1 MSKEVNFFTPE
12 YVSTKTKFYRYMDS
26 LISHKSDSKT
36 ECILLITISYIQLIS
51 GFFCK
56 QVGILKD
63 EESPDNYFILLQRV
77 IRIHDL
83 FSDSF
88 QIYTILLYIIFILLI
103 ILTFLFLRRVR
114 RTGKVASYSFYEII
128 INFFLKIFLY
138 ILYQPILDF
147 CLSLL
152 CLGDKNPHFSDETA
166 KCNVDDIFLFIIM
179 ILIFLYT
186 IFLALFLS
194 LFYNESFLLSNSP
207 ISRINTNYELYLNI
221 NAFIF
226 SIILNFTYSIG
237 NIIFILYN
245 TIMSI
250 VLLNYYLS
258 SRPFYDYAISYLI
271 GFFHMLYA
279 WTSLFTLFF
288 YFIRV
293 YQVSIVYISIL
304 LILLW
309 MYYNMH
315 QTMSDEITLN
325 KPFHQLSDKFT
336 VLYYIRYIID
346 KYKTIETNL
355 SDKAKIIGI
364 IFLHKR
370 ECPLP
375 DCPSK
380 FKKKK
385 FYLPITDE
393 WSNPNKMEFN
403 DRVYLQNFIIF
414 IYDYFLSKN
423 FFDNDILINLSMYYL
438 QTIGNFCKSMQYH
451 QKAGDNT
458 MNIQEKLMHFRAGEQ
473 ISKALIKACRPSNEI
488 ASNLEYVNFSQYFKY
503 QNLAEKLKVNIIR
516 DVHLCKEFWKLLVT
530 KDLKRKILD
539 FNEIFELTDKVRLTK
554 QTIDKLWDDI
564 IGTYNG
570 YNDLFELYENYVESI
585 NDDSLTLR
593 ELLKIKTKNFA
604 MEGIFNYYNTLFSN
618 DTCII
623 ICSGDKNKEGT
634 IEKVSSNI
642 TDFFGYKEE
651 EVKGINIGALMPKM
665 FEKDHTGF
673 MKKYIEIGEKK
684 VVDKTFRTYA
694 KDKDNSLI
702 VINLSIKLFPIL
714 GENIFFC
721 AMMTR
726 EEIEDIILLDG
737 EYNIQIMSRKLYD
750 IFGLNSE
757 LFQDVDIPF
766 WMICREFIRHFQTFM
781 MNNSKVKNFSQKKN
795 MKNNNNNEGYV
806 AQNKDKN
813 VDGKSEIS
821 NDAHSKD
828 ENNKMEV
835 TELDFEINENAE
847 VEWEMTIPNYLRTFQ
862 NNFMTAKTM
871 SFKTIQHNNTHFIN
885 NSFNNSK
892 LTEKMDDNQQDDDQ
906 DETSHLIKKP
916 YTEIKPSKFKP
927 DKSVS
932 INEETNKENINK
944 NNTHNNNIIHKTF
957 TNNNNNNNNYMST
970 DQLKSFQ
977 NEITKYRNLFLSG
990 NKQNI
995 AELIQLLD
1003 KKKSFGDKTYKF
1015 IVSFNQ
1021 LNYGDKK
1028 VAYIIRCIDNK
1039 EGTDSKSSG
1048 HEKEKK
1054 IAGNTTTDLDLNEQ
1068 RKKHFDKIYYLKD
1081 MNEIIKKT
1089 EIQVLR
1095 MRNNIEQLDF
1105 LASGNNKIRDL
1116 IDNYHKEILK
1126 FSRVLGINIVNV
1138 FEDGG
1143 SQASSQSDYTNSI
1156 TKKTRIQ
1163 EIKSHIMKNVNNFY
1177 TLILIKFLFILFMLG
1192 TIVIGII
1199 CIIKFGS
1206 LLSSIEEVDLLHSN
1220 TLKLGFNF
1228 LYFLERI
1235 NSFVALSKIR
1245 NDLNDSITY
1254 KLYLDYKQDNNS
1266 NNLKNR
1272 DDAYDYYIKSEKVN
1286 FDSLIQEL
1294 EDLSYNVMFYFSD
1307 SISDF
1312 SQREYYFQFIPYYKG
1327 MDAESGGE
1335 ISFPLSIEL
1344 YSSILF
1350 RIGKTQKLYFPYK
1363 FPEDDVDNSVKN
1375 VTEYLSFIALDNPYL
1390 TVIPYLLDLLTN
1402 NTRVCSDENN
1412 KGGFDIYIIII
1423 IYSVITVIF
1432 AGIYSFFLYL
1442 TNKNMEEGM
1451 LKLTKIDPRLIGETI
1466 KTIDFFNR
1474 NALSLYIE
1482 LTDKENNNN
1491 NKKKSKTKKEKEK
1504 KKEKENKEKDN
1515 NEEEKIKNKKSKKL
1529 KSLKTMAKE
1538 DNKINDNDKN
1548 KDVKSSRNNN
1558 INNGN
1563 NNNKI
1568 KDDINSKKKKNKKEV
1583 EEAMGYYDVSAHKKL
1598 KILTLSYFQS
1608 LILILIFT
1616 IFLIILIIR
1625 LKNFLSNIKELLL
1638 TKEFFSYDHIVEI
1651 LNLLNMKI
1659 FMSQRITDQ
1668 RNFSLF
1674 SNYVKDS
1681 EDKVINIYNQI
1692 SKHKILNDFYENK
1705 YISSIC
1711 SVLYEESNNNYNL
1724 CKNDNVIGTSSN
1736 VDEVKHIFEQK
1747 LENIWRDYNL
1757 SEQNENYTSFYE
1769 FSTESYGELE
1779 YISTEY
1785 FHKIIDKYCE
1795 VIEESRKQYG
1805 SQEEGNIKMI
1815 VIVMIIFLWIFCL
1828 YVIFIYVNN
1837 LVHLLLIS
1845 RCIFKIIPTRV
1856 INQTKD
1862 LEDWI
1867 DDKY

>member
-1 MSKEVNFFTPE
+1 MSKEVSFFTPE
-12 YVSTKTKFYRYMDS
+12 HVSNKIKFYRYMDT

-56 QVGILKD
+56 QVNILKD

-103 ILTFLFLRRVR
+103 FLSFLFLHRVR
-114 RTGKVASYSFYEII
+114 QTGKVASYSFYEII

-152 CLGDKNPHFSDETA
+152 CLEDKNPHFSDESA
-166 KCNVDDIFLFIIM
+166 KCNVDNIFLFIIM

-186 IFLALFLS
+186 IFLAIFLS
-194 LFYNESFLLSNSP
+194 LYYNESFLLSNSP
-207 ISRINTNYELYLNI
+207 MSRVNTNYELYLNI

-245 TIMSI
+245 TIMSL
-250 VLLNYYLS
+250 VLLNYFLNT
-258 SRPFYDYAISYLI
+258 RPFYDSTISYLI

-279 WTSLFTLFF
+279 WTALFTLFF

-293 YQVSIVYISIL
+293 YQVSIVYITIL

-315 QTMSDEITLN
+315 QKMNDEITLN
-325 KPFHQLSDKFT
+325 KPFHQLSDKFS
-336 VLYYIRYIID
+336 VLLYIRYIIN

-355 SDKAKIIGI
+355 ADKAKIIGI

-380 FKKKK
+380 FLKKK

-414 IYDYFLSKN
+414 IYNYFLSKN

-438 QTIGNFCKSMQYH
+438 QTIGNYCKSMQYH
-451 QKAGDNT
+451 QKTGDNT
-458 MNIQEKLMHFRAGEQ
+458 MNIQERLMHFRAGEQ
-473 ISKALIKACRPSNEI
+473 ISKALIKTCRPSNEI
-488 ASNLEYVNFSQYFKY
+488 ASNLEYVNFSQFFKY
-503 QNLAEKLKVNIIR
+503 QNLAEKFKVNIIR

-564 IGTYNG
+564 IGTYSG
-570 YNDLFELYENYVESI
+570 YNELFELYENYVESI

-593 ELLKIKTKNFA
+593 ELLKIKNKNYA
-604 MEGIFNYYNTLFSN
+604 MEGIFNYYNILFNN

-665 FEKDHTGF
+665 FEREHTNF
-673 MKKYIEIGEKK
+673 MKKHIEIGEKK

-694 KDKDNSLI
+694 KDKNNSLI

-726 EEIEDIILLDG
+726 EEIQDIILLDVD
-737 EYNIQIMSRKLYD
+737 YNIQAMSGKLYD
-750 IFGLNSE
+750 IFGINND

-766 WMICREFIRHFQTFM
+766 WMICKEFIRHYQTFM
-781 MNNSKVKNFSQKKN
+781 MNNSKVKNTNLKKR
-795 MKNNNNNEGYV
+795 NNI
-806 AQNKDKN
+806 
-813 VDGKSEIS
+813 KSEGFMTQVEKEQIDLKKSNIS
-821 NDAHSKD
+821 NDEINKD
-828 ENNKMEV
+828 EKKLEV

-847 VEWEMTIPNYLRTFQ
+847 VEWEISIPAFLRTFQ
-862 NNFMTAKTM
+862 NNYLNAKTM
-871 SFKTIQHNNTHFIN
+871 TIKTINTKHNVEN
-885 NSFNNSK
+885 NIENK
-892 LTEKMDDNQQDDDQ
+892 QEDDQ
-906 DETSHLIKKP
+906 DETSLLIKKD
-916 YTEIKPSKFKP
+916 ENKIKQDNIIK
-927 DKSVS
+927 
-932 INEETNKENINK
+932 EEKKENN
-944 NNTHNNNIIHKTF
+944 
-957 TNNNNNNNNYMST
+957 TNNNNYLSN
-970 DQLKSFQ
+970 DQIKNFH
-977 NEITKYRNLFLSG
+977 NEITKYRNLFSSG
-990 NKQNI
+990 NKAHI
-995 AELIQLLD
+995 SELIQILD
-1003 KKKSFGDKTYKF
+1003 KKKTSHDRTYKF

-1039 EGTDSKSSG
+1039 EGADSKSSSHQNQENNKNMG
-1048 HEKEKK
+1048 
-1054 IAGNTTTDLDLNEQ
+1054 ATTTLITLNEQ
-1068 RKKHFDKIYYLKD
+1068 RRKYFDKSNYLKD
-1081 MNEIIKKT
+1081 MNEILKKS
-1089 EIQVLR
+1089 EIQIVK
-1095 MRNNIEQLDF
+1095 IKTKTEQLDI
-1105 LASGNNKIRDL
+1105 LANNNDTIRNL
-1116 IDNYHKEILK
+1116 IDNFHKEILK
-1126 FSRVLGINIVNV
+1126 FSRVLGINNINV
-1138 FEDGG
+1138 FDENG

-1163 EIKSHIMKNVNNFY
+1163 EIKSHIMNNVNNFY
-1177 TLILIKFLFILFMLG
+1177 TLILIKFLFIVFMLG
-1192 TIVIGII
+1192 TIVIGVVS
-1199 CIIKFGS
+1199 IIKFEA
-1206 LLSSIEEVDLLHSN
+1206 LLSSIEELDIMHSN

-1228 LYFLERI
+1228 IYFLARI

-1245 NDLNDSITY
+1245 NDLNDSIVY
-1254 KLYLDYKQDNNS
+1254 NIYINNREKNTS
-1266 NNLKNR
+1266 FNNL
-1272 DDAYDYYIKSEKVN
+1272 DEAYDYFIKKEKANMDLLVE
-1286 FDSLIQEL
+1286 DL
-1294 EDLSYNVMFYFSD
+1294 EDLSYKVMFYFSD

-1312 SQREYYFQFIPYYKG
+1312 RQREYYFQFIPYYKG
-1327 MDAESGGE
+1327 EDAESGGE

-1350 RIGKTQKLYFPYK
+1350 RLGKTQKLYFPYK
-1363 FPEDDVDNSVKN
+1363 FPINDTDNGVKN

-1390 TVIPYLLDLLTN
+1390 TVIPYLLDLLNN

-1412 KGGFDIYIIII
+1412 KDSFGIYLIII
-1423 IYSVITVIF
+1423 IYSIITIVF
-1432 AGIYSFFLYL
+1432 AGFYSFFLFL
-1442 TNKNMEEGM
+1442 TNRNMEEGM
-1451 LKLTKIDPRLIGETI
+1451 LKLTKIDPKLIGETI
-1466 KTIDFFNR
+1466 KTIEYFNR
-1474 NALSLYIE
+1474 NALNNYIE
-1482 LTDKENNNN
+1482 FTDKENNNKN
-1491 NKKKSKTKKEKEK
+1491 SKEKNIKNKNDENNNKDAKEKDKNKKKTLKKIKTKGKEEDKEK
-1504 KKEKENKEKDN
+1504 
-1515 NEEEKIKNKKSKKL
+1515 
-1529 KSLKTMAKE
+1529 
-1538 DNKINDNDKN
+1538 
-1548 KDVKSSRNNN
+1548 NNN
-1558 INNGN
+1558 IKTSINKN
-1563 NNNKI
+1563 NNNSNDKE
-1568 KDDINSKKKKNKKEV
+1568 KNKENNPKKKKNKNEV
-1583 EEAMGYYDVSAHKKL
+1583 EEALGYYDSNVHKKL

-1616 IFLIILIIR
+1616 IFVIILVVR
-1625 LKNFLSNIKELLL
+1625 LKNFLSNIKDLFIAKDYL
-1638 TKEFFSYDHIVEI
+1638 SYDHVKEI
-1651 LNLLNMKI
+1651 LDLLNMKI
-1659 FMSQRITDQ
+1659 KMSQRNINMED
-1668 RNFSLF
+1668 FSNLT
-1674 SNYVKDS
+1674 NYVKNS
-1681 EDKVINIYNQI
+1681 ENSVISIYNQI
-1692 SKHKILNDFYENK
+1692 SKHKILNEFYEKK

-1711 SVLYEESNNNYNL
+1711 LVLYKESSDEYIK
-1724 CKNDNVIGTSSN
+1724 CKNDNIIGSNSN
-1736 VDEVKHIFEQK
+1736 VEEVKYIFEQK
-1747 LENIWRDYNL
+1747 LENIWREFNL
-1757 SEQNENYTSFYE
+1757 KQQNLNYTSFYE
-1769 FSTESYGELE
+1769 FSTDDYGELE
-1779 YISTEY
+1779 YISIEY

-1795 VIEESRKQYG
+1795 VIEQSREEYG
-1805 SQEEGNIKMI
+1805 TQEEGNIKI
-1815 VIVMIIFLWIFCL
+1815 VIIIMIIFLWMFCL

>member
-1 MSKEVNFFTPE
+1 MSKEVSFFTPE
-12 YVSTKTKFYRYMDS
+12 HVSNKIKFYRYMDT

-56 QVGILKD
+56 QVKILKD
-63 EESPDNYFILLQRV
+63 NESPDNYFILLQRV

-83 FSDSF
+83 FSNSF
-88 QIYTILLYIIFILLI
+88 QIYTILLYIIFILLL
-103 ILTFLFLRRVR
+103 ILTVLFLQRVR
-114 RTGKVASYSFYEII
+114 QTGKVASYSFYEII

-152 CLGDKNPHFSDETA
+152 CLEDKNPHFSDESA
-166 KCNVDDIFLFIIM
+166 KCNVDNIFLFIIM

-186 IFLALFLS
+186 IFLAIFLS

-207 ISRINTNYELYLNI
+207 MSRINTNYELYLNI

-245 TIMSI
+245 TIMSL
-250 VLLNYYLS
+250 VLLNYYLTT
-258 SRPFYDYAISYLI
+258 RPFYDTTISYLI

-279 WTSLFTLFF
+279 WTALFTLFF

-293 YQVSIVYISIL
+293 YQVSIVYITIL

-315 QTMSDEITLN
+315 QKMNDEITLN
-325 KPFHQLSDKFT
+325 KPFHQLSDKFS
-336 VLYYIRYIID
+336 VLLYIRYIIN

-355 SDKAKIIGI
+355 ADKAKIIGI

-380 FKKKK
+380 FLKKK

-438 QTIGNFCKSMQYH
+438 QTIGNYCKSMQYH
-451 QKAGDNT
+451 QKTGDNT
-458 MNIQEKLMHFRAGEQ
+458 MNIQERLMHFRAGEQ
-473 ISKALIKACRPSNEI
+473 ISKALIKTCRPSNEI
-488 ASNLEYVNFSQYFKY
+488 ASNLEYVNFSQFFKY
-503 QNLAEKLKVNIIR
+503 QNLAEKFKVNIIR

-564 IGTYNG
+564 IGTYSG
-570 YNDLFELYENYVESI
+570 YNELFELYENYVESI

-593 ELLKIKTKNFA
+593 ELLKIKNKNYA
-604 MEGIFNYYNTLFSN
+604 MEGIFNYYNILFNN

-665 FEKDHTGF
+665 FEREHTNF
-673 MKKYIEIGEKK
+673 MKKHIEIGEKK

-694 KDKDNSLI
+694 KDKNNSLI

-726 EEIEDIILLDG
+726 EEIKDIILLDVD
-737 EYNIQIMSRKLYD
+737 YNIQAMSEKLYD
-750 IFGLNSE
+750 IFGINND

-766 WMICREFIRHFQTFM
+766 WMICKEFIRHYQTFM
-781 MNNSKVKNFSQKKN
+781 MNNSKVKNTNLKKR
-795 MKNNNNNEGYV
+795 NNI
-806 AQNKDKN
+806 
-813 VDGKSEIS
+813 KSEGFMTQVEKEQIDLKKSNIS
-821 NDAHSKD
+821 NDEINKD
-828 ENNKMEV
+828 EKKLEV

-847 VEWEMTIPNYLRTFQ
+847 VEWEISIPAFLRTFQ
-862 NNFMTAKTM
+862 NNYLNAKTM
-871 SFKTIQHNNTHFIN
+871 TIKTINTKHNVEN
-885 NSFNNSK
+885 NIENK
-892 LTEKMDDNQQDDDQ
+892 QEDDQ
-906 DETSHLIKKP
+906 DETSLLIKKD
-916 YTEIKPSKFKP
+916 ENKIKQDNIIK
-927 DKSVS
+927 
-932 INEETNKENINK
+932 EEKKENN
-944 NNTHNNNIIHKTF
+944 
-957 TNNNNNNNNYMST
+957 TNNNNYLSN
-970 DQLKSFQ
+970 DQIKNFH
-977 NEITKYRNLFLSG
+977 NEITKYRNLFSSG
-990 NKQNI
+990 NKAHI
-995 AELIQLLD
+995 SELIQILD
-1003 KKKSFGDKTYKF
+1003 KKKTSHDRTYKF

-1039 EGTDSKSSG
+1039 EDADSKSSSHQNQENNKNMG
-1048 HEKEKK
+1048 
-1054 IAGNTTTDLDLNEQ
+1054 ATTTLITLNEQ
-1068 RKKHFDKIYYLKD
+1068 RRKYFDKSNYLKD
-1081 MNEIIKKT
+1081 MNEILKKS
-1089 EIQVLR
+1089 EIQIVKIKT
-1095 MRNNIEQLDF
+1095 NIEQLDI
-1105 LASGNNKIRDL
+1105 LANNNDTIRNL
-1116 IDNYHKEILK
+1116 IDNFHKEILK
-1126 FSRVLGINIVNV
+1126 FSRVLGINNINV
-1138 FEDGG
+1138 FDENG

-1163 EIKSHIMKNVNNFY
+1163 EIKSHIMNNVNNFY
-1177 TLILIKFLFILFMLG
+1177 TLILIKFLFIVFMLG
-1192 TIVIGII
+1192 TIVIGVVS
-1199 CIIKFGS
+1199 IIKFEA
-1206 LLSSIEEVDLLHSN
+1206 LLSSIEELDIMHSN

-1228 LYFLERI
+1228 IYFLARI

-1245 NDLNDSITY
+1245 NDLNDSIVY
-1254 KLYLDYKQDNNS
+1254 NIYINNREKNTS
-1266 NNLKNR
+1266 FNNI
-1272 DDAYDYYIKSEKVN
+1272 DEAYDYFIKKEKANMDLLV
-1286 FDSLIQEL
+1286 EYL
-1294 EDLSYNVMFYFSD
+1294 EELSYKVMFYFSD

-1312 SQREYYFQFIPYYKG
+1312 RQREYYFQFIPYYKG
-1327 MDAESGGE
+1327 EDAESGGE

-1350 RIGKTQKLYFPYK
+1350 RLGKTQKLYFPYK
-1363 FPEDDVDNSVKN
+1363 FPINDTDNGVKN

-1390 TVIPYLLDLLTN
+1390 TVIPYLLDLLNN

-1412 KGGFDIYIIII
+1412 KDGFGIYLIII
-1423 IYSVITVIF
+1423 IYSIITIVF
-1432 AGIYSFFLYL
+1432 AGFYSFFLFL
-1442 TNKNMEEGM
+1442 TNRNMEEGM
-1451 LKLTKIDPRLIGETI
+1451 LKLTKIDPKLIGETI
-1466 KTIDFFNR
+1466 KTIEYFNR
-1474 NALSLYIE
+1474 NALNNYIE
-1482 LTDKENNNN
+1482 FTDKENNNKN
-1491 NKKKSKTKKEKEK
+1491 SKEKNIKNKNDENNNKDANEKDKNKKKTLKKIKTKGKEEDKEK
-1504 KKEKENKEKDN
+1504 
-1515 NEEEKIKNKKSKKL
+1515 
-1529 KSLKTMAKE
+1529 
-1538 DNKINDNDKN
+1538 
-1548 KDVKSSRNNN
+1548 NNN
-1558 INNGN
+1558 IKTSINKN
-1563 NNNKI
+1563 NNNSNDKE
-1568 KDDINSKKKKNKKEV
+1568 KNKENNPKKKKNKNEV
-1583 EEAMGYYDVSAHKKL
+1583 EEALGYYDSNVHKKL

-1616 IFLIILIIR
+1616 IFVIILVVR
-1625 LKNFLSNIKELLL
+1625 LKNFLSNIKDLFI
-1638 TKEFFSYDHIVEI
+1638 TKDYLSYDHVKEI
-1651 LNLLNMKI
+1651 LDLLNMKI
-1659 FMSQRITDQ
+1659 KMSQRNVNMED
-1668 RNFSLF
+1668 FSNLT
-1674 SNYVKDS
+1674 NYVKNS
-1681 EDKVINIYNQI
+1681 ENSVISIYNQI
-1692 SKHKILNDFYENK
+1692 SKHKILNEFYEKK

-1711 SVLYEESNNNYNL
+1711 LVLYKESSDEYIK
-1724 CKNDNVIGTSSN
+1724 CKNDNIIGSNSN
-1736 VDEVKHIFEQK
+1736 VEEVKYIFEQK
-1747 LENIWRDYNL
+1747 LENIWREFNL
-1757 SEQNENYTSFYE
+1757 KQQNLNYTSFYE
-1769 FSTESYGELE
+1769 FSTDDYGELE
-1779 YISTEY
+1779 YISIEY

-1795 VIEESRKQYG
+1795 VIEQSREEYG
-1805 SQEEGNIKMI
+1805 TQEEGNIKI
-1815 VIVMIIFLWIFCL
+1815 VIIIMIIFLWMFCL

>member
-1 MSKEVNFFTPE
+1 MSKEVSFFTPE
-12 YVSTKTKFYRYMDS
+12 HVSNKIKFYRYMDT

-56 QVGILKD
+56 QVNILKD

-103 ILTFLFLRRVR
+103 FLSFLFLHRVR
-114 RTGKVASYSFYEII
+114 QTGKVASYSFYEII

-152 CLGDKNPHFSDETA
+152 CLEDKNPHFSDESA
-166 KCNVDDIFLFIIM
+166 KCNVDNIFLFIIM

-186 IFLALFLS
+186 IFLAIFLS
-194 LFYNESFLLSNSP
+194 LYYNESFLLSNSP
-207 ISRINTNYELYLNI
+207 MSRVNTNYELYLNI

-245 TIMSI
+245 TIMSL
-250 VLLNYYLS
+250 VLLNYFLNT
-258 SRPFYDYAISYLI
+258 RPFYDSTISYLI

-279 WTSLFTLFF
+279 WTALFTLFF

-293 YQVSIVYISIL
+293 YQVSIVYITIL

-315 QTMSDEITLN
+315 QKMNDEITLN
-325 KPFHQLSDKFT
+325 KPFHQLSDKFS
-336 VLYYIRYIID
+336 VLLYIRYIIN

-355 SDKAKIIGI
+355 ADKAKIIGI

-380 FKKKK
+380 FLKKK

-438 QTIGNFCKSMQYH
+438 QTIGNYCKSMQYH
-451 QKAGDNT
+451 QKTGDNT
-458 MNIQEKLMHFRAGEQ
+458 MNIQERLMHFRAGEQ
-473 ISKALIKACRPSNEI
+473 ISKALIKTCRPSNEI
-488 ASNLEYVNFSQYFKY
+488 ASNLEYVNFSQFFKY
-503 QNLAEKLKVNIIR
+503 QNLAEKFKVNIIR

-564 IGTYNG
+564 IGTYSG
-570 YNDLFELYENYVESI
+570 YNELFELYENYVESI

-593 ELLKIKTKNFA
+593 ELLKIKNKNYA
-604 MEGIFNYYNTLFSN
+604 MEGIFNYYNILFNN

-665 FEKDHTGF
+665 FEREHTNF
-673 MKKYIEIGEKK
+673 MKKHIEIGEKK

-694 KDKDNSLI
+694 KDKNNSLI

-726 EEIEDIILLDG
+726 EEIKDIILLDVD
-737 EYNIQIMSRKLYD
+737 YNIQAMSGKLYD
-750 IFGLNSE
+750 IFGINND

-766 WMICREFIRHFQTFM
+766 WMICKEFIRHYQTFM
-781 MNNSKVKNFSQKKN
+781 MNNSKVKNTNLKKR
-795 MKNNNNNEGYV
+795 NNI
-806 AQNKDKN
+806 
-813 VDGKSEIS
+813 KSEGFMTQVEKEQIDLKKSNIS
-821 NDAHSKD
+821 NDEINKD
-828 ENNKMEV
+828 EKKLEV

-847 VEWEMTIPNYLRTFQ
+847 VEWEISIPTFLRTFQ
-862 NNFMTAKTM
+862 NNYLNAKTM
-871 SFKTIQHNNTHFIN
+871 TIKTINTKHNVEN
-885 NSFNNSK
+885 NIENK
-892 LTEKMDDNQQDDDQ
+892 QEDDQ
-906 DETSHLIKKP
+906 DETSLLIKKD
-916 YTEIKPSKFKP
+916 ENKIKQDNIIK
-927 DKSVS
+927 
-932 INEETNKENINK
+932 EEKKENN
-944 NNTHNNNIIHKTF
+944 
-957 TNNNNNNNNYMST
+957 TNNNNYLSN
-970 DQLKSFQ
+970 DQIKNFH
-977 NEITKYRNLFLSG
+977 NEITKYRNLFSSG
-990 NKQNI
+990 NKAHI
-995 AELIQLLD
+995 SELIQILD
-1003 KKKSFGDKTYKF
+1003 KKKTSNDRIYKF

-1039 EGTDSKSSG
+1039 EGADSKSSSHQNQENNKNMG
-1048 HEKEKK
+1048 
-1054 IAGNTTTDLDLNEQ
+1054 ATTTLITLNEQ
-1068 RKKHFDKIYYLKD
+1068 RRKYFDKSNYLKD
-1081 MNEIIKKT
+1081 MNEILKKS
-1089 EIQVLR
+1089 EIQIVKIKT
-1095 MRNNIEQLDF
+1095 NIEQLDI
-1105 LASGNNKIRDL
+1105 LANNNDTIRNL
-1116 IDNYHKEILK
+1116 IDNFHKEILK
-1126 FSRVLGINIVNV
+1126 FSRVLGINNINV
-1138 FEDGG
+1138 FDENG

-1163 EIKSHIMKNVNNFY
+1163 EIKSHIMNNVNNFY
-1177 TLILIKFLFILFMLG
+1177 TLILIKFLFIVFMLG
-1192 TIVIGII
+1192 TIVIGVVS
-1199 CIIKFGS
+1199 IIKFEA
-1206 LLSSIEEVDLLHSN
+1206 LLSSIEELDIMHSN

-1228 LYFLERI
+1228 IYFLARI

-1245 NDLNDSITY
+1245 NDLNDSIVY
-1254 KLYLDYKQDNNS
+1254 NIYINNREKNTS
-1266 NNLKNR
+1266 FNNI
-1272 DDAYDYYIKSEKVN
+1272 DEAYDYFIKKEKANMDLLVE
-1286 FDSLIQEL
+1286 DL
-1294 EDLSYNVMFYFSD
+1294 EDLSYKVMFYFSD

-1312 SQREYYFQFIPYYKG
+1312 RQREYYFQFIPYYKG
-1327 MDAESGGE
+1327 EDAESGGE

-1350 RIGKTQKLYFPYK
+1350 RLGKTQKLYFPYK
-1363 FPEDDVDNSVKN
+1363 FPINDTDNGVKN

-1390 TVIPYLLDLLTN
+1390 TVIPYLLDLLNN

-1412 KGGFDIYIIII
+1412 KDGFGIYLIII
-1423 IYSVITVIF
+1423 IYSIITIVF
-1432 AGIYSFFLYL
+1432 AGFYSFFLFL
-1442 TNKNMEEGM
+1442 TNRNMEEGM
-1451 LKLTKIDPRLIGETI
+1451 LKLTKIDPKLIGETI
-1466 KTIDFFNR
+1466 KTIEYFNR
-1474 NALSLYIE
+1474 NALNNYIE
-1482 LTDKENNNN
+1482 FTDKENNNKN
-1491 NKKKSKTKKEKEK
+1491 SKEKNIKNKNGENNNKDANEKDKNKKKTLKKIKTKGKEEDKEK
-1504 KKEKENKEKDN
+1504 
-1515 NEEEKIKNKKSKKL
+1515 
-1529 KSLKTMAKE
+1529 
-1538 DNKINDNDKN
+1538 
-1548 KDVKSSRNNN
+1548 NNN
-1558 INNGN
+1558 IKTSINKN
-1563 NNNKI
+1563 NNNSNDKE
-1568 KDDINSKKKKNKKEV
+1568 KNKENNPKKKKNKNEV
-1583 EEAMGYYDVSAHKKL
+1583 EEALGYYDSNVHKKL

-1616 IFLIILIIR
+1616 IFVIILVVR
-1625 LKNFLSNIKELLL
+1625 LKNFLSNIKDLFI
-1638 TKEFFSYDHIVEI
+1638 TKDYLSYDHVKEI
-1651 LNLLNMKI
+1651 LDLLNMKI
-1659 FMSQRITDQ
+1659 KMSQRNVNMED
-1668 RNFSLF
+1668 FSNLT
-1674 SNYVKDS
+1674 NYVKNS
-1681 EDKVINIYNQI
+1681 ENSVISIYNQI
-1692 SKHKILNDFYENK
+1692 SKHKILNEFYEKK

-1711 SVLYEESNNNYNL
+1711 LVLYKESSDEYIK
-1724 CKNDNVIGTSSN
+1724 CKNDNIIGSNSN
-1736 VDEVKHIFEQK
+1736 VEEVKYIFEQK
-1747 LENIWRDYNL
+1747 LENIWREFNL
-1757 SEQNENYTSFYE
+1757 KQQNLNYTSFYE
-1769 FSTESYGELE
+1769 FSTDDYGELE
-1779 YISTEY
+1779 YISIEY

-1795 VIEESRKQYG
+1795 VIEQSREEYG
-1805 SQEEGNIKMI
+1805 TQEEGNIKI
-1815 VIVMIIFLWIFCL
+1815 VIIIMIIFLWMFCL

>member
-1 MSKEVNFFTPE
+1 MSKEVSFFTPE
-12 YVSTKTKFYRYMDS
+12 HVSNKIKFYRYMDT

-56 QVGILKD
+56 QVNILKD

-103 ILTFLFLRRVR
+103 FLSFLFLHRVR
-114 RTGKVASYSFYEII
+114 QTGKVASYSFYEII

-152 CLGDKNPHFSDETA
+152 CLEDKNPHFSDESA
-166 KCNVDDIFLFIIM
+166 KCNVDNIFLFIIM

-186 IFLALFLS
+186 IFLAIFLS
-194 LFYNESFLLSNSP
+194 LYYNESFLLSNSP
-207 ISRINTNYELYLNI
+207 MSRVNTNYELYLNI

-245 TIMSI
+245 TIMSL
-250 VLLNYYLS
+250 VLLNYFLNT
-258 SRPFYDYAISYLI
+258 RPFYDSTISYLI

-279 WTSLFTLFF
+279 WTALFTLFF

-293 YQVSIVYISIL
+293 YQVSIVYITIL

-315 QTMSDEITLN
+315 QKMNDEITLN
-325 KPFHQLSDKFT
+325 KPFHQLSDKFS
-336 VLYYIRYIID
+336 VLLYIRYIIN

-355 SDKAKIIGI
+355 ADKAKIIGI

-380 FKKKK
+380 FLKKK

-414 IYDYFLSKN
+414 IYNYFLSKN

-438 QTIGNFCKSMQYH
+438 QTIGNYCKSMQYH
-451 QKAGDNT
+451 QKTGDNT
-458 MNIQEKLMHFRAGEQ
+458 MNIQERLMHFRAGEQ
-473 ISKALIKACRPSNEI
+473 ISKALIKTCRPSNEI
-488 ASNLEYVNFSQYFKY
+488 ASNLEYVNFSQFFKY
-503 QNLAEKLKVNIIR
+503 QNLAEKFKVNIIR

-564 IGTYNG
+564 IGTYSG
-570 YNDLFELYENYVESI
+570 YNELFELYENYVESI

-593 ELLKIKTKNFA
+593 ELLKIKNKNYA
-604 MEGIFNYYNTLFSN
+604 MEGIFNYYNILFNN

-665 FEKDHTGF
+665 FEREHTNF
-673 MKKYIEIGEKK
+673 MKKHIEIGEKK

-694 KDKDNSLI
+694 KDKNNSLI

-726 EEIEDIILLDG
+726 EEIQDIILLDVD
-737 EYNIQIMSRKLYD
+737 YNIQAMSGKLYD
-750 IFGLNSE
+750 IFGINND

-766 WMICREFIRHFQTFM
+766 WMICKEFIRHYQTFM
-781 MNNSKVKNFSQKKN
+781 MNNSKVKNKNLKKR
-795 MKNNNNNEGYV
+795 NNI
-806 AQNKDKN
+806 
-813 VDGKSEIS
+813 KSEGFMTQVEKEQIDLKKSNIS
-821 NDAHSKD
+821 NDEINKD
-828 ENNKMEV
+828 EKKLEV

-847 VEWEMTIPNYLRTFQ
+847 VEWEISIPAFLRTFQ
-862 NNFMTAKTM
+862 NNYLNAKTM
-871 SFKTIQHNNTHFIN
+871 TIKTINTKHNVEN
-885 NSFNNSK
+885 NIENK
-892 LTEKMDDNQQDDDQ
+892 QEDDQ
-906 DETSHLIKKP
+906 DETSLLIKKD
-916 YTEIKPSKFKP
+916 ENKIKQ
-927 DKSVS
+927 
-932 INEETNKENINK
+932 
-944 NNTHNNNIIHKTF
+944 NNIIKEEKKE
-957 TNNNNNNNNYMST
+957 NNNNNNYLSN
-970 DQLKSFQ
+970 DQIKNFH
-977 NEITKYRNLFLSG
+977 NEITKYRNLFSSG
-990 NKQNI
+990 NKAHI
-995 AELIQLLD
+995 SELIQILD
-1003 KKKSFGDKTYKF
+1003 KKKTSHDRTYKF

-1039 EGTDSKSSG
+1039 EGADSKSSSHQNQENNKNMG
-1048 HEKEKK
+1048 
-1054 IAGNTTTDLDLNEQ
+1054 ATTTLITLNEQ
-1068 RKKHFDKIYYLKD
+1068 RRKYFDKSNYLKD
-1081 MNEIIKKT
+1081 MNEILKKS
-1089 EIQVLR
+1089 EIQIVKIKT
-1095 MRNNIEQLDF
+1095 NIEQLDI
-1105 LASGNNKIRDL
+1105 LANNNDTIRNL
-1116 IDNYHKEILK
+1116 IDNFHKEILK
-1126 FSRVLGINIVNV
+1126 FSRVLGINNINV
-1138 FEDGG
+1138 FDENG

-1163 EIKSHIMKNVNNFY
+1163 EIKSHIMNNVNNFY
-1177 TLILIKFLFILFMLG
+1177 TLILIKFLFIVFMLG
-1192 TIVIGII
+1192 TIVIGVVS
-1199 CIIKFGS
+1199 IIKFEA
-1206 LLSSIEEVDLLHSN
+1206 LLSSIEELDIMHSN

-1228 LYFLERI
+1228 IYFLARI
-1235 NSFVALSKIR
+1235 NSFVVLSKIR
-1245 NDLNDSITY
+1245 NDLNDSIVY
-1254 KLYLDYKQDNNS
+1254 NIYINNREKNTS
-1266 NNLKNR
+1266 FNNI
-1272 DDAYDYYIKSEKVN
+1272 DEAYDYFIKKEKANMDLLVE
-1286 FDSLIQEL
+1286 DL
-1294 EDLSYNVMFYFSD
+1294 EDLSYKVMFYFSD

-1312 SQREYYFQFIPYYKG
+1312 RQREYYFQFIPYYKG
-1327 MDAESGGE
+1327 EDAESGGE

-1350 RIGKTQKLYFPYK
+1350 RLGKTQKLYFPYK
-1363 FPEDDVDNSVKN
+1363 FPINDTDNGVKN

-1390 TVIPYLLDLLTN
+1390 TVIPYLLDLLNN

-1412 KGGFDIYIIII
+1412 KDSFGIYLIII
-1423 IYSVITVIF
+1423 IYSIITIVF
-1432 AGIYSFFLYL
+1432 AGFYSFFLFL
-1442 TNKNMEEGM
+1442 TNRNMEEGM
-1451 LKLTKIDPRLIGETI
+1451 LKLTKIDPKLIGETI
-1466 KTIDFFNR
+1466 KTIEYFNR
-1474 NALSLYIE
+1474 NALNNYIE
-1482 LTDKENNNN
+1482 FTDKENNNKN
-1491 NKKKSKTKKEKEK
+1491 SKEKNIKNKNDKNNNKDVNEKDKNKKKTLKKIKTKGKEEDKEK
-1504 KKEKENKEKDN
+1504 
-1515 NEEEKIKNKKSKKL
+1515 
-1529 KSLKTMAKE
+1529 
-1538 DNKINDNDKN
+1538 
-1548 KDVKSSRNNN
+1548 NNN
-1558 INNGN
+1558 IKTSINKN
-1563 NNNKI
+1563 NNNSNDKE
-1568 KDDINSKKKKNKKEV
+1568 KNKENNPKKKKNKNEV
-1583 EEAMGYYDVSAHKKL
+1583 EEALGYYDSNVHKKL

-1616 IFLIILIIR
+1616 IFVIILVVR
-1625 LKNFLSNIKELLL
+1625 LKNFLSNIKDLFI
-1638 TKEFFSYDHIVEI
+1638 TKDYLSYDHVKEI
-1651 LNLLNMKI
+1651 LDLLNMKI
-1659 FMSQRITDQ
+1659 KMSQRNINMED
-1668 RNFSLF
+1668 FSNLT
-1674 SNYVKDS
+1674 NYVKNS
-1681 EDKVINIYNQI
+1681 ENSVISIYNQI
-1692 SKHKILNDFYENK
+1692 SKHKILNEFYEKK

-1711 SVLYEESNNNYNL
+1711 LVLYKESSDEYIK
-1724 CKNDNVIGTSSN
+1724 CKNDNIIGSNSN
-1736 VDEVKHIFEQK
+1736 VEEVKYIFEQK
-1747 LENIWRDYNL
+1747 LENIWREFNL
-1757 SEQNENYTSFYE
+1757 KQQNLNYTSFYE
-1769 FSTESYGELE
+1769 FSTDDYGELE
-1779 YISTEY
+1779 YISIEY

-1795 VIEESRKQYG
+1795 VIEQSREEYG
-1805 SQEEGNIKMI
+1805 TQEEGNIKI
-1815 VIVMIIFLWIFCL
+1815 VIIIMIIFLWMFCL

>member
-1 MSKEVNFFTPE
+1 MSKEVSFFTPE
-12 YVSTKTKFYRYMDS
+12 HVSNKIKFYRYMDT

-56 QVGILKD
+56 QVNILKD

-103 ILTFLFLRRVR
+103 FLSFLFLHRVR
-114 RTGKVASYSFYEII
+114 QTGKVASYSFYEII

-152 CLGDKNPHFSDETA
+152 CLEDKNPHFSDESA
-166 KCNVDDIFLFIIM
+166 KCNVDNIFLFIIM

-186 IFLALFLS
+186 IFLAIFLS
-194 LFYNESFLLSNSP
+194 LYYNESFLLSNSP
-207 ISRINTNYELYLNI
+207 MSRVNTNYELYLNI

-245 TIMSI
+245 TIMSL
-250 VLLNYYLS
+250 VLLNYFLNT
-258 SRPFYDYAISYLI
+258 RPFYDSTISYLI

-279 WTSLFTLFF
+279 WTALFTLFF

-293 YQVSIVYISIL
+293 YQVSIVYITIL

-315 QTMSDEITLN
+315 QKMNDEITLN
-325 KPFHQLSDKFT
+325 KPFHQLSDKFS
-336 VLYYIRYIID
+336 VLLYIRYIIN

-355 SDKAKIIGI
+355 ADKAKIIGI

-380 FKKKK
+380 FLKKK

-438 QTIGNFCKSMQYH
+438 QTIGNYCKSMQYH
-451 QKAGDNT
+451 QKTGDNT
-458 MNIQEKLMHFRAGEQ
+458 MNIQERLMHFRAGEQ
-473 ISKALIKACRPSNEI
+473 ISKALIKTCRPSNEI
-488 ASNLEYVNFSQYFKY
+488 ASNLEYVNFSQFFKY
-503 QNLAEKLKVNIIR
+503 QNLAEKFKVNIIR

-564 IGTYNG
+564 IGTYSG
-570 YNDLFELYENYVESI
+570 YNELFELYENYVESI

-593 ELLKIKTKNFA
+593 ELLKIKNKNYA
-604 MEGIFNYYNTLFSN
+604 MEGIFNYYNILFNN

-665 FEKDHTGF
+665 FEREHTNF
-673 MKKYIEIGEKK
+673 MKKHIEIGEKK

-694 KDKDNSLI
+694 KDKNNSLI

-726 EEIEDIILLDG
+726 EEIQDIILLDVD
-737 EYNIQIMSRKLYD
+737 YNIQAMSGKLYD
-750 IFGLNSE
+750 IFGINND

-766 WMICREFIRHFQTFM
+766 WMICKEFIRHYQTFM
-781 MNNSKVKNFSQKKN
+781 MNNSKVKNTNLKKR
-795 MKNNNNNEGYV
+795 NNIKNEGFMTQV
-806 AQNKDKN
+806 EKEQIDLK
-813 VDGKSEIS
+813 KSNIS
-821 NDAHSKD
+821 NDEINKD
-828 ENNKMEV
+828 EKKLEV

-847 VEWEMTIPNYLRTFQ
+847 VEWEISIPAFLRTFQ
-862 NNFMTAKTM
+862 NNYLNAKTM
-871 SFKTIQHNNTHFIN
+871 TIKTINTKHNVEN
-885 NSFNNSK
+885 NIENK
-892 LTEKMDDNQQDDDQ
+892 QEDDQ
-906 DETSHLIKKP
+906 DETSLLIKKD
-916 YTEIKPSKFKP
+916 ENKIKQDNIIK
-927 DKSVS
+927 
-932 INEETNKENINK
+932 EEKKENN
-944 NNTHNNNIIHKTF
+944 
-957 TNNNNNNNNYMST
+957 TNNNNNYLSN
-970 DQLKSFQ
+970 DQIKNFH
-977 NEITKYRNLFLSG
+977 NEITKYRNLFSSG
-990 NKQNI
+990 NKAHI
-995 AELIQLLD
+995 SELIQILD
-1003 KKKSFGDKTYKF
+1003 KKKTSHDRTYKF

-1039 EGTDSKSSG
+1039 EGADSKSSSHKNQENNKNMG
-1048 HEKEKK
+1048 
-1054 IAGNTTTDLDLNEQ
+1054 ATTTLITLNEQ
-1068 RKKHFDKIYYLKD
+1068 RRKYFDKSNYLKD
-1081 MNEIIKKT
+1081 MNEILKKS
-1089 EIQVLR
+1089 EIQIVKIKT
-1095 MRNNIEQLDF
+1095 NIEQLDI
-1105 LASGNNKIRDL
+1105 LANNNDTIRNL
-1116 IDNYHKEILK
+1116 IDNFHKEILK
-1126 FSRVLGINIVNV
+1126 FSRVLGINNINV
-1138 FEDGG
+1138 FDENG

-1163 EIKSHIMKNVNNFY
+1163 EIKSHIMNNVNNFY
-1177 TLILIKFLFILFMLG
+1177 TLILIKFLFIVFMLG
-1192 TIVIGII
+1192 TIVIGVVS
-1199 CIIKFGS
+1199 IIKFEA
-1206 LLSSIEEVDLLHSN
+1206 LLSSIEELDIMHSN
-1220 TLKLGFNF
+1220 TLKLGFYF
-1228 LYFLERI
+1228 IYFLARI

-1245 NDLNDSITY
+1245 NDLNDSIVY
-1254 KLYLDYKQDNNS
+1254 NIYINNREKNTS
-1266 NNLKNR
+1266 FNNI
-1272 DDAYDYYIKSEKVN
+1272 DEAYDYFIKKEKANMDLLVE
-1286 FDSLIQEL
+1286 DL
-1294 EDLSYNVMFYFSD
+1294 EDLSYKVMFYFSD

-1312 SQREYYFQFIPYYKG
+1312 RQREYYFQFIPYYKG
-1327 MDAESGGE
+1327 EDAESGGE

-1350 RIGKTQKLYFPYK
+1350 RLGKTQKLYFPYK
-1363 FPEDDVDNSVKN
+1363 FPINDTDNGVKN

-1390 TVIPYLLDLLTN
+1390 TVIPYLLDLLNN

-1412 KGGFDIYIIII
+1412 KDSFGIYLIII
-1423 IYSVITVIF
+1423 IYSIITIVF
-1432 AGIYSFFLYL
+1432 AGFYSFFLFL
-1442 TNKNMEEGM
+1442 TNRNMEEGM
-1451 LKLTKIDPRLIGETI
+1451 LKLTKIDPKLIGETI
-1466 KTIDFFNR
+1466 KTIEYFNR
-1474 NALSLYIE
+1474 NALNNYIE
-1482 LTDKENNNN
+1482 FTDKENNNKN
-1491 NKKKSKTKKEKEK
+1491 SKEKNIKNKNDENNNKDAKEKDKNKKKTLKKIKTKGKEEDKEK
-1504 KKEKENKEKDN
+1504 
-1515 NEEEKIKNKKSKKL
+1515 
-1529 KSLKTMAKE
+1529 
-1538 DNKINDNDKN
+1538 
-1548 KDVKSSRNNN
+1548 NNN
-1558 INNGN
+1558 IKTSINKN
-1563 NNNKI
+1563 NNNSNDKE
-1568 KDDINSKKKKNKKEV
+1568 KNKENNPKKKKNKNEV
-1583 EEAMGYYDVSAHKKL
+1583 EEALGYYDSNVHKKL

-1616 IFLIILIIR
+1616 IFVIILVVR
-1625 LKNFLSNIKELLL
+1625 LKNFLSNIKDLFI
-1638 TKEFFSYDHIVEI
+1638 TKDYLSYDHVKEI
-1651 LNLLNMKI
+1651 LDLLNMKI
-1659 FMSQRITDQ
+1659 KMSQRNINMED
-1668 RNFSLF
+1668 FSNLT
-1674 SNYVKDS
+1674 NYVKNS
-1681 EDKVINIYNQI
+1681 ENSVISIYNQI
-1692 SKHKILNDFYENK
+1692 SKHKILNEFYEKK

-1711 SVLYEESNNNYNL
+1711 LVLYKESSDEYIK
-1724 CKNDNVIGTSSN
+1724 CKNDNIIGSNSN
-1736 VDEVKHIFEQK
+1736 VEEVKYIFEQK
-1747 LENIWRDYNL
+1747 LENIWREFNL
-1757 SEQNENYTSFYE
+1757 KQQNLNYTSFYE
-1769 FSTESYGELE
+1769 FSTDDYGELE
-1779 YISTEY
+1779 YISIEY

-1795 VIEESRKQYG
+1795 VIEQSREEYG
-1805 SQEEGNIKMI
+1805 TQEEGNIKI
-1815 VIVMIIFLWIFCL
+1815 VIIIMIIFLWMFCL

>member
-1 MSKEVNFFTPE
+1 MSKEVSFFTPE
-12 YVSTKTKFYRYMDS
+12 HVSNKIKFYRYMDT

-56 QVGILKD
+56 QVNILKD

-103 ILTFLFLRRVR
+103 FLSFLFLHRVR
-114 RTGKVASYSFYEII
+114 QTGKVASYSFYEII

-152 CLGDKNPHFSDETA
+152 CLEDKNPHFSDESA
-166 KCNVDDIFLFIIM
+166 KCNVDNIFLFIIM

-186 IFLALFLS
+186 IFLAIFLS
-194 LFYNESFLLSNSP
+194 LYYNESFLLSNSP
-207 ISRINTNYELYLNI
+207 MSRVNTNYELYLNI

-245 TIMSI
+245 TIMSL
-250 VLLNYYLS
+250 VLLNYFLNT
-258 SRPFYDYAISYLI
+258 RPFYDSTISYLI

-279 WTSLFTLFF
+279 WTALFTLFF

-293 YQVSIVYISIL
+293 YQVSIVYITIL

-315 QTMSDEITLN
+315 QKMNDEITLN
-325 KPFHQLSDKFT
+325 KPFHQLSDKFS
-336 VLYYIRYIID
+336 VLLYIRYIIN

-355 SDKAKIIGI
+355 ADKAKIIGI

-380 FKKKK
+380 FLKKK

-414 IYDYFLSKN
+414 IYNYFLSKN

-438 QTIGNFCKSMQYH
+438 QTIGNYCKSMQYH
-451 QKAGDNT
+451 QKTGDNT
-458 MNIQEKLMHFRAGEQ
+458 MNIQERLMHFRAGEQ
-473 ISKALIKACRPSNEI
+473 ISKALIKTCRPSNEI
-488 ASNLEYVNFSQYFKY
+488 ASNLEYVNFSQFFKY
-503 QNLAEKLKVNIIR
+503 QNLAEKFKVNIIR

-564 IGTYNG
+564 IGTYSG
-570 YNDLFELYENYVESI
+570 YNELFELYENYVESI

-593 ELLKIKTKNFA
+593 ELLKIKNKNYA
-604 MEGIFNYYNTLFSN
+604 MEGIFNYYNILFNN

-665 FEKDHTGF
+665 FEREHTNF
-673 MKKYIEIGEKK
+673 MKKHIEIGEKK

-694 KDKDNSLI
+694 KDKNNSLI

-726 EEIEDIILLDG
+726 EEIEDIILLDVD
-737 EYNIQIMSRKLYD
+737 YNIQAMSGKLYD
-750 IFGLNSE
+750 IFGINND

-766 WMICREFIRHFQTFM
+766 WMICKEFIRHYQTFM
-781 MNNSKVKNFSQKKN
+781 MNNSKVKNTNLKKR
-795 MKNNNNNEGYV
+795 NNI
-806 AQNKDKN
+806 
-813 VDGKSEIS
+813 KSEGFMTQVEKEQIDLKKSNIS
-821 NDAHSKD
+821 NDEINKD
-828 ENNKMEV
+828 EKKLEV

-847 VEWEMTIPNYLRTFQ
+847 VEWEISIPAFLRTFQ
-862 NNFMTAKTM
+862 NNYLNAKTM
-871 SFKTIQHNNTHFIN
+871 TIKTINTKHNVEN
-885 NSFNNSK
+885 NIENK
-892 LTEKMDDNQQDDDQ
+892 QEDDQ
-906 DETSHLIKKP
+906 DETSLLIKKD
-916 YTEIKPSKFKP
+916 ENKIKQDNIIK
-927 DKSVS
+927 
-932 INEETNKENINK
+932 EEKKENN
-944 NNTHNNNIIHKTF
+944 
-957 TNNNNNNNNYMST
+957 TNNNNYLSN
-970 DQLKSFQ
+970 DQIKNFH
-977 NEITKYRNLFLSG
+977 NEITKYRNLFSSG
-990 NKQNI
+990 NKAHI
-995 AELIQLLD
+995 SELIQILD
-1003 KKKSFGDKTYKF
+1003 KKKTSNDRIYKF

-1039 EGTDSKSSG
+1039 EGADSKSSSHQNQENNKNMG
-1048 HEKEKK
+1048 
-1054 IAGNTTTDLDLNEQ
+1054 ATTTLITLNEQ
-1068 RKKHFDKIYYLKD
+1068 RRKYFDKSNYLKD
-1081 MNEIIKKT
+1081 MNEILKKS
-1089 EIQVLR
+1089 EIQIVKIKT
-1095 MRNNIEQLDF
+1095 NIEQLDI
-1105 LASGNNKIRDL
+1105 LANNNDTIRNL
-1116 IDNYHKEILK
+1116 IDNFHKEILK
-1126 FSRVLGINIVNV
+1126 FSRVLGINNINV
-1138 FEDGG
+1138 FDENG

-1163 EIKSHIMKNVNNFY
+1163 EIKSHIMNNVNNFY
-1177 TLILIKFLFILFMLG
+1177 TLILIKFLFIVFMLG
-1192 TIVIGII
+1192 TIVIGVVS
-1199 CIIKFGS
+1199 IIKFEA
-1206 LLSSIEEVDLLHSN
+1206 LLSSIEELDIMHSN

-1228 LYFLERI
+1228 IYFLARI

-1245 NDLNDSITY
+1245 NDLNDSIVY
-1254 KLYLDYKQDNNS
+1254 NIYINNREKNTS
-1266 NNLKNR
+1266 FNNL
-1272 DDAYDYYIKSEKVN
+1272 DEAYDYFIKKEKANMDLLVE
-1286 FDSLIQEL
+1286 DL
-1294 EDLSYNVMFYFSD
+1294 EDLSYKVMFYFSD

-1312 SQREYYFQFIPYYKG
+1312 RQREYYFQFIPYYKG
-1327 MDAESGGE
+1327 EDAESGGE

-1350 RIGKTQKLYFPYK
+1350 RLGKTQKLYFPYK
-1363 FPEDDVDNSVKN
+1363 FPINDTDNGVKN

-1390 TVIPYLLDLLTN
+1390 TVIPYLLDLLNN

-1412 KGGFDIYIIII
+1412 KDSFGIYLIII
-1423 IYSVITVIF
+1423 IYSIITIVF
-1432 AGIYSFFLYL
+1432 AGFYSFFLFL
-1442 TNKNMEEGM
+1442 TNRNMEEGM
-1451 LKLTKIDPRLIGETI
+1451 LKLTKIDPKLIGETI
-1466 KTIDFFNR
+1466 KTIEYFNR
-1474 NALSLYIE
+1474 NALNNYIE
-1482 LTDKENNNN
+1482 FTDKENNNKN
-1491 NKKKSKTKKEKEK
+1491 SKEKNIKNKNDENNKDTNEKDKNKKKTLKKIKTKGKEEDKEKEK
-1504 KKEKENKEKDN
+1504 
-1515 NEEEKIKNKKSKKL
+1515 
-1529 KSLKTMAKE
+1529 
-1538 DNKINDNDKN
+1538 
-1548 KDVKSSRNNN
+1548 NNN
-1558 INNGN
+1558 IKISINKN
-1563 NNNKI
+1563 NNNSNDKE
-1568 KDDINSKKKKNKKEV
+1568 KNKENNPKKKKNKNEV
-1583 EEAMGYYDVSAHKKL
+1583 EEALGYYDSNVHKKL

-1616 IFLIILIIR
+1616 IFVIILVVR
-1625 LKNFLSNIKELLL
+1625 LKNFLSNIKDLFIAKDYL
-1638 TKEFFSYDHIVEI
+1638 SYDHVKEI
-1651 LNLLNMKI
+1651 LDLLNMKI
-1659 FMSQRITDQ
+1659 KMSQRNINMED
-1668 RNFSLF
+1668 FSNLT
-1674 SNYVKDS
+1674 NYVKNS
-1681 EDKVINIYNQI
+1681 ENSVISIYNQI
-1692 SKHKILNDFYENK
+1692 SKHKILNEFYEKK

-1711 SVLYEESNNNYNL
+1711 LVLYKESSDEYIK
-1724 CKNDNVIGTSSN
+1724 CKNDNIIGSNSN
-1736 VDEVKHIFEQK
+1736 VEEVKYIFEQK
-1747 LENIWRDYNL
+1747 LENIWREFNL
-1757 SEQNENYTSFYE
+1757 KQQNLNYTSFYE
-1769 FSTESYGELE
+1769 FSTDDYGELE
-1779 YISTEY
+1779 YISIEY

-1795 VIEESRKQYG
+1795 VIEQSREEYG
-1805 SQEEGNIKMI
+1805 TQEEGNIKI
-1815 VIVMIIFLWIFCL
+1815 VIIIMIIFLWMFCL

>member
-1 MSKEVNFFTPE
+1 MSKEVNFFIPE
-12 YVSTKTKFYRYMDS
+12 YVSRKTQFYRYMDT

-36 ECILLITISYIQLIS
+36 ECILLILISYIQLIS

-56 QVGILKD
+56 QVEILK
-63 EESPDNYFILLQRV
+63 EEETPDNYFILLQRV

-88 QIYTILLYIIFILLI
+88 QIYSILLYIIFILLI
-103 ILTFLFLRRVR
+103 IITLLFLYRVR
-114 RTGKVASYSFYEII
+114 QTGKVASYSFYEII

-152 CLGDKNPHFSDETA
+152 CLEDKNPHFSDETA
-166 KCNVDDIFLFIIM
+166 KCNTDNIFLFIIM

-207 ISRINTNYELYLNI
+207 MSRVNTNYELYLNI

-245 TIMSI
+245 TVMSL
-250 VLLNYYLS
+250 VLLNYYLN
-258 SRPFYDYAISYLI
+258 SRPFYDSTISYLI

-315 QTMSDEITLN
+315 QKMNDRITLD
-325 KPFHQLSDKFT
+325 KPFHQLSDKFSI
-336 VLYYIRYIID
+336 LLYIRYIIN

-355 SDKAKIIGI
+355 ADKAKIIGI

-375 DCPSK
+375 ECPSK
-380 FKKKK
+380 FNKKK

-438 QTIGNFCKSMQYH
+438 QTIGNYCKSMFYH
-451 QKAGDNT
+451 QKTGGNI

-473 ISKALIKACRPSNEI
+473 ISKTLIKTCRPSIEI
-488 ASNLEYVNFSQYFKY
+488 AANLEYVNFSQFFKY
-503 QNLAEKLKVNIIR
+503 QNLAEKFKVNIIR

-570 YNDLFELYENYVESI
+570 YNELFELYENYVESI

-593 ELLKIKTKNFA
+593 ELLKIKNKNLA
-604 MEGIFNYYNTLFSN
+604 MEGIFNYYNILFSN

-634 IEKVSSNI
+634 IEKVSQNI
-642 TDFFGYKEE
+642 TEFFGYKEE

-665 FEKDHTGF
+665 FEREHTGF
-673 MKKYIEIGEKK
+673 IKKHIEIGEKK

-694 KDKDNSLI
+694 KDKNNALI

-714 GENIFFC
+714 GENTFFC

-726 EEIEDIILLDG
+726 EEIEDIILLDSD
-737 EYNIQIMSRKLYD
+737 YNIQTMSSKLHD
-750 IFGLNSE
+750 IFGLSND
-757 LFQDVDIPF
+757 LFQEVEIPF
-766 WMICREFIRHFQTFM
+766 WMICKEFIRHFQTFM
-781 MNNSKVKNFSQKKN
+781 MNNSKVKNFNQMQLKN
-795 MKNNNNNEGYV
+795 YKNNLKNEGYIT
-806 AQNKDKN
+806 QMNNEKIEIK
-813 VDGKSEIS
+813 KSNIS
-821 NDAHSKD
+821 NDAVSKN
-828 ENNKMEV
+828 ENKMEV

-847 VEWEMTIPNYLRTFQ
+847 VEWEISIPDFLRKFQ
-862 NNFMTAKTM
+862 ENFISAKTM
-871 SFKTIQHNNTHFIN
+871 YMNNNQGKENIDNNIQQ
-885 NSFNNSK
+885 
-892 LTEKMDDNQQDDDQ
+892 EDDQ
-906 DETSHLIKKP
+906 DETALLIKK
-916 YTEIKPSKFKP
+916 S
-927 DKSVS
+927 
-932 INEETNKENINK
+932 
-944 NNTHNNNIIHKTF
+944 NNNQYNRLKAIKSLQTEN
-957 TNNNNNNNNYMST
+957 TNYINN
-970 DQLKSFQ
+970 DQIKNFQ
-977 NEITKYRNLFLSG
+977 NEIARYRSLFNSG
-990 NKQNI
+990 NKQTI
-995 AELIQLLD
+995 SELIQILD
-1003 KKKSFGDKTYKF
+1003 KKKLLSDKIYKF

-1021 LNYGDKK
+1021 LIYGEKR

-1039 EGTDSKSSG
+1039 EEADSKTSG
-1048 HEKEKK
+1048 QNQENEKK
-1054 IAGNTTTDLDLNEQ
+1054 RGTTTQIDLNEQ
-1068 RKKHFDKIYYLKD
+1068 RKKYFDKSNYLKD
-1081 MNEIIKKT
+1081 MNEILKKS
-1089 EIQVLR
+1089 EIQILR
-1095 MRNNIEQLDF
+1095 MRTNIEQLDI
-1105 LASGNNKIRDL
+1105 LANHDNNIRNL
-1116 IDNYHKEILK
+1116 IDNFHKEIRK
-1126 FSRVLGINIVNV
+1126 FSRVLGMNNMNI

-1143 SQASSQSDYTNSI
+1143 SQTSSQSDYTNSI

-1163 EIKSHIMKNVNNFY
+1163 EIKSHIMNNVNNFY
-1177 TLILIKFLFILFMLG
+1177 TLILIKFLFIVFMLG

-1199 CIIKFGS
+1199 SIIKFGA
-1206 LLSSIEEVDLLHSN
+1206 LLTSIEEVDLLHSN

-1228 LYFLERI
+1228 IYFLTRI
-1235 NSFVALSKIR
+1235 NSFIALSKIR
-1245 NDLNDSITY
+1245 NDLNDEFKYNI
-1254 KLYLDYKQDNNS
+1254 YLNNKTNFNNIDEEYDVFIKNEKTNMDLLVQD
-1266 NNLKNR
+1266 
-1272 DDAYDYYIKSEKVN
+1272 
-1286 FDSLIQEL
+1286 L
-1294 EDLSYNVMFYFSD
+1294 EDLSYKVMFYFSD

-1312 SQREYYFQFIPYYKG
+1312 QQREYYFQFIPYYKG
-1327 MDAESGGE
+1327 VDAEAGGE

-1350 RIGKTQKLYFPYK
+1350 RLGKTEKLYFPYK
-1363 FPEDDVDNSVKN
+1363 FPENDLNNVKN
-1375 VTEYLSFIALDNPYL
+1375 VTKYLNLNALDNPYL
-1390 TVIPYLLDLLTN
+1390 TVVPYLLDLLNN

-1412 KGGFDIYIIII
+1412 KGGFGIYTIII
-1423 IYSVITVIF
+1423 IYSIITTIF
-1432 AGIYSFFLYL
+1432 AGFYSFFLYL

-1451 LKLTKIDPRLIGETI
+1451 LKLTKIDPKLIGETI

-1474 NALSLYIE
+1474 NALSRYIE
-1482 LTDKENNNN
+1482 FTDKENKENKIINE
-1491 NKKKSKTKKEKEK
+1491 NKKKAKAKKGKTIIKKN
-1504 KKEKENKEKDN
+1504 KENKENNDN
-1515 NEEEKIKNKKSKKL
+1515 KSIKTKKSKKDF
-1529 KSLKTMAKE
+1529 KNM
-1538 DNKINDNDKN
+1538 DNKIKEEN
-1548 KDVKSSRNNN
+1548 KENNKLNN
-1558 INNGN
+1558 INN
-1563 NNNKI
+1563 KI
-1568 KDDINSKKKKNKKEV
+1568 KEKKNKKEI
-1583 EEAMGYYDVSAHKKL
+1583 EEAMGYYDTSAHKRL
-1598 KILTLSYFQS
+1598 KILTVSYFQS
-1608 LILILIFT
+1608 LILILIFI
-1616 IFLIILIIR
+1616 IFVIILVIN
-1625 LKNFLSNIKELLL
+1625 LSNFLSNIKELLI
-1638 TKEFFSYDHIVEI
+1638 TKDYFSFDHIIEN
-1651 LNLLNMKI
+1651 LELLNMKLK
-1659 FMSQRITDQ
+1659 MSQRNI
-1668 RNFSLF
+1668 
-1674 SNYVKDS
+1674 SNNDFYNLTNYAKNS
-1681 EDKVINIYNQI
+1681 ENSVIKIYNQI
-1692 SKHKILNDFYENK
+1692 SKQKVLKDFYEKK
-1705 YISSIC
+1705 YIASIC
-1711 SVLYEESNNNYNL
+1711 SVLYDESSNEFTK
-1724 CKNDNVIGTSSN
+1724 CKNDNLIGYTSN
-1736 VDEVKHIFEQK
+1736 VEEVKYIFSQK
-1747 LENIWRDYNL
+1747 LDNIQREYNL
-1757 SEQNENYTSFYE
+1757 NSQNNNNYSSFYE
-1769 FSTESYGELE
+1769 FSTDNYGELE
-1779 YISTEY
+1779 YINIEY
-1785 FHKIIDKYCE
+1785 FHKIIDIYCD
-1795 VIEESRKQYG
+1795 VIEKSREEYG
-1805 SQEEGNIKMI
+1805 TQEEGNIKIIIIM
-1815 VIVMIIFLWIFCL
+1815 MIIFLWIFCL

>member
-1 MSKEVNFFTPE
+1 MSKEVSFFTPE
-12 YVSTKTKFYRYMDS
+12 HVSNKIKFYRYMDT

-56 QVGILKD
+56 QVNILKD

-103 ILTFLFLRRVR
+103 FLSFLFLHRVR
-114 RTGKVASYSFYEII
+114 QTGKVASYSFYEII

-152 CLGDKNPHFSDETA
+152 CLEDKNPHFSDESA
-166 KCNVDDIFLFIIM
+166 KCNVDNIFLFIIM

-186 IFLALFLS
+186 IFLAIFLS
-194 LFYNESFLLSNSP
+194 LYYNESFLLSNSP
-207 ISRINTNYELYLNI
+207 MSRVNTNYELYLNI

-245 TIMSI
+245 TIMSL
-250 VLLNYYLS
+250 VLLNYFLNT
-258 SRPFYDYAISYLI
+258 RPFYDSTISYLI

-279 WTSLFTLFF
+279 WTALFTLFF

-293 YQVSIVYISIL
+293 YQVSIVYITIL

-315 QTMSDEITLN
+315 QKMNDEITLN
-325 KPFHQLSDKFT
+325 KPFHQLSDKFS
-336 VLYYIRYIID
+336 VLLYIRYIIN

-355 SDKAKIIGI
+355 ADKAKIIGI

-380 FKKKK
+380 FLKKK

-438 QTIGNFCKSMQYH
+438 QTIGNYCKSMQYH
-451 QKAGDNT
+451 QKTGDNT
-458 MNIQEKLMHFRAGEQ
+458 MNIQERLMHFRAGEQ
-473 ISKALIKACRPSNEI
+473 ISKALIKTCRPSNEI
-488 ASNLEYVNFSQYFKY
+488 ASNLEYVNFSQFFKY
-503 QNLAEKLKVNIIR
+503 QNLAEKFKVNIIR

-564 IGTYNG
+564 IGTYSG
-570 YNDLFELYENYVESI
+570 YNELFELYENYVESI

-593 ELLKIKTKNFA
+593 ELLKIKNKNYA
-604 MEGIFNYYNTLFSN
+604 MEGIFNYYNILFNN

-665 FEKDHTGF
+665 FEREHTNF
-673 MKKYIEIGEKK
+673 MKKHIEIGEKK

-694 KDKDNSLI
+694 KDKNNSLI

-726 EEIEDIILLDG
+726 EEIEDIILLDVD
-737 EYNIQIMSRKLYD
+737 YNIQAMSGKLYD
-750 IFGLNSE
+750 IFGINND

-766 WMICREFIRHFQTFM
+766 WMICKEFIRHYQTFM
-781 MNNSKVKNFSQKKN
+781 MNNSKVKNKNLKKR
-795 MKNNNNNEGYV
+795 NNI
-806 AQNKDKN
+806 
-813 VDGKSEIS
+813 KSEGFMTQVEKEQIDLKKSNIS
-821 NDAHSKD
+821 NDEINKD
-828 ENNKMEV
+828 EKKLEV

-847 VEWEMTIPNYLRTFQ
+847 VEWEISIPAFLRTFQ
-862 NNFMTAKTM
+862 NNYLNAKTM
-871 SFKTIQHNNTHFIN
+871 TIKTINTKHNVEN
-885 NSFNNSK
+885 NIENK
-892 LTEKMDDNQQDDDQ
+892 QEDDQ
-906 DETSHLIKKP
+906 DETSLLIKKD
-916 YTEIKPSKFKP
+916 ENKIKQDNIIK
-927 DKSVS
+927 
-932 INEETNKENINK
+932 EEKKENN
-944 NNTHNNNIIHKTF
+944 
-957 TNNNNNNNNYMST
+957 TNNNNYLSN
-970 DQLKSFQ
+970 DQIKNFH
-977 NEITKYRNLFLSG
+977 NEITKYRNLFSSG
-990 NKQNI
+990 NKAHI
-995 AELIQLLD
+995 SELIQILD
-1003 KKKSFGDKTYKF
+1003 KKKTSHDRTYKF

-1039 EGTDSKSSG
+1039 EGADSKSSSHQNQENNKNMG
-1048 HEKEKK
+1048 
-1054 IAGNTTTDLDLNEQ
+1054 ATTTLITLNEQ
-1068 RKKHFDKIYYLKD
+1068 RRKYFDKSNYLKD
-1081 MNEIIKKT
+1081 MNEILKMS
-1089 EIQVLR
+1089 EIQIIKIKT
-1095 MRNNIEQLDF
+1095 NIEQLDI
-1105 LASGNNKIRDL
+1105 LANNNDTIRNL
-1116 IDNYHKEILK
+1116 IDNFHKEILK
-1126 FSRVLGINIVNV
+1126 FSRVLGINNINV
-1138 FEDGG
+1138 FDENG

-1163 EIKSHIMKNVNNFY
+1163 EIKSHIMNNVNNFY
-1177 TLILIKFLFILFMLG
+1177 TLILIKFLFIVFMLG
-1192 TIVIGII
+1192 TIVIGVVS
-1199 CIIKFGS
+1199 IIKFEA
-1206 LLSSIEEVDLLHSN
+1206 LLSSIEELDIMHSN

-1228 LYFLERI
+1228 IYFLARI

-1245 NDLNDSITY
+1245 NDLNDSIVY
-1254 KLYLDYKQDNNS
+1254 NIYINNREKNTS
-1266 NNLKNR
+1266 FNNL
-1272 DDAYDYYIKSEKVN
+1272 DEAYDYFIKKEKANMDLLVE
-1286 FDSLIQEL
+1286 DL
-1294 EDLSYNVMFYFSD
+1294 EDLSYKVMFYFSD

-1312 SQREYYFQFIPYYKG
+1312 RQREYYFQFIPYYKG
-1327 MDAESGGE
+1327 EDAESGGE

-1350 RIGKTQKLYFPYK
+1350 RLGKTQKLYFPYK
-1363 FPEDDVDNSVKN
+1363 FPINDTDNGVKN

-1390 TVIPYLLDLLTN
+1390 TVIPYLLDLLNN

-1412 KGGFDIYIIII
+1412 KDSFGIYLIII
-1423 IYSVITVIF
+1423 IYSIITIVF
-1432 AGIYSFFLYL
+1432 AGFYSFFLFL
-1442 TNKNMEEGM
+1442 TNRNMEEGM
-1451 LKLTKIDPRLIGETI
+1451 LKLTKIDPKLIGETI
-1466 KTIDFFNR
+1466 KTIEYFNR
-1474 NALSLYIE
+1474 NALNNYIE
-1482 LTDKENNNN
+1482 FTDKENNNKN
-1491 NKKKSKTKKEKEK
+1491 SKEKNLKNKNDENNNKDANEKDKNKKKTLKKIKTKGKEEDKEK
-1504 KKEKENKEKDN
+1504 
-1515 NEEEKIKNKKSKKL
+1515 
-1529 KSLKTMAKE
+1529 
-1538 DNKINDNDKN
+1538 
-1548 KDVKSSRNNN
+1548 NNN
-1558 INNGN
+1558 IKTSINKN
-1563 NNNKI
+1563 NNNSNDKE
-1568 KDDINSKKKKNKKEV
+1568 KNKENNPKKKKNKNEV
-1583 EEAMGYYDVSAHKKL
+1583 EEALGYYDSNVHKKL

-1616 IFLIILIIR
+1616 IFVIILVVR
-1625 LKNFLSNIKELLL
+1625 LKNFLSNIKDLFIAKDYL
-1638 TKEFFSYDHIVEI
+1638 SYDHVKEI
-1651 LNLLNMKI
+1651 LDLLNMKI
-1659 FMSQRITDQ
+1659 KMSQRNINMED
-1668 RNFSLF
+1668 FSNLT
-1674 SNYVKDS
+1674 NYVKNS
-1681 EDKVINIYNQI
+1681 ENSVISIYNQI
-1692 SKHKILNDFYENK
+1692 SKHKILNEFYEKK

-1711 SVLYEESNNNYNL
+1711 LVLYKESSDEYIK
-1724 CKNDNVIGTSSN
+1724 CKNDNIIGSNSN
-1736 VDEVKHIFEQK
+1736 VEEVKYIFEQK
-1747 LENIWRDYNL
+1747 LENIWREFNL
-1757 SEQNENYTSFYE
+1757 KQQNLNYTSFYE
-1769 FSTESYGELE
+1769 FSTDDYGELE
-1779 YISTEY
+1779 YISIEY

-1795 VIEESRKQYG
+1795 VIEQSREEYG
-1805 SQEEGNIKMI
+1805 TQEEGNIKI
-1815 VIVMIIFLWIFCL
+1815 VIIIMIIFLWMFCL

>member
-1 MSKEVNFFTPE
+1 MSKEVNFFIPE
-12 YVSTKTKFYRYMDS
+12 YVSRKTQFYRYMDT

-36 ECILLITISYIQLIS
+36 ECILLILISYIQLIS

-56 QVGILKD
+56 QVEILK
-63 EESPDNYFILLQRV
+63 EEETPDNYFILLQRV

-88 QIYTILLYIIFILLI
+88 QIYSILLYIIFILLI
-103 ILTFLFLRRVR
+103 IITLLFLYRVR
-114 RTGKVASYSFYEII
+114 QTGKVASYSFYEII

-152 CLGDKNPHFSDETA
+152 CLEDKNPHFSDETA
-166 KCNVDDIFLFIIM
+166 KCNTDNIFLFIIM

-207 ISRINTNYELYLNI
+207 MSRVNTNYELYLNI

-245 TIMSI
+245 TVMSL
-250 VLLNYYLS
+250 VLLNYYLN
-258 SRPFYDYAISYLI
+258 SRPFYDSTISYLI

-315 QTMSDEITLN
+315 QKMNDRITLD
-325 KPFHQLSDKFT
+325 KPFHQLSDKFSI
-336 VLYYIRYIID
+336 LLYIRYIIN

-355 SDKAKIIGI
+355 ADKAKIIGI

-375 DCPSK
+375 ECPSK
-380 FKKKK
+380 FNKKK

-438 QTIGNFCKSMQYH
+438 QTIGNYCKSMFYH
-451 QKAGDNT
+451 QKTGDNI

-473 ISKALIKACRPSNEI
+473 ISKTLIKTCRPSIEI
-488 ASNLEYVNFSQYFKY
+488 AANLEYVNFSQFFKY
-503 QNLAEKLKVNIIR
+503 QNLAEKFKVNIIR

-570 YNDLFELYENYVESI
+570 YNELFELYENYVESI

-593 ELLKIKTKNFA
+593 ELLKIKNKNLA
-604 MEGIFNYYNTLFSN
+604 MEGIFNYYNILFSN

-634 IEKVSSNI
+634 IEKVSQNI
-642 TDFFGYKEE
+642 TEFFGYKEE

-665 FEKDHTGF
+665 FEREHTGF
-673 MKKYIEIGEKK
+673 IKKHIEIGEKK

-694 KDKDNSLI
+694 KDKNNALI

-714 GENIFFC
+714 GENTFFC

-726 EEIEDIILLDG
+726 EEIEDIILLDSD
-737 EYNIQIMSRKLYD
+737 YNIQTMSSKLHD
-750 IFGLNSE
+750 IFGLSND
-757 LFQDVDIPF
+757 LFQEVEIPF
-766 WMICREFIRHFQTFM
+766 WMICKEFIRHFQTFM
-781 MNNSKVKNFSQKKN
+781 MNNSKVKNFNQMQLKN
-795 MKNNNNNEGYV
+795 YKNNLKNEGYIT
-806 AQNKDKN
+806 QMNNEKIEIK
-813 VDGKSEIS
+813 KSNIS
-821 NDAHSKD
+821 NDAVSKN
-828 ENNKMEV
+828 ENKMEV

-847 VEWEMTIPNYLRTFQ
+847 VEWEISIPDFLRKFQ
-862 NNFMTAKTM
+862 ENFISAKTM
-871 SFKTIQHNNTHFIN
+871 YMNNNQGKENIDNNIQQ
-885 NSFNNSK
+885 
-892 LTEKMDDNQQDDDQ
+892 EDDQ
-906 DETSHLIKKP
+906 DETALLIKK
-916 YTEIKPSKFKP
+916 S
-927 DKSVS
+927 
-932 INEETNKENINK
+932 
-944 NNTHNNNIIHKTF
+944 NNNQYNRLKAIKSLQTEN
-957 TNNNNNNNNYMST
+957 TNYINN
-970 DQLKSFQ
+970 DQIKNFQ
-977 NEITKYRNLFLSG
+977 NEIARYRSLFNSG
-990 NKQNI
+990 NKQTI
-995 AELIQLLD
+995 SELIQILD
-1003 KKKSFGDKTYKF
+1003 KKKLLSDKIYKF

-1021 LNYGDKK
+1021 LIYGEKR

-1039 EGTDSKSSG
+1039 EEADSKTSG
-1048 HEKEKK
+1048 QNQENEKK
-1054 IAGNTTTDLDLNEQ
+1054 RGTTTQIDLNEQ
-1068 RKKHFDKIYYLKD
+1068 RKKYFDKSNYLKD
-1081 MNEIIKKT
+1081 MNEILKKS
-1089 EIQVLR
+1089 EIQILR
-1095 MRNNIEQLDF
+1095 MRTNIEQLDI
-1105 LASGNNKIRDL
+1105 LANHDNNIRNL
-1116 IDNYHKEILK
+1116 IDNFHKEIRK
-1126 FSRVLGINIVNV
+1126 FSRVLGMNNMNI

-1143 SQASSQSDYTNSI
+1143 SQTSSQSDYTNSI

-1163 EIKSHIMKNVNNFY
+1163 EIKSHIMNNVNNFY
-1177 TLILIKFLFILFMLG
+1177 TLILIKFLFIVFMLG

-1199 CIIKFGS
+1199 SIIKFGA
-1206 LLSSIEEVDLLHSN
+1206 LLTSIEEVDLLHSN

-1228 LYFLERI
+1228 IYFLTRI
-1235 NSFVALSKIR
+1235 NSFIALSKIR
-1245 NDLNDSITY
+1245 NDLNDEFKYNI
-1254 KLYLDYKQDNNS
+1254 YLNNKTNFNNIDEEYDVFIKNEKTNMDLLVQD
-1266 NNLKNR
+1266 
-1272 DDAYDYYIKSEKVN
+1272 
-1286 FDSLIQEL
+1286 L
-1294 EDLSYNVMFYFSD
+1294 EDLSYKVMFYFSD

-1312 SQREYYFQFIPYYKG
+1312 QQREYYFQFIPYYKG
-1327 MDAESGGE
+1327 VDAEAGGE

-1350 RIGKTQKLYFPYK
+1350 RLGKTEKLYFPYK
-1363 FPEDDVDNSVKN
+1363 FPENDLNNVKN
-1375 VTEYLSFIALDNPYL
+1375 VTKYLNLNALDNPYL
-1390 TVIPYLLDLLTN
+1390 TVVPYLLDLLNN

-1412 KGGFDIYIIII
+1412 KGGFGIYTIII
-1423 IYSVITVIF
+1423 IYSIITTIF
-1432 AGIYSFFLYL
+1432 AGFYSFFLYL

-1451 LKLTKIDPRLIGETI
+1451 LKLTKIDPKLIGETI

-1474 NALSLYIE
+1474 NALSRYIE
-1482 LTDKENNNN
+1482 FTDKENKENKIINE
-1491 NKKKSKTKKEKEK
+1491 NKKKAKAKKGKTIIKKN
-1504 KKEKENKEKDN
+1504 KENKENNDN
-1515 NEEEKIKNKKSKKL
+1515 KSIKTKKSKKDF
-1529 KSLKTMAKE
+1529 KNM
-1538 DNKINDNDKN
+1538 DNKIKEEN
-1548 KDVKSSRNNN
+1548 KENNKLNN
-1558 INNGN
+1558 INN
-1563 NNNKI
+1563 KI
-1568 KDDINSKKKKNKKEV
+1568 KEKKNKKEI
-1583 EEAMGYYDVSAHKKL
+1583 EEAMGYYDTSAHKRL
-1598 KILTLSYFQS
+1598 KILTVSYFQS
-1608 LILILIFT
+1608 LILILIFI
-1616 IFLIILIIR
+1616 IFVIILVIN
-1625 LKNFLSNIKELLL
+1625 LSNFLSNIKELLI
-1638 TKEFFSYDHIVEI
+1638 TKDYFSFDHIIEN
-1651 LNLLNMKI
+1651 LELLNMKLK
-1659 FMSQRITDQ
+1659 MSQRNI
-1668 RNFSLF
+1668 
-1674 SNYVKDS
+1674 SNNDFYNLTNYAKNS
-1681 EDKVINIYNQI
+1681 ENSVIKIYNQI
-1692 SKHKILNDFYENK
+1692 SKQKVLKDFYEKK
-1705 YISSIC
+1705 YIASIC
-1711 SVLYEESNNNYNL
+1711 SVLYDESSNDFSK
-1724 CKNDNVIGTSSN
+1724 CKNDNLIGYTSN
-1736 VDEVKHIFEQK
+1736 VEEVKYIFSQK
-1747 LENIWRDYNL
+1747 LDNIQREYNL
-1757 SEQNENYTSFYE
+1757 NSQNNNNYSSFYE
-1769 FSTESYGELE
+1769 FSTDNYGELE
-1779 YISTEY
+1779 YINIEY
-1785 FHKIIDKYCE
+1785 FHKIIDIYCD
-1795 VIEESRKQYG
+1795 VIEKSREEYG
-1805 SQEEGNIKMI
+1805 TQEEGNIKIIIIM
-1815 VIVMIIFLWIFCL
+1815 MIIFLWIFCL

>member
-1 MSKEVNFFTPE
+1 MSKEVSFFTPE
-12 YVSTKTKFYRYMDS
+12 HVSNKIKFYRYMDT

-56 QVGILKD
+56 QVNILKD

-103 ILTFLFLRRVR
+103 FLSFLFLHRVR
-114 RTGKVASYSFYEII
+114 QTGKVASYSFYEII

-152 CLGDKNPHFSDETA
+152 CLEDKNPHFSDESA
-166 KCNVDDIFLFIIM
+166 KCNVDNIFLFIIM

-186 IFLALFLS
+186 IFLAIFLS
-194 LFYNESFLLSNSP
+194 LYYNESFLLSNSP
-207 ISRINTNYELYLNI
+207 MSRVNTNYELYLNI

-245 TIMSI
+245 TIMSL
-250 VLLNYYLS
+250 VLLNYFLNT
-258 SRPFYDYAISYLI
+258 RPFYDSTISYLI

-279 WTSLFTLFF
+279 WTALFTLFF

-293 YQVSIVYISIL
+293 YQVSIVYITIL

-315 QTMSDEITLN
+315 QKMNDEITLN
-325 KPFHQLSDKFT
+325 KPFHQLSDKFS
-336 VLYYIRYIID
+336 VLLYIRYIIN

-355 SDKAKIIGI
+355 ADKAKIIGI

-380 FKKKK
+380 FLKKK

-414 IYDYFLSKN
+414 IYNYFLSKN

-438 QTIGNFCKSMQYH
+438 QTIGNYCKSMQYH
-451 QKAGDNT
+451 QKTGDNT
-458 MNIQEKLMHFRAGEQ
+458 MNIQERLMHFRAGEQ
-473 ISKALIKACRPSNEI
+473 ISKALIKTCRPSNEI
-488 ASNLEYVNFSQYFKY
+488 ASNLEYVNFSQFFKY
-503 QNLAEKLKVNIIR
+503 QNLAEKFKVNIIR

-564 IGTYNG
+564 IGTYSG
-570 YNDLFELYENYVESI
+570 YNELFELYENYVESI

-593 ELLKIKTKNFA
+593 ELLKIKNKNYA
-604 MEGIFNYYNTLFSN
+604 MEGIFNYYNILFNN

-665 FEKDHTGF
+665 FEREHTNF
-673 MKKYIEIGEKK
+673 MKKHIEIGEKK

-694 KDKDNSLI
+694 KDKNNSLI

-726 EEIEDIILLDG
+726 EEIHDIILLDVD
-737 EYNIQIMSRKLYD
+737 YNIQAMSGKLYD
-750 IFGLNSE
+750 IFGINND

-766 WMICREFIRHFQTFM
+766 WMICKEFIRHYQTFM
-781 MNNSKVKNFSQKKN
+781 MNNSKVKNTNLKKR
-795 MKNNNNNEGYV
+795 NNI
-806 AQNKDKN
+806 
-813 VDGKSEIS
+813 KSEGFMTQVEKEQIDLKKSNIS
-821 NDAHSKD
+821 NDEINKD
-828 ENNKMEV
+828 EKKLEV

-847 VEWEMTIPNYLRTFQ
+847 VEWEISIPAFLRTFQ
-862 NNFMTAKTM
+862 NNYLNAKTM
-871 SFKTIQHNNTHFIN
+871 TIKTINTKHNVEN
-885 NSFNNSK
+885 NIENK
-892 LTEKMDDNQQDDDQ
+892 QEDDQ
-906 DETSHLIKKP
+906 DETSLLIKKD
-916 YTEIKPSKFKP
+916 ENKIKQ
-927 DKSVS
+927 
-932 INEETNKENINK
+932 
-944 NNTHNNNIIHKTF
+944 NNIIKEEKKE
-957 TNNNNNNNNYMST
+957 NNNNNNYLSN
-970 DQLKSFQ
+970 DQIKNFH
-977 NEITKYRNLFLSG
+977 NEITKYRNLFSSG
-990 NKQNI
+990 NKAHI
-995 AELIQLLD
+995 SELIQILD
-1003 KKKSFGDKTYKF
+1003 KKKTSHDRTYKF

-1039 EGTDSKSSG
+1039 EGADSKSSSHQNQENNKNMG
-1048 HEKEKK
+1048 
-1054 IAGNTTTDLDLNEQ
+1054 ATTTLITLNEQ
-1068 RKKHFDKIYYLKD
+1068 RRKYFDKSNYLKD
-1081 MNEIIKKT
+1081 MNEILKKS
-1089 EIQVLR
+1089 EIQIVKIKT
-1095 MRNNIEQLDF
+1095 NIEQLDI
-1105 LASGNNKIRDL
+1105 LANNNDTIRNL
-1116 IDNYHKEILK
+1116 IDNFHKEILK
-1126 FSRVLGINIVNV
+1126 FSRVLGINNINV
-1138 FEDGG
+1138 FDENG

-1163 EIKSHIMKNVNNFY
+1163 EIKSHIMNNVNNFY
-1177 TLILIKFLFILFMLG
+1177 TLILIKFLFIVFMLG
-1192 TIVIGII
+1192 TIVIGVVS
-1199 CIIKFGS
+1199 IIKFEA
-1206 LLSSIEEVDLLHSN
+1206 LLSSIEELDIMHSN

-1228 LYFLERI
+1228 IYFLARI
-1235 NSFVALSKIR
+1235 NSFVVLSKIR
-1245 NDLNDSITY
+1245 NDLNDSIVY
-1254 KLYLDYKQDNNS
+1254 NIYINNREKNTS
-1266 NNLKNR
+1266 FNNL
-1272 DDAYDYYIKSEKVN
+1272 DEAYDYFIKKEKANMDLLVE
-1286 FDSLIQEL
+1286 DL
-1294 EDLSYNVMFYFSD
+1294 EDLSYKVMFYFSD

-1312 SQREYYFQFIPYYKG
+1312 RQREYYFQFIPYYKG
-1327 MDAESGGE
+1327 EDAESGGE

-1350 RIGKTQKLYFPYK
+1350 RLGKTQKLYFPYK
-1363 FPEDDVDNSVKN
+1363 FPINDTDNGVKN

-1390 TVIPYLLDLLTN
+1390 TVIPYLLDLLNN

-1412 KGGFDIYIIII
+1412 KDSFGIYLIII
-1423 IYSVITVIF
+1423 IYSIITIVF
-1432 AGIYSFFLYL
+1432 AGFYSFFLFL
-1442 TNKNMEEGM
+1442 TNRNMEEGM
-1451 LKLTKIDPRLIGETI
+1451 LKLTKIDPKLIGETI
-1466 KTIDFFNR
+1466 KTIEYFNR
-1474 NALSLYIE
+1474 NALNNYIE
-1482 LTDKENNNN
+1482 FTDKENNNKN
-1491 NKKKSKTKKEKEK
+1491 SKEKNLKNKNDENNKDTNEKDKNKKKTLKKIKTKGKEEDKEKEK
-1504 KKEKENKEKDN
+1504 
-1515 NEEEKIKNKKSKKL
+1515 
-1529 KSLKTMAKE
+1529 
-1538 DNKINDNDKN
+1538 
-1548 KDVKSSRNNN
+1548 NNN
-1558 INNGN
+1558 IKTSINKN
-1563 NNNKI
+1563 NNNSNDKE
-1568 KDDINSKKKKNKKEV
+1568 KNKENNPKKKKNKNEV
-1583 EEAMGYYDVSAHKKL
+1583 EEALGYYDSNVHKKL

-1616 IFLIILIIR
+1616 IFVIILVVR
-1625 LKNFLSNIKELLL
+1625 LKNFLSNIKDLFIAKDYL
-1638 TKEFFSYDHIVEI
+1638 SYDHVKEI
-1651 LNLLNMKI
+1651 LDLLNMKI
-1659 FMSQRITDQ
+1659 KMSQRNINMED
-1668 RNFSLF
+1668 FSNLT
-1674 SNYVKDS
+1674 NYVKNS
-1681 EDKVINIYNQI
+1681 ENSVISIYNQI
-1692 SKHKILNDFYENK
+1692 SKHKILNEFYEKK

-1711 SVLYEESNNNYNL
+1711 LVLYKESSDEYIK
-1724 CKNDNVIGTSSN
+1724 CKNDNIIGSNSN
-1736 VDEVKHIFEQK
+1736 VEEVKYIFEQK
-1747 LENIWRDYNL
+1747 LENIWREFNL
-1757 SEQNENYTSFYE
+1757 KQQNLNYTSFYE
-1769 FSTESYGELE
+1769 FSTDDYGELE
-1779 YISTEY
+1779 YISIEY

-1795 VIEESRKQYG
+1795 VIEQSREEYG
-1805 SQEEGNIKMI
+1805 TQEEGNIKI
-1815 VIVMIIFLWIFCL
+1815 VIIIMIIFLWMFCL

>member
-1 MSKEVNFFTPE
+1 MSKEVSFFTPE
-12 YVSTKTKFYRYMDS
+12 HVSNKIKFYRYMDT

-56 QVGILKD
+56 QVNILKD

-103 ILTFLFLRRVR
+103 FLSFLFLHRVR
-114 RTGKVASYSFYEII
+114 QTGKVASYSFYEII

-152 CLGDKNPHFSDETA
+152 CLEDKNPHFSDESA
-166 KCNVDDIFLFIIM
+166 KCNVDNIFLFIIM

-186 IFLALFLS
+186 IFLAIFLS
-194 LFYNESFLLSNSP
+194 LYYNESFLLSNSP
-207 ISRINTNYELYLNI
+207 MSRVNTNYELYLNI

-245 TIMSI
+245 TIMSL
-250 VLLNYYLS
+250 VLLNYFLNT
-258 SRPFYDYAISYLI
+258 RPFYDSTISYLI

-279 WTSLFTLFF
+279 WTALFTLFF

-293 YQVSIVYISIL
+293 YQVSIVYITIL

-315 QTMSDEITLN
+315 QKMNDEITLN
-325 KPFHQLSDKFT
+325 KPFHQLSDKFS
-336 VLYYIRYIID
+336 VLLYIRYIIN

-355 SDKAKIIGI
+355 ADKAKIIGI

-380 FKKKK
+380 FLKKK

-414 IYDYFLSKN
+414 IYNYFLSKN

-438 QTIGNFCKSMQYH
+438 QTIGNYCKSMQYH

-458 MNIQEKLMHFRAGEQ
+458 MNIQERLMHFRAGEQ
-473 ISKALIKACRPSNEI
+473 ISKALIKTCRPSNEI
-488 ASNLEYVNFSQYFKY
+488 ASNLEYVNFSQFFKY
-503 QNLAEKLKVNIIR
+503 QNLAEKFKVNIIR

-564 IGTYNG
+564 IGTYSG
-570 YNDLFELYENYVESI
+570 YNELFELYENYVESI

-593 ELLKIKTKNFA
+593 ELLKIKNKNYA
-604 MEGIFNYYNTLFSN
+604 MEGIFNYYNILFNN

-665 FEKDHTGF
+665 FEREHTNF
-673 MKKYIEIGEKK
+673 MKKHIEIGEKK

-694 KDKDNSLI
+694 KDKNNSLI

-726 EEIEDIILLDG
+726 EEIEDIILLDVD
-737 EYNIQIMSRKLYD
+737 YNIQAMSGKLYD
-750 IFGLNSE
+750 IFGINND

-766 WMICREFIRHFQTFM
+766 WMICKEFIRHYQTFM
-781 MNNSKVKNFSQKKN
+781 MNNSKVKNTNLKKR
-795 MKNNNNNEGYV
+795 NNI
-806 AQNKDKN
+806 
-813 VDGKSEIS
+813 KSEGFMTQVEKEQIDLKKSNIS
-821 NDAHSKD
+821 NDEINKD
-828 ENNKMEV
+828 EKKLEV

-847 VEWEMTIPNYLRTFQ
+847 VEWEISIPAFLRTFQ
-862 NNFMTAKTM
+862 NNYLNAKTM
-871 SFKTIQHNNTHFIN
+871 TIKTINTKYNVENNIEN
-885 NSFNNSK
+885 K
-892 LTEKMDDNQQDDDQ
+892 QEDDQ
-906 DETSHLIKKP
+906 DETSLLIKKD
-916 YTEIKPSKFKP
+916 ENKIKQDNIIK
-927 DKSVS
+927 
-932 INEETNKENINK
+932 EEKKENN
-944 NNTHNNNIIHKTF
+944 
-957 TNNNNNNNNYMST
+957 TNNNNYLSN
-970 DQLKSFQ
+970 DQIKNFH
-977 NEITKYRNLFLSG
+977 NEITKYRNLFSSG
-990 NKQNI
+990 NKAHI
-995 AELIQLLD
+995 SELIQILD
-1003 KKKSFGDKTYKF
+1003 KKKTSHDRTYKF

-1039 EGTDSKSSG
+1039 EGADSKSSSHKNQENNKNMG
-1048 HEKEKK
+1048 
-1054 IAGNTTTDLDLNEQ
+1054 ATTTLITLNEQ
-1068 RKKHFDKIYYLKD
+1068 RRKYFDKSNYLKD
-1081 MNEIIKKT
+1081 MNEILKKS
-1089 EIQVLR
+1089 EIQIVKIKT
-1095 MRNNIEQLDF
+1095 NIEQLDI
-1105 LASGNNKIRDL
+1105 LANNNDTIRNL
-1116 IDNYHKEILK
+1116 IDNFHKEILK
-1126 FSRVLGINIVNV
+1126 FSRVLGINNINV
-1138 FEDGG
+1138 FDENG

-1163 EIKSHIMKNVNNFY
+1163 EIKSHIMNNVNNFY
-1177 TLILIKFLFILFMLG
+1177 TLILIKFLFIVFMLG
-1192 TIVIGII
+1192 TIVIGVVS
-1199 CIIKFGS
+1199 IIKFEA
-1206 LLSSIEEVDLLHSN
+1206 LLSSIEELDIMHSN

-1228 LYFLERI
+1228 IYFLARI
-1235 NSFVALSKIR
+1235 NSFVVLSKIR
-1245 NDLNDSITY
+1245 NDLNDSIVY
-1254 KLYLDYKQDNNS
+1254 NIYINNREKNTS
-1266 NNLKNR
+1266 FNNL
-1272 DDAYDYYIKSEKVN
+1272 DEAYDYFIKKEKENMDLLVE
-1286 FDSLIQEL
+1286 DL
-1294 EDLSYNVMFYFSD
+1294 EDLSYKVMFYFSD

-1312 SQREYYFQFIPYYKG
+1312 RQREYYFQFIPYYKG
-1327 MDAESGGE
+1327 EDAESGGE

-1350 RIGKTQKLYFPYK
+1350 RLGKTQKLYFPYK
-1363 FPEDDVDNSVKN
+1363 FPINDTDNGVKN

-1390 TVIPYLLDLLTN
+1390 TVIPYLLDLLNN

-1412 KGGFDIYIIII
+1412 KDSFGIYLIII
-1423 IYSVITVIF
+1423 IYSIITIVF
-1432 AGIYSFFLYL
+1432 AGFYSFFLFL
-1442 TNKNMEEGM
+1442 TNRNMEEGM
-1451 LKLTKIDPRLIGETI
+1451 LKLTKIDPKLIGETI
-1466 KTIDFFNR
+1466 KTIEYFNR
-1474 NALSLYIE
+1474 NALNNYIE
-1482 LTDKENNNN
+1482 FTDKENNNKN
-1491 NKKKSKTKKEKEK
+1491 SKEKNIKNKNDENNNKDAKEKDKNKKKTLKKIKTKGKEEDKEK
-1504 KKEKENKEKDN
+1504 
-1515 NEEEKIKNKKSKKL
+1515 
-1529 KSLKTMAKE
+1529 
-1538 DNKINDNDKN
+1538 
-1548 KDVKSSRNNN
+1548 NNN
-1558 INNGN
+1558 IKTSINKN
-1563 NNNKI
+1563 NNNSNDKE
-1568 KDDINSKKKKNKKEV
+1568 KNKENNPKKKKNKNEV
-1583 EEAMGYYDVSAHKKL
+1583 EEALGYYDSNVHKKL

-1616 IFLIILIIR
+1616 IFVIILVVR
-1625 LKNFLSNIKELLL
+1625 LKNFLSNIKDLFI
-1638 TKEFFSYDHIVEI
+1638 TKDYLSYDHVKEI
-1651 LNLLNMKI
+1651 LDLLNMKI
-1659 FMSQRITDQ
+1659 KMSQRNINMED
-1668 RNFSLF
+1668 FSNLT
-1674 SNYVKDS
+1674 NYVKNS
-1681 EDKVINIYNQI
+1681 ENSVISIYNQI
-1692 SKHKILNDFYENK
+1692 SKHKILNEFYEKK

-1711 SVLYEESNNNYNL
+1711 LVLYKESSDEYIK
-1724 CKNDNVIGTSSN
+1724 CKNDNIIGSNSN
-1736 VDEVKHIFEQK
+1736 VEEVKYIFEQK
-1747 LENIWRDYNL
+1747 LENIWREFNL
-1757 SEQNENYTSFYE
+1757 KQQNLNYTSFYE
-1769 FSTESYGELE
+1769 FSTDDYGELE
-1779 YISTEY
+1779 YISIEY

-1795 VIEESRKQYG
+1795 VIEQSREEYG
-1805 SQEEGNIKMI
+1805 TQEEGNIKI
-1815 VIVMIIFLWIFCL
+1815 VIIIMIIFLWMFCL

>member
-1 MSKEVNFFTPE
+1 MSKEVSFFTPE
-12 YVSTKTKFYRYMDS
+12 HVSNKIKFYRYMDT

-56 QVGILKD
+56 QVNILKD

-103 ILTFLFLRRVR
+103 FLSFLFLHRVR
-114 RTGKVASYSFYEII
+114 QTGKVASYSFYEII

-152 CLGDKNPHFSDETA
+152 CLEDKNPHFSDESA
-166 KCNVDDIFLFIIM
+166 KCNVDNIFLFIIM

-186 IFLALFLS
+186 IFLAIFLS
-194 LFYNESFLLSNSP
+194 LYYNESFLLSNSP
-207 ISRINTNYELYLNI
+207 MSRVNTNYELYLNI

-245 TIMSI
+245 TIMSL
-250 VLLNYYLS
+250 VLLNYFLNT
-258 SRPFYDYAISYLI
+258 RPFYDSTISYLI

-279 WTSLFTLFF
+279 WTALFTLFF

-293 YQVSIVYISIL
+293 YQVSIVYITIL

-315 QTMSDEITLN
+315 QKMNDEITLN
-325 KPFHQLSDKFT
+325 KPFHQLSDKFS
-336 VLYYIRYIID
+336 VLLYIRYIIN

-355 SDKAKIIGI
+355 ADKAKIIGI

-380 FKKKK
+380 FLKKK

-438 QTIGNFCKSMQYH
+438 QTIGNYCKSMQYH
-451 QKAGDNT
+451 QKTSDNT
-458 MNIQEKLMHFRAGEQ
+458 MNIQERLMHFRAGEQ
-473 ISKALIKACRPSNEI
+473 ISKALIKTCRPSNEI
-488 ASNLEYVNFSQYFKY
+488 ASNLEYVNFSQFFKY
-503 QNLAEKLKVNIIR
+503 QNLAEKFKVNIIR

-564 IGTYNG
+564 IGTYSG
-570 YNDLFELYENYVESI
+570 YNELFELYENYVESI

-593 ELLKIKTKNFA
+593 ELLKIKNKNYA
-604 MEGIFNYYNTLFSN
+604 MEGIFNYYNILFNN

-665 FEKDHTGF
+665 FEREHTNF
-673 MKKYIEIGEKK
+673 MKKHIEIGEKK

-694 KDKDNSLI
+694 KDKNNSLI

-726 EEIEDIILLDG
+726 EEIQDIILLDVD
-737 EYNIQIMSRKLYD
+737 YNIQAMSGKLYD
-750 IFGLNSE
+750 IFGINND

-766 WMICREFIRHFQTFM
+766 WMICKEFIRHYQTFM
-781 MNNSKVKNFSQKKN
+781 MNNSKVKNTNLKKR
-795 MKNNNNNEGYV
+795 NNI
-806 AQNKDKN
+806 
-813 VDGKSEIS
+813 KSEGFMTQVEKEQIDLKKSNIS
-821 NDAHSKD
+821 NDEINKD
-828 ENNKMEV
+828 EKKLEV

-847 VEWEMTIPNYLRTFQ
+847 VEWEISIPAFLRTFQ
-862 NNFMTAKTM
+862 NNYLNAKTM
-871 SFKTIQHNNTHFIN
+871 TIKTINTKHNVEN
-885 NSFNNSK
+885 NIENK
-892 LTEKMDDNQQDDDQ
+892 QEDDQ
-906 DETSHLIKKP
+906 DETSLLIKKD
-916 YTEIKPSKFKP
+916 ENKIKQDNIIK
-927 DKSVS
+927 
-932 INEETNKENINK
+932 EEKKENN
-944 NNTHNNNIIHKTF
+944 
-957 TNNNNNNNNYMST
+957 TNNNYLSN
-970 DQLKSFQ
+970 DQIKNFH
-977 NEITKYRNLFLSG
+977 NEITKYRNLFSSG
-990 NKQNI
+990 NKAHI
-995 AELIQLLD
+995 SELIQILD
-1003 KKKSFGDKTYKF
+1003 KKKTSHDRTYKF

-1028 VAYIIRCIDNK
+1028 VAYILRCIDNK
-1039 EGTDSKSSG
+1039 EGADSKSSSHQNQENNKNMG
-1048 HEKEKK
+1048 
-1054 IAGNTTTDLDLNEQ
+1054 ATTTLITLNEQ
-1068 RKKHFDKIYYLKD
+1068 RRKYFDKSNYLKD
-1081 MNEIIKKT
+1081 MNEILKKS
-1089 EIQVLR
+1089 EIQIVKIKT
-1095 MRNNIEQLDF
+1095 NIEQLDI
-1105 LASGNNKIRDL
+1105 LANNNDTIRNL
-1116 IDNYHKEILK
+1116 IDNFHKEILK
-1126 FSRVLGINIVNV
+1126 FSRVLGINNINV
-1138 FEDGG
+1138 FDENG

-1163 EIKSHIMKNVNNFY
+1163 EIKSHIMNNVNNFY
-1177 TLILIKFLFILFMLG
+1177 TLILIKFLFIVFMLG
-1192 TIVIGII
+1192 TIVIGVVS
-1199 CIIKFGS
+1199 IIKFEA
-1206 LLSSIEEVDLLHSN
+1206 LLSSIEELDIMHSN

-1228 LYFLERI
+1228 IYFLARI

-1245 NDLNDSITY
+1245 NDLNDSIVY
-1254 KLYLDYKQDNNS
+1254 NIYINNREKNTVF
-1266 NNLKNR
+1266 NNI
-1272 DDAYDYYIKSEKVN
+1272 DEAYDYFIKKEKANMDLLVE
-1286 FDSLIQEL
+1286 DL
-1294 EDLSYNVMFYFSD
+1294 EDLSYKVMFYFSD

-1312 SQREYYFQFIPYYKG
+1312 RQREYYFQFIPYYKG
-1327 MDAESGGE
+1327 EDAESGGE
-1335 ISFPLSIEL
+1335 ISFPMSIEL

-1350 RIGKTQKLYFPYK
+1350 RLGKTQKLYFPYK
-1363 FPEDDVDNSVKN
+1363 FPINDTDNGVKN

-1390 TVIPYLLDLLTN
+1390 TVIPYLLGLLNN

-1412 KGGFDIYIIII
+1412 KDGFGIYLIII
-1423 IYSVITVIF
+1423 IYSIITIVF
-1432 AGIYSFFLYL
+1432 AGFYSFFLFL
-1442 TNKNMEEGM
+1442 TNRNMEEGM
-1451 LKLTKIDPRLIGETI
+1451 LKLTKIDPKLIGETI
-1466 KTIDFFNR
+1466 KTIEYFNR
-1474 NALSLYIE
+1474 NALNNYIE
-1482 LTDKENNNN
+1482 FTDKENNNKN
-1491 NKKKSKTKKEKEK
+1491 SKEKNIKNKNDENNNKDANEKDKNKKKTLKKIKTKGKEEDKEK
-1504 KKEKENKEKDN
+1504 
-1515 NEEEKIKNKKSKKL
+1515 
-1529 KSLKTMAKE
+1529 
-1538 DNKINDNDKN
+1538 
-1548 KDVKSSRNNN
+1548 NNN
-1558 INNGN
+1558 IKTSINKN
-1563 NNNKI
+1563 NNNSNDKE
-1568 KDDINSKKKKNKKEV
+1568 KNKENNPKKKKNKNEV
-1583 EEAMGYYDVSAHKKL
+1583 EEALGYYDSNVHKKL

-1616 IFLIILIIR
+1616 IFVIILVVR
-1625 LKNFLSNIKELLL
+1625 LKNFLSNIKDLFI
-1638 TKEFFSYDHIVEI
+1638 TKDYLSYDHVKEI
-1651 LNLLNMKI
+1651 LDLLNMKI
-1659 FMSQRITDQ
+1659 KMSQRNINMED
-1668 RNFSLF
+1668 FSNLT
-1674 SNYVKDS
+1674 NYVKNS
-1681 EDKVINIYNQI
+1681 ENSVISIYNQI
-1692 SKHKILNDFYENK
+1692 SKHKILNEFYEKK

-1711 SVLYEESNNNYNL
+1711 LVLYKESSDEYIK
-1724 CKNDNVIGTSSN
+1724 CKNDNIIGSNSN
-1736 VDEVKHIFEQK
+1736 VEEVKYIFEQK
-1747 LENIWRDYNL
+1747 LENIWREFNL
-1757 SEQNENYTSFYE
+1757 KQQNLNYTSFYE
-1769 FSTESYGELE
+1769 FSTDDYGELE
-1779 YISTEY
+1779 YISIEY

-1795 VIEESRKQYG
+1795 VIEQSREEYG
-1805 SQEEGNIKMI
+1805 TQEEGNIKI
-1815 VIVMIIFLWIFCL
+1815 VIIIMIIFLWMFCL

>member
-1 MSKEVNFFTPE
+1 MSKEVSFFTPE
-12 YVSTKTKFYRYMDS
+12 HVSNKIKFYRYMDT

-56 QVGILKD
+56 QVNILKD

-103 ILTFLFLRRVR
+103 FLSFLFLHRVR
-114 RTGKVASYSFYEII
+114 QTGKVASYSFYEII

-152 CLGDKNPHFSDETA
+152 CLEDKNPHFSDESA
-166 KCNVDDIFLFIIM
+166 KCNVDNIFLFIIM

-186 IFLALFLS
+186 IFLAIFLS
-194 LFYNESFLLSNSP
+194 LYYNESFLLSNSP
-207 ISRINTNYELYLNI
+207 MSRVNTNYELYLNI

-245 TIMSI
+245 TIMSL
-250 VLLNYYLS
+250 VLLNYFLNT
-258 SRPFYDYAISYLI
+258 RPFYDSTISYLI

-279 WTSLFTLFF
+279 WTALFTLFF

-293 YQVSIVYISIL
+293 YQVSIVYITIL

-315 QTMSDEITLN
+315 QKMNDEITLN
-325 KPFHQLSDKFT
+325 KPFHQLSDKFS
-336 VLYYIRYIID
+336 VLLYIRYIIN

-355 SDKAKIIGI
+355 ADKAKIIGI

-380 FKKKK
+380 FLKKK

-414 IYDYFLSKN
+414 IYNYFLSKN

-438 QTIGNFCKSMQYH
+438 QTIGNYCKSMQYH
-451 QKAGDNT
+451 QKTGDNT
-458 MNIQEKLMHFRAGEQ
+458 MNIQERLMHFRAGEQ
-473 ISKALIKACRPSNEI
+473 ISKALIKTCRPSNEI
-488 ASNLEYVNFSQYFKY
+488 ASNLEYVNFSQFFKY
-503 QNLAEKLKVNIIR
+503 QNLAEKFKVNIIR

-564 IGTYNG
+564 IGTYSG
-570 YNDLFELYENYVESI
+570 YNELFELYENYVESI

-593 ELLKIKTKNFA
+593 ELLKIKNKNYA
-604 MEGIFNYYNTLFSN
+604 MEGIFNYYNILFNN

-665 FEKDHTGF
+665 FEREHTNF
-673 MKKYIEIGEKK
+673 MKKHIEIGEKK

-694 KDKDNSLI
+694 KDKNNSLI

-726 EEIEDIILLDG
+726 EEIQDIILLDVD
-737 EYNIQIMSRKLYD
+737 YNIQAMSGKLYD
-750 IFGLNSE
+750 IFGINND

-766 WMICREFIRHFQTFM
+766 WMICKEFIRHYQTFM
-781 MNNSKVKNFSQKKN
+781 MNNSKVKNTNLKKR
-795 MKNNNNNEGYV
+795 NNI
-806 AQNKDKN
+806 
-813 VDGKSEIS
+813 KSEGFMTQVEKEQIDLKKSNIS
-821 NDAHSKD
+821 NDEINKD
-828 ENNKMEV
+828 EKKLEV

-847 VEWEMTIPNYLRTFQ
+847 VEWEISIPAFLRTFQ
-862 NNFMTAKTM
+862 NNYLNAKTM
-871 SFKTIQHNNTHFIN
+871 TIKTINTKHNVEN
-885 NSFNNSK
+885 NIENK
-892 LTEKMDDNQQDDDQ
+892 QEDDQ
-906 DETSHLIKKP
+906 DETSLLIKKG
-916 YTEIKPSKFKP
+916 ENKIKQDNIIK
-927 DKSVS
+927 
-932 INEETNKENINK
+932 EEKKENN
-944 NNTHNNNIIHKTF
+944 
-957 TNNNNNNNNYMST
+957 TNNNNYLSN
-970 DQLKSFQ
+970 DQIKNFH
-977 NEITKYRNLFLSG
+977 NEITKYRNLFSSG
-990 NKQNI
+990 NKAHI
-995 AELIQLLD
+995 SELIQILD
-1003 KKKSFGDKTYKF
+1003 KKKTSHDRTYKF

-1039 EGTDSKSSG
+1039 EGADSKSSSHQNQENNKNMG
-1048 HEKEKK
+1048 
-1054 IAGNTTTDLDLNEQ
+1054 ATTTLITLNEQ
-1068 RKKHFDKIYYLKD
+1068 RRKYFDKSNYLKD
-1081 MNEIIKKT
+1081 MNEILKKS
-1089 EIQVLR
+1089 EIQIIKIKT
-1095 MRNNIEQLDF
+1095 NIEQLDI
-1105 LASGNNKIRDL
+1105 LANNNDTIRNL
-1116 IDNYHKEILK
+1116 IDNFHKEILK
-1126 FSRVLGINIVNV
+1126 FSRVLGINNINV
-1138 FEDGG
+1138 FDENG

-1163 EIKSHIMKNVNNFY
+1163 EIKSHIMNNVNNFY
-1177 TLILIKFLFILFMLG
+1177 TLILIKFLFIVFMLG
-1192 TIVIGII
+1192 TIVIGVVS
-1199 CIIKFGS
+1199 IIKFEA
-1206 LLSSIEEVDLLHSN
+1206 LLSSIEELDIMHSN

-1228 LYFLERI
+1228 IYFLARI

-1245 NDLNDSITY
+1245 NDLNDSIVY
-1254 KLYLDYKQDNNS
+1254 NIYINNREKNTS
-1266 NNLKNR
+1266 FNNL
-1272 DDAYDYYIKSEKVN
+1272 DEAYDYFIKKEKANMDLLVE
-1286 FDSLIQEL
+1286 DL
-1294 EDLSYNVMFYFSD
+1294 EDLSYKVMFYFSD

-1312 SQREYYFQFIPYYKG
+1312 RQREYYFQFIPYYKG
-1327 MDAESGGE
+1327 EDAESGGE

-1350 RIGKTQKLYFPYK
+1350 RLGKTQKLYFPYK
-1363 FPEDDVDNSVKN
+1363 FPINDTDNGVKN

-1390 TVIPYLLDLLTN
+1390 TVIPYLLDLLNN

-1412 KGGFDIYIIII
+1412 KDSFGIYLIII
-1423 IYSVITVIF
+1423 IYSIITIVF
-1432 AGIYSFFLYL
+1432 AGFYSFFLFL
-1442 TNKNMEEGM
+1442 TNRNMEEGM
-1451 LKLTKIDPRLIGETI
+1451 LKLTKIDPKLIGETI
-1466 KTIDFFNR
+1466 KTIEYFNR
-1474 NALSLYIE
+1474 NALNNYIE
-1482 LTDKENNNN
+1482 FTDKENNNKN
-1491 NKKKSKTKKEKEK
+1491 SKEKNIKNKNDENNNKDAKEKDKNKKKTLKKIKTKGKEEDKEK
-1504 KKEKENKEKDN
+1504 
-1515 NEEEKIKNKKSKKL
+1515 
-1529 KSLKTMAKE
+1529 
-1538 DNKINDNDKN
+1538 
-1548 KDVKSSRNNN
+1548 NNN
-1558 INNGN
+1558 IKTSINKN
-1563 NNNKI
+1563 NNNSNDKE
-1568 KDDINSKKKKNKKEV
+1568 KNKENNPKKKKNKNEV
-1583 EEAMGYYDVSAHKKL
+1583 EEALGYYDSNVHKKL

-1616 IFLIILIIR
+1616 IFVIILVVR
-1625 LKNFLSNIKELLL
+1625 LKNFLSNIKDLFIAKDYL
-1638 TKEFFSYDHIVEI
+1638 SYDHVKEI
-1651 LNLLNMKI
+1651 LDLLNMKI
-1659 FMSQRITDQ
+1659 KMSQRNINMED
-1668 RNFSLF
+1668 FSNLT
-1674 SNYVKDS
+1674 NYVKNS
-1681 EDKVINIYNQI
+1681 ENSVISIYNQI
-1692 SKHKILNDFYENK
+1692 SKHKILNEFYEKK

-1711 SVLYEESNNNYNL
+1711 LVLYKESSDEYIK
-1724 CKNDNVIGTSSN
+1724 CKNDNIIGSNSN
-1736 VDEVKHIFEQK
+1736 VEEVKYIFEQK
-1747 LENIWRDYNL
+1747 LENIWREFNL
-1757 SEQNENYTSFYE
+1757 KQQNLNYTSFYE
-1769 FSTESYGELE
+1769 FSTDDYGELE
-1779 YISTEY
+1779 YISIEY

-1795 VIEESRKQYG
+1795 VIEQSREEYG
-1805 SQEEGNIKMI
+1805 TQEEGNIKI
-1815 VIVMIIFLWIFCL
+1815 VIIIMIIFLWIFCL

>member
-1 MSKEVNFFTPE
+1 MSKEVSFFTPE
-12 YVSTKTKFYRYMDS
+12 HVSNKIKFYRYMDT

-56 QVGILKD
+56 QVNILKD

-103 ILTFLFLRRVR
+103 FLSFLFLHRVR
-114 RTGKVASYSFYEII
+114 QTGKVASYSFYEII

-152 CLGDKNPHFSDETA
+152 CLEDKNPHFSDESA
-166 KCNVDDIFLFIIM
+166 KCNVDNIFLFIIM

-186 IFLALFLS
+186 IFLAIFLS
-194 LFYNESFLLSNSP
+194 LYYNESFLLSNSP
-207 ISRINTNYELYLNI
+207 MSRVNTNYELYLNI

-245 TIMSI
+245 TIMSL
-250 VLLNYYLS
+250 VLLNYFLNT
-258 SRPFYDYAISYLI
+258 RPFYDSTISYLI

-279 WTSLFTLFF
+279 WTALFTLFF

-293 YQVSIVYISIL
+293 YQVSIVYITIL

-315 QTMSDEITLN
+315 QKMNDEITLN
-325 KPFHQLSDKFT
+325 KPFHQLSDKFS
-336 VLYYIRYIID
+336 VLLYIRYIIN

-355 SDKAKIIGI
+355 ADKAKIIGI

-380 FKKKK
+380 FLKKK

-414 IYDYFLSKN
+414 IYNYFLSKN

-438 QTIGNFCKSMQYH
+438 QTIGNYCKSMQYH
-451 QKAGDNT
+451 QKTGDNT
-458 MNIQEKLMHFRAGEQ
+458 MNIQERLMHFRAGEQ
-473 ISKALIKACRPSNEI
+473 ISKALIKTCRPSNEI
-488 ASNLEYVNFSQYFKY
+488 ASNLEYVNFSQFFKY
-503 QNLAEKLKVNIIR
+503 QNLAEKFKVNIIR

-564 IGTYNG
+564 IGTYSG
-570 YNDLFELYENYVESI
+570 YNELFELYENYVESI

-593 ELLKIKTKNFA
+593 ELLKIKNKNYA
-604 MEGIFNYYNTLFSN
+604 MEGIFNYYNILFNN

-665 FEKDHTGF
+665 FEREHTNF
-673 MKKYIEIGEKK
+673 MKKHIEIGEKK

-694 KDKDNSLI
+694 KDKNNSLI

-726 EEIEDIILLDG
+726 EEIEDIILLDVD
-737 EYNIQIMSRKLYD
+737 YNIQAMSGKLYD
-750 IFGLNSE
+750 IFGINND

-766 WMICREFIRHFQTFM
+766 WMICKEFIRHYQTFM
-781 MNNSKVKNFSQKKN
+781 MNNSKVKNTNLKKR
-795 MKNNNNNEGYV
+795 NNI
-806 AQNKDKN
+806 
-813 VDGKSEIS
+813 KSEGFMTQVEKEQIDLKKSNIS
-821 NDAHSKD
+821 NDEINKD
-828 ENNKMEV
+828 EKKLEV

-847 VEWEMTIPNYLRTFQ
+847 VEWEISIPAFLRTFQ
-862 NNFMTAKTM
+862 NNYLNAKTM
-871 SFKTIQHNNTHFIN
+871 TIKTINTKHNVEN
-885 NSFNNSK
+885 NIENK
-892 LTEKMDDNQQDDDQ
+892 QEDDQ
-906 DETSHLIKKP
+906 DETSLLIKKD
-916 YTEIKPSKFKP
+916 ENKIKQDNIIK
-927 DKSVS
+927 
-932 INEETNKENINK
+932 EEKKENN
-944 NNTHNNNIIHKTF
+944 
-957 TNNNNNNNNYMST
+957 TNNNNYLSN
-970 DQLKSFQ
+970 DQIKNFH
-977 NEITKYRNLFLSG
+977 NEITKYRNLFSSG
-990 NKQNI
+990 NKAHI
-995 AELIQLLD
+995 SELIQILD
-1003 KKKSFGDKTYKF
+1003 KKKTSHDRTYKF

-1039 EGTDSKSSG
+1039 EGADSKSSSHQNQENNKNMG
-1048 HEKEKK
+1048 
-1054 IAGNTTTDLDLNEQ
+1054 ATTTLITLNEQ
-1068 RKKHFDKIYYLKD
+1068 RRKYFDKSNYLKD
-1081 MNEIIKKT
+1081 MNEILKKS
-1089 EIQVLR
+1089 EIQIIKIKTK
-1095 MRNNIEQLDF
+1095 IEQLDI
-1105 LASGNNKIRDL
+1105 LANNNDTIRNL
-1116 IDNYHKEILK
+1116 IDNFHKEILK
-1126 FSRVLGINIVNV
+1126 FSRVLGINNINV
-1138 FEDGG
+1138 FDENG

-1163 EIKSHIMKNVNNFY
+1163 EIKSHIMNNVNNFY
-1177 TLILIKFLFILFMLG
+1177 TLILIKFLFIVFMLG
-1192 TIVIGII
+1192 TIVIGVVS
-1199 CIIKFGS
+1199 IIKFEA
-1206 LLSSIEEVDLLHSN
+1206 LLSSIEELDIMHSN

-1228 LYFLERI
+1228 IYFLARI

-1245 NDLNDSITY
+1245 NDLNDSIVY
-1254 KLYLDYKQDNNS
+1254 NIYINNREKNTS
-1266 NNLKNR
+1266 FNNL
-1272 DDAYDYYIKSEKVN
+1272 DEAYDYFIKKEKANMDLLVE
-1286 FDSLIQEL
+1286 DL
-1294 EDLSYNVMFYFSD
+1294 EDLSYKVMFYFSD

-1312 SQREYYFQFIPYYKG
+1312 RQREYYFQFIPYYKG
-1327 MDAESGGE
+1327 EDAESGGE

-1350 RIGKTQKLYFPYK
+1350 RLGKTQKLYFPYK
-1363 FPEDDVDNSVKN
+1363 FPINDTDNGVKN

-1390 TVIPYLLDLLTN
+1390 TVIPYLLDLLNN

-1412 KGGFDIYIIII
+1412 KDSFGIYLIII
-1423 IYSVITVIF
+1423 IYSIITIVF
-1432 AGIYSFFLYL
+1432 AGFYSFFLFL
-1442 TNKNMEEGM
+1442 TNRNMEEGM
-1451 LKLTKIDPRLIGETI
+1451 LKLTKIDPKLIGETI
-1466 KTIDFFNR
+1466 KTIEYFNR
-1474 NALSLYIE
+1474 NALNNYIE
-1482 LTDKENNNN
+1482 FTDKENNNKN
-1491 NKKKSKTKKEKEK
+1491 SKEKNIKNKNDENNNKDAKEKDKNKKKTLKKIKTKGKEEDKEK
-1504 KKEKENKEKDN
+1504 
-1515 NEEEKIKNKKSKKL
+1515 
-1529 KSLKTMAKE
+1529 
-1538 DNKINDNDKN
+1538 
-1548 KDVKSSRNNN
+1548 NNN
-1558 INNGN
+1558 IKTSINKN
-1563 NNNKI
+1563 NNNSNDKE
-1568 KDDINSKKKKNKKEV
+1568 KNKENNPKKKKNKNEV
-1583 EEAMGYYDVSAHKKL
+1583 EEALGYYDSNVHKKL

-1616 IFLIILIIR
+1616 IFVIILVVR
-1625 LKNFLSNIKELLL
+1625 LKNFLSNIKDLFIAKDYL
-1638 TKEFFSYDHIVEI
+1638 SYDHVKEI
-1651 LNLLNMKI
+1651 LDLLNMKI
-1659 FMSQRITDQ
+1659 KMSQRNINMED
-1668 RNFSLF
+1668 FSNLT
-1674 SNYVKDS
+1674 NYVKNS
-1681 EDKVINIYNQI
+1681 ENSVISIYNQI
-1692 SKHKILNDFYENK
+1692 SKHKILNEFYEKK

-1711 SVLYEESNNNYNL
+1711 LVLYKESSDEYIK
-1724 CKNDNVIGTSSN
+1724 CKNDNIIGSNSN
-1736 VDEVKHIFEQK
+1736 VEEVKYIFEQK
-1747 LENIWRDYNL
+1747 LENIWREFNL
-1757 SEQNENYTSFYE
+1757 KQQNLNYTSFYE
-1769 FSTESYGELE
+1769 FSTDDYGELE
-1779 YISTEY
+1779 YISIEY

-1795 VIEESRKQYG
+1795 VIEQSREEYG
-1805 SQEEGNIKMI
+1805 TQEEGNIKI
-1815 VIVMIIFLWIFCL
+1815 VIIIMIIFLWMFCL

>member
-1 MSKEVNFFTPE
+1 MSKEVSFFTPE
-12 YVSTKTKFYRYMDS
+12 HVSNKIKFYRYMDT

-56 QVGILKD
+56 QVNILKD

-103 ILTFLFLRRVR
+103 FLSFLFLHRVR
-114 RTGKVASYSFYEII
+114 QTGKVASYSFYEII

-152 CLGDKNPHFSDETA
+152 CLEDKNPHFSDESA
-166 KCNVDDIFLFIIM
+166 KCNVDNIFLFIIM

-186 IFLALFLS
+186 IFLAIFLS
-194 LFYNESFLLSNSP
+194 LYYNESFLLSNSP
-207 ISRINTNYELYLNI
+207 MSRVNTNYELYLNI

-245 TIMSI
+245 TIMSL
-250 VLLNYYLS
+250 VLLNYFLNT
-258 SRPFYDYAISYLI
+258 RPFYDSTISYLI

-279 WTSLFTLFF
+279 WTALFTLFF

-293 YQVSIVYISIL
+293 YQVSIVYITIL

-315 QTMSDEITLN
+315 QKMNDEITLN
-325 KPFHQLSDKFT
+325 KPFHQLSDKFS
-336 VLYYIRYIID
+336 VLLYIRYIIN

-355 SDKAKIIGI
+355 ADKAKIIGI

-380 FKKKK
+380 FLKKK

-414 IYDYFLSKN
+414 IYNYFLSKN

-438 QTIGNFCKSMQYH
+438 QTIGNYCKSMQYH
-451 QKAGDNT
+451 QKTGDNT
-458 MNIQEKLMHFRAGEQ
+458 MNIQERLMHFRAGEQ
-473 ISKALIKACRPSNEI
+473 ISKALIKTCRPSNEI
-488 ASNLEYVNFSQYFKY
+488 ASNLEYVNFSQFFKY
-503 QNLAEKLKVNIIR
+503 QNLAEKFKVNIIR

-564 IGTYNG
+564 IGTYSG
-570 YNDLFELYENYVESI
+570 YNELFELYENYVESI

-593 ELLKIKTKNFA
+593 ELLKIKNKNYA
-604 MEGIFNYYNTLFSN
+604 MEGIFNYYNILFNN

-665 FEKDHTGF
+665 FEREHTNF
-673 MKKYIEIGEKK
+673 MKKHIEIGEKK

-694 KDKDNSLI
+694 KDKNNSLI

-726 EEIEDIILLDG
+726 EEIQDIILLDVD
-737 EYNIQIMSRKLYD
+737 YNIQAMSGKLYD
-750 IFGLNSE
+750 IFGINND

-766 WMICREFIRHFQTFM
+766 WMICKEFIRHYQTFM
-781 MNNSKVKNFSQKKN
+781 MNNSKVKNTNLKKR
-795 MKNNNNNEGYV
+795 NNI
-806 AQNKDKN
+806 
-813 VDGKSEIS
+813 KSEGFMTQVEKEQIDLKKSNIS
-821 NDAHSKD
+821 NDEINKD
-828 ENNKMEV
+828 EKKLEV

-847 VEWEMTIPNYLRTFQ
+847 VEWEISIPAFLRTFQ
-862 NNFMTAKTM
+862 NNYLNAKTM
-871 SFKTIQHNNTHFIN
+871 TIKTINTKHNVEN
-885 NSFNNSK
+885 NIENK
-892 LTEKMDDNQQDDDQ
+892 QEDDQ
-906 DETSHLIKKP
+906 DETSLLIKKD
-916 YTEIKPSKFKP
+916 ENKIKQDNIIK
-927 DKSVS
+927 
-932 INEETNKENINK
+932 EEKKENN
-944 NNTHNNNIIHKTF
+944 
-957 TNNNNNNNNYMST
+957 TNNNNYLSN
-970 DQLKSFQ
+970 DQIKNFH
-977 NEITKYRNLFLSG
+977 NEITKYRNLFSSG
-990 NKQNI
+990 NKAHI
-995 AELIQLLD
+995 SELIQILD
-1003 KKKSFGDKTYKF
+1003 KKKTSHDRTYKF

-1039 EGTDSKSSG
+1039 EGADSKSSSHQNQENNKNMG
-1048 HEKEKK
+1048 
-1054 IAGNTTTDLDLNEQ
+1054 ATTTLITLNEQ
-1068 RKKHFDKIYYLKD
+1068 RRKYFDKSNYLKD
-1081 MNEIIKKT
+1081 MNEILKKS
-1089 EIQVLR
+1089 EIQIIKIKT
-1095 MRNNIEQLDF
+1095 NIEQLDI
-1105 LASGNNKIRDL
+1105 LANNNDTIRNL
-1116 IDNYHKEILK
+1116 IDNFHKEILK
-1126 FSRVLGINIVNV
+1126 FSRVLGINNINV
-1138 FEDGG
+1138 FDENG

-1163 EIKSHIMKNVNNFY
+1163 EIKSHIMNNVNNFY
-1177 TLILIKFLFILFMLG
+1177 TLILIKFLFIVFMLG
-1192 TIVIGII
+1192 TIVIGVVS
-1199 CIIKFGS
+1199 IIKFEA
-1206 LLSSIEEVDLLHSN
+1206 LLSSIEELDIMHSN

-1228 LYFLERI
+1228 IYFLARI

-1245 NDLNDSITY
+1245 NDLNDSIVY
-1254 KLYLDYKQDNNS
+1254 NIYINNREKNTS
-1266 NNLKNR
+1266 FNNL
-1272 DDAYDYYIKSEKVN
+1272 DEAYDYFIKKEKANMDLLVE
-1286 FDSLIQEL
+1286 DL
-1294 EDLSYNVMFYFSD
+1294 EDLSYKVMFYFSD

-1312 SQREYYFQFIPYYKG
+1312 RQREYYFQFIPYYKG
-1327 MDAESGGE
+1327 EDAESGGE

-1350 RIGKTQKLYFPYK
+1350 RLGKTQKLYFPYK
-1363 FPEDDVDNSVKN
+1363 FPINDTDNGVKN

-1390 TVIPYLLDLLTN
+1390 TVIPYLLDLLNN

-1412 KGGFDIYIIII
+1412 KDSFGIYLIII
-1423 IYSVITVIF
+1423 IYSIITIVF
-1432 AGIYSFFLYL
+1432 AGFYSFFLFL
-1442 TNKNMEEGM
+1442 TNRNMEEGM
-1451 LKLTKIDPRLIGETI
+1451 LKLTKIDPKLIGETI
-1466 KTIDFFNR
+1466 KTIEYFNR
-1474 NALSLYIE
+1474 NALNNYIE
-1482 LTDKENNNN
+1482 FTDKENNNKN
-1491 NKKKSKTKKEKEK
+1491 SKEKNIKNKNDENNNKDAKEKDKNKKKTLKKIKTKGKEEDKEK
-1504 KKEKENKEKDN
+1504 
-1515 NEEEKIKNKKSKKL
+1515 
-1529 KSLKTMAKE
+1529 
-1538 DNKINDNDKN
+1538 
-1548 KDVKSSRNNN
+1548 NNN
-1558 INNGN
+1558 IKTSINKN
-1563 NNNKI
+1563 NNNSNDKE
-1568 KDDINSKKKKNKKEV
+1568 KNKENNPKKKKNKNEV
-1583 EEAMGYYDVSAHKKL
+1583 EEALGYYDSNVHKKL

-1616 IFLIILIIR
+1616 IFVIILVVR
-1625 LKNFLSNIKELLL
+1625 LKNFLSNIKDLFIAKDYL
-1638 TKEFFSYDHIVEI
+1638 SYDHVKEI
-1651 LNLLNMKI
+1651 LDLLNMKI
-1659 FMSQRITDQ
+1659 KMSQRNINMED
-1668 RNFSLF
+1668 FSNLT
-1674 SNYVKDS
+1674 NYVKNS
-1681 EDKVINIYNQI
+1681 ENSVISIYNQI
-1692 SKHKILNDFYENK
+1692 SKHKILNEFYEKK

-1711 SVLYEESNNNYNL
+1711 LVLYKESSDEYIK
-1724 CKNDNVIGTSSN
+1724 CKNDNIIGSNSN
-1736 VDEVKHIFEQK
+1736 VEEVKYIFEQK
-1747 LENIWRDYNL
+1747 LENIWREFNL
-1757 SEQNENYTSFYE
+1757 KQQNLNYTSFYE
-1769 FSTESYGELE
+1769 FSTDDYGELE
-1779 YISTEY
+1779 YISIEY

-1795 VIEESRKQYG
+1795 VIEQSREEYG
-1805 SQEEGNIKMI
+1805 TQEEGNIKI
-1815 VIVMIIFLWIFCL
+1815 VIIIMIIFLWMFCL

>member
-1 MSKEVNFFTPE
+1 MSKEVSFFTPE
-12 YVSTKTKFYRYMDS
+12 HVSNKIKFYRYMDT

-56 QVGILKD
+56 QVNILKD

-103 ILTFLFLRRVR
+103 FLSFLFLHRVR
-114 RTGKVASYSFYEII
+114 QTGKVASYSFYEII

-152 CLGDKNPHFSDETA
+152 CLEDKNPHFSDESA
-166 KCNVDDIFLFIIM
+166 KCNVDNIFLFIIM

-186 IFLALFLS
+186 IFLAIFLS
-194 LFYNESFLLSNSP
+194 LYYNESFLLSNSP
-207 ISRINTNYELYLNI
+207 MSRVNTNYELYLNI

-245 TIMSI
+245 TIMSL
-250 VLLNYYLS
+250 VLLNYFLNT
-258 SRPFYDYAISYLI
+258 RPFYDSTISYLI

-279 WTSLFTLFF
+279 WTALFTLFF

-293 YQVSIVYISIL
+293 YQVSIVYITIL

-315 QTMSDEITLN
+315 QKMNDEITLN
-325 KPFHQLSDKFT
+325 KPFHQLSDKFS
-336 VLYYIRYIID
+336 VLLYIRYIIN

-355 SDKAKIIGI
+355 ADKAKIIGI

-380 FKKKK
+380 FLKKK

-414 IYDYFLSKN
+414 IYNYFLSKN

-438 QTIGNFCKSMQYH
+438 QTIGNYCKSMQYH
-451 QKAGDNT
+451 QKTGDNT
-458 MNIQEKLMHFRAGEQ
+458 MNIQERLMHFRAGEQ
-473 ISKALIKACRPSNEI
+473 ISKALIKTCRPSNEI
-488 ASNLEYVNFSQYFKY
+488 ASNLEYVNFSQFFKY
-503 QNLAEKLKVNIIR
+503 QNLAEKFKVNIIR

-564 IGTYNG
+564 IGTYSG
-570 YNDLFELYENYVESI
+570 YNELFELYENYVESI

-593 ELLKIKTKNFA
+593 ELLKIKNKNYA
-604 MEGIFNYYNTLFSN
+604 MEGIFNYYNILFNN

-665 FEKDHTGF
+665 FEREHTNF
-673 MKKYIEIGEKK
+673 MKKHIEIGEKK

-694 KDKDNSLI
+694 KDKNNSLI

-726 EEIEDIILLDG
+726 EEIQDIILLDVD
-737 EYNIQIMSRKLYD
+737 YNIQAMSGKLYD
-750 IFGLNSE
+750 IFGINND

-766 WMICREFIRHFQTFM
+766 WMICKEFIRHYQTFM
-781 MNNSKVKNFSQKKN
+781 MNNSKVKNTNLKKR
-795 MKNNNNNEGYV
+795 NNI
-806 AQNKDKN
+806 
-813 VDGKSEIS
+813 KSEGFMTQVEKEQIDLKKSNIS
-821 NDAHSKD
+821 NDEINKD
-828 ENNKMEV
+828 EKKLEV

-847 VEWEMTIPNYLRTFQ
+847 VEWEISIPAFLRTFQ
-862 NNFMTAKTM
+862 NNYLNAKTM
-871 SFKTIQHNNTHFIN
+871 TIKTINTKHNVEN
-885 NSFNNSK
+885 NIENK
-892 LTEKMDDNQQDDDQ
+892 QEDDQ
-906 DETSHLIKKP
+906 DETSLLIKKG
-916 YTEIKPSKFKP
+916 ENKIKQ
-927 DKSVS
+927 D
-932 INEETNKENINK
+932 
-944 NNTHNNNIIHKTF
+944 NIIKEEKKE
-957 TNNNNNNNNYMST
+957 NNNNYLSN
-970 DQLKSFQ
+970 DQIRNFH
-977 NEITKYRNLFLSG
+977 NEITKYRNLFSSG
-990 NKQNI
+990 NKAHI
-995 AELIQLLD
+995 SELIQILD
-1003 KKKSFGDKTYKF
+1003 KKKTSHDRTYKF

-1039 EGTDSKSSG
+1039 EGADSKSSSHQNQENNKNMG
-1048 HEKEKK
+1048 
-1054 IAGNTTTDLDLNEQ
+1054 ATTTLITLNEQ
-1068 RKKHFDKIYYLKD
+1068 RRKYFDKSNYLKD
-1081 MNEIIKKT
+1081 MNEILKKS
-1089 EIQVLR
+1089 EIQIIKIKTK
-1095 MRNNIEQLDF
+1095 IEQLDI
-1105 LASGNNKIRDL
+1105 LANNNDTIRNL
-1116 IDNYHKEILK
+1116 IDNFHKEILK
-1126 FSRVLGINIVNV
+1126 FSRVLGINNINV
-1138 FEDGG
+1138 FDENG

-1163 EIKSHIMKNVNNFY
+1163 EIKSHIMNNVNNFY
-1177 TLILIKFLFILFMLG
+1177 TLILIKFLFIVFMLG
-1192 TIVIGII
+1192 TIVIGVVS
-1199 CIIKFGS
+1199 IIKFEA
-1206 LLSSIEEVDLLHSN
+1206 LLSSIEELDIMHSN

-1228 LYFLERI
+1228 IYFLARI

-1245 NDLNDSITY
+1245 NDLNDSIVY
-1254 KLYLDYKQDNNS
+1254 NIYINNREKNTS
-1266 NNLKNR
+1266 FNNI
-1272 DDAYDYYIKSEKVN
+1272 DEAYDYFIKKEKANMDLLVE
-1286 FDSLIQEL
+1286 DL
-1294 EDLSYNVMFYFSD
+1294 EDLSYKVMFYFSD

-1312 SQREYYFQFIPYYKG
+1312 RQREYYFQFIPYYKG
-1327 MDAESGGE
+1327 EDAESGGE

-1350 RIGKTQKLYFPYK
+1350 RLGKTQKLYFPYK
-1363 FPEDDVDNSVKN
+1363 FPINDTDNGVKN

-1390 TVIPYLLDLLTN
+1390 TVIPYLLDLLNN

-1412 KGGFDIYIIII
+1412 KDSFGIYLIII
-1423 IYSVITVIF
+1423 IYSIITIVF
-1432 AGIYSFFLYL
+1432 AGFYSFFLFL
-1442 TNKNMEEGM
+1442 TNRNMEEGM
-1451 LKLTKIDPRLIGETI
+1451 LKLTKIDPKLIGETI
-1466 KTIDFFNR
+1466 KTIEYFNR
-1474 NALSLYIE
+1474 NALNNYIE
-1482 LTDKENNNN
+1482 FTDKENNNKN
-1491 NKKKSKTKKEKEK
+1491 SKEKNIKNKNDENNKDTNEKDKNKKKTLKKIKTKGKEEDKEK
-1504 KKEKENKEKDN
+1504 
-1515 NEEEKIKNKKSKKL
+1515 
-1529 KSLKTMAKE
+1529 
-1538 DNKINDNDKN
+1538 
-1548 KDVKSSRNNN
+1548 NNN
-1558 INNGN
+1558 IKTSINKN
-1563 NNNKI
+1563 NNNSNDKE
-1568 KDDINSKKKKNKKEV
+1568 KNKENNPKKKKNKNEV
-1583 EEAMGYYDVSAHKKL
+1583 EEALGYYDSNVHKKL

-1616 IFLIILIIR
+1616 IFVIILVVR
-1625 LKNFLSNIKELLL
+1625 LKNFLSNIKDLFIAKDYL
-1638 TKEFFSYDHIVEI
+1638 SYDHVKEI
-1651 LNLLNMKI
+1651 LDLLNMKI
-1659 FMSQRITDQ
+1659 KMSQRNINMED
-1668 RNFSLF
+1668 FSNLT
-1674 SNYVKDS
+1674 NYVKNS
-1681 EDKVINIYNQI
+1681 ENSVISIYNQI
-1692 SKHKILNDFYENK
+1692 SKHKILNEFYEKK

-1711 SVLYEESNNNYNL
+1711 LVLYKESSDEYIK
-1724 CKNDNVIGTSSN
+1724 CKNDNIIGSNSN
-1736 VDEVKHIFEQK
+1736 VEEVKYIFEQK
-1747 LENIWRDYNL
+1747 LENIWREFNL
-1757 SEQNENYTSFYE
+1757 KQQNLNYTSFYE
-1769 FSTESYGELE
+1769 FSTDDYGELE
-1779 YISTEY
+1779 YISIEY

-1795 VIEESRKQYG
+1795 VIEQSREEYG
-1805 SQEEGNIKMI
+1805 TQEEGNIKI
-1815 VIVMIIFLWIFCL
+1815 VIIIMIIFLWMFCL

>member
-1 MSKEVNFFTPE
+1 MSKEVSFFTPE
-12 YVSTKTKFYRYMDS
+12 HVSNKIKFYRYMDT

-56 QVGILKD
+56 QVNILKD

-103 ILTFLFLRRVR
+103 FLSFLFLHRVR
-114 RTGKVASYSFYEII
+114 QTGKVASYSFYEII

-152 CLGDKNPHFSDETA
+152 CLEDKNPHFSDESA
-166 KCNVDDIFLFIIM
+166 KCNVDNIFLFIIM

-186 IFLALFLS
+186 IFLAIFLS
-194 LFYNESFLLSNSP
+194 LYYNESFLLSNSP
-207 ISRINTNYELYLNI
+207 MSRVNTNYELYLNI

-245 TIMSI
+245 TIMSL
-250 VLLNYYLS
+250 VLLNYFLNT
-258 SRPFYDYAISYLI
+258 RPFYDSTISYLI

-279 WTSLFTLFF
+279 WTALFTLFF

-293 YQVSIVYISIL
+293 YQVSIVYITIL

-315 QTMSDEITLN
+315 QKMNDEITLN
-325 KPFHQLSDKFT
+325 KPFHQLSDKFS
-336 VLYYIRYIID
+336 VLLYIRYIIN

-355 SDKAKIIGI
+355 ADKAKIIGI

-380 FKKKK
+380 FLKKK

-438 QTIGNFCKSMQYH
+438 QTIGNYCKSMQYH

-458 MNIQEKLMHFRAGEQ
+458 MNIQERLMHFRAGEQ
-473 ISKALIKACRPSNEI
+473 ISKALIKTCRPSNEI
-488 ASNLEYVNFSQYFKY
+488 ASNLEYVNFSQFFKY
-503 QNLAEKLKVNIIR
+503 QNLAEKFKVNIIR

-564 IGTYNG
+564 IGTYSG
-570 YNDLFELYENYVESI
+570 YNELFELYENYVESI

-593 ELLKIKTKNFA
+593 ELLKIKNKNYA
-604 MEGIFNYYNTLFSN
+604 MEGIFNYYNILFNN

-665 FEKDHTGF
+665 FEREHTNF
-673 MKKYIEIGEKK
+673 MKKHIEIGEKK

-694 KDKDNSLI
+694 KDKNNSLI

-726 EEIEDIILLDG
+726 EEIQDIILLDVD
-737 EYNIQIMSRKLYD
+737 YNIQAMSGKLYD
-750 IFGLNSE
+750 IFGINND

-766 WMICREFIRHFQTFM
+766 WMICKEFIRHYQTFM
-781 MNNSKVKNFSQKKN
+781 MNNSKVKNTNLKKR
-795 MKNNNNNEGYV
+795 NNI
-806 AQNKDKN
+806 
-813 VDGKSEIS
+813 KSEGFMTQVEKEQIDLKKSNIS
-821 NDAHSKD
+821 NDEINKD
-828 ENNKMEV
+828 EKKLEV

-847 VEWEMTIPNYLRTFQ
+847 VEWEISIPAFLRTFQ
-862 NNFMTAKTM
+862 NNYLNAKTM
-871 SFKTIQHNNTHFIN
+871 TIKTINTKHNVEN
-885 NSFNNSK
+885 NIENK
-892 LTEKMDDNQQDDDQ
+892 QEDDQ
-906 DETSHLIKKP
+906 DETSLLIKKD
-916 YTEIKPSKFKP
+916 ENKIKQ
-927 DKSVS
+927 
-932 INEETNKENINK
+932 
-944 NNTHNNNIIHKTF
+944 NNIIKEEKKENN
-957 TNNNNNNNNYMST
+957 TNNNNYLSN
-970 DQLKSFQ
+970 DQIKNFH
-977 NEITKYRNLFLSG
+977 NEITKYRNLFSSG
-990 NKQNI
+990 NKAHI
-995 AELIQLLD
+995 SELIQILD
-1003 KKKSFGDKTYKF
+1003 KKKTSHDRTYKF

-1039 EGTDSKSSG
+1039 EGADSKSSSHQNQENNKNMG
-1048 HEKEKK
+1048 
-1054 IAGNTTTDLDLNEQ
+1054 ATTTLITLNEQ
-1068 RKKHFDKIYYLKD
+1068 RRKYFDKSNYLKD
-1081 MNEIIKKT
+1081 MNEILKKS
-1089 EIQVLR
+1089 EIQIIKIKT
-1095 MRNNIEQLDF
+1095 NIEQLDI
-1105 LASGNNKIRDL
+1105 LANNNDTIRNL
-1116 IDNYHKEILK
+1116 IDNFHKEILK
-1126 FSRVLGINIVNV
+1126 FSRVLGINNINV
-1138 FEDGG
+1138 FDENG

-1163 EIKSHIMKNVNNFY
+1163 EIKSHIMNNVNNFY
-1177 TLILIKFLFILFMLG
+1177 TLILIKFLFIVFMLG
-1192 TIVIGII
+1192 TIVIGVVS
-1199 CIIKFGS
+1199 IIKFEA
-1206 LLSSIEEVDLLHSN
+1206 LLSSIEELDIMHSN

-1228 LYFLERI
+1228 IYFLARI

-1245 NDLNDSITY
+1245 NDLNDSIVY
-1254 KLYLDYKQDNNS
+1254 NIYINNREKNTS
-1266 NNLKNR
+1266 FNNI
-1272 DDAYDYYIKSEKVN
+1272 DEAYDYFIKKEKANMDLLVE
-1286 FDSLIQEL
+1286 DL
-1294 EDLSYNVMFYFSD
+1294 EDLSYKVMFYFSD

-1312 SQREYYFQFIPYYKG
+1312 RQREYYFQFIPYYKG
-1327 MDAESGGE
+1327 EDAESGGE

-1350 RIGKTQKLYFPYK
+1350 RLGKTQKLYFPYK
-1363 FPEDDVDNSVKN
+1363 FPINDTDNGVKN

-1390 TVIPYLLDLLTN
+1390 TVIPYLLDLLNN

-1412 KGGFDIYIIII
+1412 KDSFGIYLIII
-1423 IYSVITVIF
+1423 IYSIITIVF
-1432 AGIYSFFLYL
+1432 AGFYSFFLFL
-1442 TNKNMEEGM
+1442 TNRNMEEGM
-1451 LKLTKIDPRLIGETI
+1451 LKLTKIDPKLIGETI
-1466 KTIDFFNR
+1466 KTIEYFNR
-1474 NALSLYIE
+1474 NALNNYIE
-1482 LTDKENNNN
+1482 FTDKENNNKN
-1491 NKKKSKTKKEKEK
+1491 SKEKNLKNKNDENNKDTNEKDKNKKKTLKKIKTKGKEEDKEK
-1504 KKEKENKEKDN
+1504 
-1515 NEEEKIKNKKSKKL
+1515 
-1529 KSLKTMAKE
+1529 
-1538 DNKINDNDKN
+1538 
-1548 KDVKSSRNNN
+1548 NNN
-1558 INNGN
+1558 IKTSINKN
-1563 NNNKI
+1563 NNNSNDKE
-1568 KDDINSKKKKNKKEV
+1568 KNKENNPKKKKNKNEV
-1583 EEAMGYYDVSAHKKL
+1583 EEALGYYDSNVHKKL

-1616 IFLIILIIR
+1616 IFVIILVVR
-1625 LKNFLSNIKELLL
+1625 LKNFLSNIKDLFIAKDYL
-1638 TKEFFSYDHIVEI
+1638 SYDHVKEI
-1651 LNLLNMKI
+1651 LDLLNMKI
-1659 FMSQRITDQ
+1659 KMSQRNINMED
-1668 RNFSLF
+1668 FSNLT
-1674 SNYVKDS
+1674 NYVKNS
-1681 EDKVINIYNQI
+1681 ENSVISIYNQI
-1692 SKHKILNDFYENK
+1692 SKHKILNEFYEKK

-1711 SVLYEESNNNYNL
+1711 LVLYKESSDEYIK
-1724 CKNDNVIGTSSN
+1724 CKNDNIIGSNSN
-1736 VDEVKHIFEQK
+1736 VEEVKYIFEQK
-1747 LENIWRDYNL
+1747 LENIWREFNL
-1757 SEQNENYTSFYE
+1757 KQQNLNYTSFYE
-1769 FSTESYGELE
+1769 FSTDDYGELE
-1779 YISTEY
+1779 YISIEY

-1795 VIEESRKQYG
+1795 VIEQSREEYG
-1805 SQEEGNIKMI
+1805 TQEEGNIKI
-1815 VIVMIIFLWIFCL
+1815 VIIIMIIFLWMFCL

>member
-1 MSKEVNFFTPE
+1 MSKEVSFFTPE
-12 YVSTKTKFYRYMDS
+12 HVSNKIKFYRYMDT

-56 QVGILKD
+56 QVNILKD

-103 ILTFLFLRRVR
+103 FLSFLFLHRVR
-114 RTGKVASYSFYEII
+114 QTGKVASYSFYEII

-152 CLGDKNPHFSDETA
+152 CLEDKNPHFSDESA
-166 KCNVDDIFLFIIM
+166 KCNVDNIFLFIIM

-186 IFLALFLS
+186 IFLAIFLS
-194 LFYNESFLLSNSP
+194 LYYNESFLLSNSP
-207 ISRINTNYELYLNI
+207 MSRVNTNYELYLNI

-245 TIMSI
+245 TIMSL
-250 VLLNYYLS
+250 VLLNYFLNT
-258 SRPFYDYAISYLI
+258 RPFYDSTISYLI

-279 WTSLFTLFF
+279 WTALFTLFF

-293 YQVSIVYISIL
+293 YQVSIVYITIL

-315 QTMSDEITLN
+315 QKMNDEITLN
-325 KPFHQLSDKFT
+325 KPFHQLSDKFS
-336 VLYYIRYIID
+336 VLLYIRYIIN

-355 SDKAKIIGI
+355 ADKAKIIGI

-380 FKKKK
+380 FLKKK

-438 QTIGNFCKSMQYH
+438 QTIGNYCKSMQYH
-451 QKAGDNT
+451 QKTGDNT
-458 MNIQEKLMHFRAGEQ
+458 MNIQERLMHFRAGEQ
-473 ISKALIKACRPSNEI
+473 ISKALIKTCRPSNEI
-488 ASNLEYVNFSQYFKY
+488 ASNLEYVNFSQFFKY
-503 QNLAEKLKVNIIR
+503 QNLAEKFKVNIIR

-564 IGTYNG
+564 IGTYSG
-570 YNDLFELYENYVESI
+570 YNELFELYENYVESI

-593 ELLKIKTKNFA
+593 ELLKIKNKNYA
-604 MEGIFNYYNTLFSN
+604 MEGIFNYYNILFNN

-665 FEKDHTGF
+665 FEREHTNF
-673 MKKYIEIGEKK
+673 MKKHIEIGEKK

-694 KDKDNSLI
+694 KDKNNSLI

-726 EEIEDIILLDG
+726 EEIQDIILLDVD
-737 EYNIQIMSRKLYD
+737 YNIQAMSGKLYD
-750 IFGLNSE
+750 IFGINND

-766 WMICREFIRHFQTFM
+766 WMICKEFIRHYQTFM
-781 MNNSKVKNFSQKKN
+781 MNNSKVKNKNLKKR
-795 MKNNNNNEGYV
+795 NNI
-806 AQNKDKN
+806 
-813 VDGKSEIS
+813 KSEGFMTQVEKEQIDLKKSNIS
-821 NDAHSKD
+821 NDEINKD
-828 ENNKMEV
+828 EKKLEV

-847 VEWEMTIPNYLRTFQ
+847 VEWEISIPAFLRTFQ
-862 NNFMTAKTM
+862 NNYLNAKTM
-871 SFKTIQHNNTHFIN
+871 TIKTINTKHNVEN
-885 NSFNNSK
+885 NIENK
-892 LTEKMDDNQQDDDQ
+892 QEDDQ
-906 DETSHLIKKP
+906 DETSLLIKKD
-916 YTEIKPSKFKP
+916 ENKIKQDNIIK
-927 DKSVS
+927 
-932 INEETNKENINK
+932 EEKKENN
-944 NNTHNNNIIHKTF
+944 
-957 TNNNNNNNNYMST
+957 TNNNNYLSN
-970 DQLKSFQ
+970 DQIKNFH
-977 NEITKYRNLFLSG
+977 NEITKYRNLFSSG
-990 NKQNI
+990 NKAHI
-995 AELIQLLD
+995 SELIQILD
-1003 KKKSFGDKTYKF
+1003 KKKTSNDRIYKF

-1039 EGTDSKSSG
+1039 EGADSKSSSHQNQENNKNMG
-1048 HEKEKK
+1048 
-1054 IAGNTTTDLDLNEQ
+1054 ATTTLITLNEQ
-1068 RKKHFDKIYYLKD
+1068 RRKYFDKSNYLKD
-1081 MNEIIKKT
+1081 MNEILKKS
-1089 EIQVLR
+1089 EIQIVKIKT
-1095 MRNNIEQLDF
+1095 NIEQLDI
-1105 LASGNNKIRDL
+1105 LANNNDTIRNL
-1116 IDNYHKEILK
+1116 IDNFHKEILK
-1126 FSRVLGINIVNV
+1126 FSRVLGINNINV
-1138 FEDGG
+1138 FDENG

-1163 EIKSHIMKNVNNFY
+1163 EIKSHIMNNVNNFY
-1177 TLILIKFLFILFMLG
+1177 TLILIKFLFIVFMLG
-1192 TIVIGII
+1192 TIVIGVVS
-1199 CIIKFGS
+1199 IIKFEA
-1206 LLSSIEEVDLLHSN
+1206 LLSSIEELDIMHSN

-1228 LYFLERI
+1228 IYFLARI

-1245 NDLNDSITY
+1245 NDLNDSIVY
-1254 KLYLDYKQDNNS
+1254 NIYINNREKNTS
-1266 NNLKNR
+1266 FNNI
-1272 DDAYDYYIKSEKVN
+1272 DEAYDYFIKKEKANMDLLVE
-1286 FDSLIQEL
+1286 DL
-1294 EDLSYNVMFYFSD
+1294 EDLSYKVMFYFSD

-1312 SQREYYFQFIPYYKG
+1312 RQREYYFQFIPYYKG
-1327 MDAESGGE
+1327 EDAESGGE

-1350 RIGKTQKLYFPYK
+1350 RLGKTQKLYFPYK
-1363 FPEDDVDNSVKN
+1363 FPINDTDNGVKN

-1390 TVIPYLLDLLTN
+1390 TVIPYLLDLLNN

-1412 KGGFDIYIIII
+1412 KDSFGIYLIII
-1423 IYSVITVIF
+1423 IYSIITIVF
-1432 AGIYSFFLYL
+1432 AGFYSFFLFL
-1442 TNKNMEEGM
+1442 TNRNMEEGM
-1451 LKLTKIDPRLIGETI
+1451 LKLTKIDPKLIGETI
-1466 KTIDFFNR
+1466 KTIEYFNR
-1474 NALSLYIE
+1474 NALNNYIE
-1482 LTDKENNNN
+1482 FTDKENNNKN
-1491 NKKKSKTKKEKEK
+1491 SKEKNIKNKNDENNNKDAKEKDKNKKKTLKKIKTKGKEEDKEK
-1504 KKEKENKEKDN
+1504 
-1515 NEEEKIKNKKSKKL
+1515 
-1529 KSLKTMAKE
+1529 
-1538 DNKINDNDKN
+1538 
-1548 KDVKSSRNNN
+1548 NNN
-1558 INNGN
+1558 IKTSINKN
-1563 NNNKI
+1563 NNNSNDKE
-1568 KDDINSKKKKNKKEV
+1568 KNKENNPKKKKNKNEV
-1583 EEAMGYYDVSAHKKL
+1583 EEALGYYDSNVHKKL

-1616 IFLIILIIR
+1616 IFVIILVVR
-1625 LKNFLSNIKELLL
+1625 LKNFLSNIKDLFIAKDYL
-1638 TKEFFSYDHIVEI
+1638 SYDHVKEI
-1651 LNLLNMKI
+1651 LDLLNMKI
-1659 FMSQRITDQ
+1659 KMSQRNINMED
-1668 RNFSLF
+1668 FSNLT
-1674 SNYVKDS
+1674 NYVKNS
-1681 EDKVINIYNQI
+1681 ENSVISIYNQI
-1692 SKHKILNDFYENK
+1692 SKHKILNEFYEKK

-1711 SVLYEESNNNYNL
+1711 LVLYKESSDEYIK
-1724 CKNDNVIGTSSN
+1724 CKNDNIIGSNSN
-1736 VDEVKHIFEQK
+1736 VEEVKYIFEQK
-1747 LENIWRDYNL
+1747 LENIWREFNL
-1757 SEQNENYTSFYE
+1757 KQQNLNYTSFYE
-1769 FSTESYGELE
+1769 FSTDDYGELE
-1779 YISTEY
+1779 YISIEY

-1795 VIEESRKQYG
+1795 VIEQSREEYG
-1805 SQEEGNIKMI
+1805 TQEEGNIKI
-1815 VIVMIIFLWIFCL
+1815 VIIIMIIFLWMFCL

>member
-1 MSKEVNFFTPE
+1 MSKEVSFFTPE
-12 YVSTKTKFYRYMDS
+12 HVSNKIKFYRYMDT

-56 QVGILKD
+56 QVNILKD

-103 ILTFLFLRRVR
+103 FLSFLFLHRVR
-114 RTGKVASYSFYEII
+114 QTGKVASYSFYEII

-152 CLGDKNPHFSDETA
+152 CLEDKNPHFSDESA
-166 KCNVDDIFLFIIM
+166 KCNVDNIFLFIIM

-186 IFLALFLS
+186 IFLAIFLS
-194 LFYNESFLLSNSP
+194 LYYNESFLLSNSP
-207 ISRINTNYELYLNI
+207 MSRVNTNYELYLNI

-245 TIMSI
+245 TIMSL
-250 VLLNYYLS
+250 VLLNYFLNT
-258 SRPFYDYAISYLI
+258 RPFYDSTISYLI

-279 WTSLFTLFF
+279 WTALFTLFF

-293 YQVSIVYISIL
+293 YQVSIVYITIL

-315 QTMSDEITLN
+315 QKMNDEITLN
-325 KPFHQLSDKFT
+325 KPFHQLSDKFS
-336 VLYYIRYIID
+336 VLLYIRYIIN

-355 SDKAKIIGI
+355 ADKAKIIGI

-380 FKKKK
+380 FLKKK

-438 QTIGNFCKSMQYH
+438 QTIGNYCKSMQYH
-451 QKAGDNT
+451 QKTGDNT
-458 MNIQEKLMHFRAGEQ
+458 MNIQERLMHFRAGEQ

-503 QNLAEKLKVNIIR
+503 QNLAEKFKVNIIR

-564 IGTYNG
+564 IGTYSG
-570 YNDLFELYENYVESI
+570 YNELFELYENYVESI

-593 ELLKIKTKNFA
+593 ELLKIKNKNYA
-604 MEGIFNYYNTLFSN
+604 MEGIFNYYNILFNN

-665 FEKDHTGF
+665 FEREHTNF
-673 MKKYIEIGEKK
+673 MKKHIEIGEKK

-694 KDKDNSLI
+694 KDKNNSLI

-726 EEIEDIILLDG
+726 EEIEDIILLDVD
-737 EYNIQIMSRKLYD
+737 YNIQAMSGKLYD
-750 IFGLNSE
+750 IFGINND

-766 WMICREFIRHFQTFM
+766 WMICKEFIRHYQTFM
-781 MNNSKVKNFSQKKN
+781 MNNSKVKNTNLKKR
-795 MKNNNNNEGYV
+795 NNI
-806 AQNKDKN
+806 
-813 VDGKSEIS
+813 KSEGFMTQVEKEQIDLKKSNIS
-821 NDAHSKD
+821 NDEINKD
-828 ENNKMEV
+828 EKKLEV

-847 VEWEMTIPNYLRTFQ
+847 VEWEISIPAFLRTFQ
-862 NNFMTAKTM
+862 NNYLNAKTM
-871 SFKTIQHNNTHFIN
+871 TIKTINTKHNVEN
-885 NSFNNSK
+885 NIENK
-892 LTEKMDDNQQDDDQ
+892 QEDDQ
-906 DETSHLIKKP
+906 DETSLLIKKD
-916 YTEIKPSKFKP
+916 ENKIKQDNIIK
-927 DKSVS
+927 
-932 INEETNKENINK
+932 EEKKENN
-944 NNTHNNNIIHKTF
+944 
-957 TNNNNNNNNYMST
+957 TNNNNYLSN
-970 DQLKSFQ
+970 DQIKNFH
-977 NEITKYRNLFLSG
+977 NEITKYRNLFSSG
-990 NKQNI
+990 NKAHI
-995 AELIQLLD
+995 SELIQILD
-1003 KKKSFGDKTYKF
+1003 KKKTSHDRTYKF

-1039 EGTDSKSSG
+1039 EGADSKSSSHQNQENNKNMG
-1048 HEKEKK
+1048 
-1054 IAGNTTTDLDLNEQ
+1054 ATTTLITLNEQ
-1068 RKKHFDKIYYLKD
+1068 RRKYFDKSNYLKD
-1081 MNEIIKKT
+1081 MNEILKKS
-1089 EIQVLR
+1089 EIQIIKIKT
-1095 MRNNIEQLDF
+1095 NIEQLDI
-1105 LASGNNKIRDL
+1105 LANNNDTIRNL
-1116 IDNYHKEILK
+1116 IDNFHKEILK
-1126 FSRVLGINIVNV
+1126 FSRVLGINNINV
-1138 FEDGG
+1138 FDENG

-1163 EIKSHIMKNVNNFY
+1163 EIKSHIMNNVNNFY

-1192 TIVIGII
+1192 TIVIGVVS
-1199 CIIKFGS
+1199 IIKFEA
-1206 LLSSIEEVDLLHSN
+1206 LLSSIEELDIMHSN

-1228 LYFLERI
+1228 IYFLARI

-1245 NDLNDSITY
+1245 NDLNDSIVY
-1254 KLYLDYKQDNNS
+1254 NIYINNREKNTS
-1266 NNLKNR
+1266 FNNI
-1272 DDAYDYYIKSEKVN
+1272 DEAYDYFIKKEKANMDLLVE
-1286 FDSLIQEL
+1286 DL
-1294 EDLSYNVMFYFSD
+1294 EDLSYKVMFYFSD

-1312 SQREYYFQFIPYYKG
+1312 RQREYYFQFIPYYKG
-1327 MDAESGGE
+1327 EDAESGGE

-1350 RIGKTQKLYFPYK
+1350 RLGKTQKLYFPYK
-1363 FPEDDVDNSVKN
+1363 FPINDTDNGVKN

-1390 TVIPYLLDLLTN
+1390 TVIPYLLDLLNN

-1412 KGGFDIYIIII
+1412 KDSFGIYLIII
-1423 IYSVITVIF
+1423 IYSIITIVF
-1432 AGIYSFFLYL
+1432 AGFYSFFLFL
-1442 TNKNMEEGM
+1442 TNRNMEEGM
-1451 LKLTKIDPRLIGETI
+1451 LKLTKIDPKLIGETI
-1466 KTIDFFNR
+1466 KTIEYFNG
-1474 NALSLYIE
+1474 NALNNYIE
-1482 LTDKENNNN
+1482 FTDKENNNKN
-1491 NKKKSKTKKEKEK
+1491 SKEKNIKNKNDKNNNKDVNEKDKNKKKTLKKIKTKGKEEDKEK
-1504 KKEKENKEKDN
+1504 
-1515 NEEEKIKNKKSKKL
+1515 
-1529 KSLKTMAKE
+1529 
-1538 DNKINDNDKN
+1538 
-1548 KDVKSSRNNN
+1548 NNN
-1558 INNGN
+1558 IKTSINKN
-1563 NNNKI
+1563 NNNSNDKE
-1568 KDDINSKKKKNKKEV
+1568 KNKENNPKKKKNKNEV
-1583 EEAMGYYDVSAHKKL
+1583 EEALGYYDSNVHKKL

-1616 IFLIILIIR
+1616 IFVIILVVR
-1625 LKNFLSNIKELLL
+1625 LKNFLSNIKDLSI
-1638 TKEFFSYDHIVEI
+1638 TKDYLSYDHVKEI
-1651 LNLLNMKI
+1651 LDLLNMKI
-1659 FMSQRITDQ
+1659 KMSQRNINMED
-1668 RNFSLF
+1668 FSNLT
-1674 SNYVKDS
+1674 NYVKNS
-1681 EDKVINIYNQI
+1681 ENSVISIYNQI
-1692 SKHKILNDFYENK
+1692 SKHKILNEFYEKK

-1711 SVLYEESNNNYNL
+1711 LVLYKESSDEYIK
-1724 CKNDNVIGTSSN
+1724 CKNDNIIGSNSN
-1736 VDEVKHIFEQK
+1736 VEEVKYIFEQK
-1747 LENIWRDYNL
+1747 LENIWREFNL
-1757 SEQNENYTSFYE
+1757 KQQNLNYTSFYE
-1769 FSTESYGELE
+1769 FSTDDYGELE
-1779 YISTEY
+1779 YISIEY

-1795 VIEESRKQYG
+1795 VIEQSREEYG
-1805 SQEEGNIKMI
+1805 TQEEGNIKI
-1815 VIVMIIFLWIFCL
+1815 VIIIMIIFLWMFCL

>member
-1 MSKEVNFFTPE
+1 MSKEVSFFTPE
-12 YVSTKTKFYRYMDS
+12 HVSNKIKFYRYMDT

-56 QVGILKD
+56 QVNILKD

-103 ILTFLFLRRVR
+103 FLSFLFLHRVR
-114 RTGKVASYSFYEII
+114 QTGKVASYSFYEII

-152 CLGDKNPHFSDETA
+152 CLEDKNPHFSDESA
-166 KCNVDDIFLFIIM
+166 KCNVDNIFLFIIM

-186 IFLALFLS
+186 IFLAIFLS
-194 LFYNESFLLSNSP
+194 LYYNESFLLSNSP
-207 ISRINTNYELYLNI
+207 MSRVNTNYELYLNI

-245 TIMSI
+245 TIMSL
-250 VLLNYYLS
+250 VLLNYFLNT
-258 SRPFYDYAISYLI
+258 RPFYDSTISYLI

-279 WTSLFTLFF
+279 WTALFTLFF

-293 YQVSIVYISIL
+293 YQVSIVYITIL

-315 QTMSDEITLN
+315 QKMNDEITLN
-325 KPFHQLSDKFT
+325 KPFHQLSDKFS
-336 VLYYIRYIID
+336 VLLYIRYIIN

-355 SDKAKIIGI
+355 ADKAKIIGI

-380 FKKKK
+380 FLKKK

-414 IYDYFLSKN
+414 IYNYFLSKN

-438 QTIGNFCKSMQYH
+438 QTIGNYCKSMQYH
-451 QKAGDNT
+451 QKTGDNT
-458 MNIQEKLMHFRAGEQ
+458 MNIQERLMHFRAGEQ
-473 ISKALIKACRPSNEI
+473 ISKALIKTCRPSNEI
-488 ASNLEYVNFSQYFKY
+488 ASNLEYVNFSQFFKY
-503 QNLAEKLKVNIIR
+503 QNLAEKFKVNIIR

-564 IGTYNG
+564 IGTYSG
-570 YNDLFELYENYVESI
+570 YNELFELYENYVESI

-593 ELLKIKTKNFA
+593 ELLKIKNKNYA
-604 MEGIFNYYNTLFSN
+604 MEGIFNYYNILFNN

-665 FEKDHTGF
+665 FEREHTNF
-673 MKKYIEIGEKK
+673 MKKHIEIGEKK

-694 KDKDNSLI
+694 KDKNNSLI

-726 EEIEDIILLDG
+726 EEIQDIILLDVD
-737 EYNIQIMSRKLYD
+737 YNIQAMSGKLYD
-750 IFGLNSE
+750 IFGINND

-766 WMICREFIRHFQTFM
+766 WMICKEFIRHYQTFM
-781 MNNSKVKNFSQKKN
+781 MNNSKVKNKNLKKR
-795 MKNNNNNEGYV
+795 NNI
-806 AQNKDKN
+806 
-813 VDGKSEIS
+813 KSEGFMTQVEKEQIDLKKSNIS
-821 NDAHSKD
+821 NDEINKD
-828 ENNKMEV
+828 EKKLEV

-847 VEWEMTIPNYLRTFQ
+847 VEWEISIPAFLRTFQ
-862 NNFMTAKTM
+862 NNYLNAKTM
-871 SFKTIQHNNTHFIN
+871 TIKTINTKHNVEN
-885 NSFNNSK
+885 NIENK
-892 LTEKMDDNQQDDDQ
+892 QEDDQ
-906 DETSHLIKKP
+906 DETSLLIKKG
-916 YTEIKPSKFKP
+916 ENKIKQDNIIK
-927 DKSVS
+927 
-932 INEETNKENINK
+932 EEKKENN
-944 NNTHNNNIIHKTF
+944 
-957 TNNNNNNNNYMST
+957 TNNNNYLSN
-970 DQLKSFQ
+970 DQIKNFH
-977 NEITKYRNLFLSG
+977 NEITKYRNLFSSG
-990 NKQNI
+990 NKAHI
-995 AELIQLLD
+995 SELIQILD
-1003 KKKSFGDKTYKF
+1003 KKKTSHDRTYKF

-1039 EGTDSKSSG
+1039 EGADSKSSSHQNQENNKNMG
-1048 HEKEKK
+1048 
-1054 IAGNTTTDLDLNEQ
+1054 ATTTLITLNEQ
-1068 RKKHFDKIYYLKD
+1068 RRKYFDKSNYLKD
-1081 MNEIIKKT
+1081 MNEILKKS
-1089 EIQVLR
+1089 EIQIIKIKT
-1095 MRNNIEQLDF
+1095 NIEQLDI
-1105 LASGNNKIRDL
+1105 LANNNDTIRNL
-1116 IDNYHKEILK
+1116 IDNFHKEILK
-1126 FSRVLGINIVNV
+1126 FSRVLGINNINV
-1138 FEDGG
+1138 FDENG

-1163 EIKSHIMKNVNNFY
+1163 EIKSHIMNNVNNFY
-1177 TLILIKFLFILFMLG
+1177 TLILIKFLFIVFMLG
-1192 TIVIGII
+1192 TIVIGVVS
-1199 CIIKFGS
+1199 IIKFEA
-1206 LLSSIEEVDLLHSN
+1206 LLSSIEELDIMHSN

-1228 LYFLERI
+1228 IYFLARI

-1245 NDLNDSITY
+1245 NDLNDSIVY
-1254 KLYLDYKQDNNS
+1254 NIYINNREKNTS
-1266 NNLKNR
+1266 FNNL
-1272 DDAYDYYIKSEKVN
+1272 DEAYDYFIKKEKTNMDLLVE
-1286 FDSLIQEL
+1286 DL
-1294 EDLSYNVMFYFSD
+1294 EDLSYKVMFYFSD

-1312 SQREYYFQFIPYYKG
+1312 RQREYYFQFIPYYKG
-1327 MDAESGGE
+1327 EDAESGGE

-1350 RIGKTQKLYFPYK
+1350 RLGKTQKLYFPYK
-1363 FPEDDVDNSVKN
+1363 FPINDTDNGVKN

-1390 TVIPYLLDLLTN
+1390 TVIPYLLDLLNN

-1412 KGGFDIYIIII
+1412 KDSFGIYLIII
-1423 IYSVITVIF
+1423 IYSIITIVF
-1432 AGIYSFFLYL
+1432 AGFYSFFLFL
-1442 TNKNMEEGM
+1442 TNRNMEEGM
-1451 LKLTKIDPRLIGETI
+1451 LKLTKIDPKLIGETI
-1466 KTIDFFNR
+1466 KTIEYFNR
-1474 NALSLYIE
+1474 NALNNYIE
-1482 LTDKENNNN
+1482 FTDKENNNKN
-1491 NKKKSKTKKEKEK
+1491 SKEKNIKNKNDKNNNKDVNEKDKNKKKTLKKIKTKGKEEDKEK
-1504 KKEKENKEKDN
+1504 
-1515 NEEEKIKNKKSKKL
+1515 
-1529 KSLKTMAKE
+1529 
-1538 DNKINDNDKN
+1538 
-1548 KDVKSSRNNN
+1548 NNN
-1558 INNGN
+1558 IKTSINKN
-1563 NNNKI
+1563 NNNSNDKE
-1568 KDDINSKKKKNKKEV
+1568 KNKENNPKKKKNKNEV
-1583 EEAMGYYDVSAHKKL
+1583 EEALGYYDSNVHKKL

-1616 IFLIILIIR
+1616 IFVIILVVR
-1625 LKNFLSNIKELLL
+1625 LKNFLSNIKDLFIAKDYL
-1638 TKEFFSYDHIVEI
+1638 SYDHVKEI
-1651 LNLLNMKI
+1651 LDLLNMKI
-1659 FMSQRITDQ
+1659 KMSQRNINMED
-1668 RNFSLF
+1668 FSNLT
-1674 SNYVKDS
+1674 NYVKNS
-1681 EDKVINIYNQI
+1681 ENSVISIYNQI
-1692 SKHKILNDFYENK
+1692 SKHKILNEFYEKK

-1711 SVLYEESNNNYNL
+1711 LVLYKESSDEYIK
-1724 CKNDNVIGTSSN
+1724 CKNDNIIGSNSN
-1736 VDEVKHIFEQK
+1736 VEEVKYIFEQK
-1747 LENIWRDYNL
+1747 LENIWREFNL
-1757 SEQNENYTSFYE
+1757 KQQNLNYTSFYE
-1769 FSTESYGELE
+1769 FSTDDYGELE
-1779 YISTEY
+1779 YISIEY

-1795 VIEESRKQYG
+1795 VIEQSREEYG
-1805 SQEEGNIKMI
+1805 TQEEGNIKI
-1815 VIVMIIFLWIFCL
+1815 VIIIMIIFLWMFCL

>member
-1 MSKEVNFFTPE
+1 MSKEVSFFTPE
-12 YVSTKTKFYRYMDS
+12 HVSNKIKFYRYMDT

-56 QVGILKD
+56 QVNILKD

-103 ILTFLFLRRVR
+103 FLSFLFLHRVR
-114 RTGKVASYSFYEII
+114 QTGKVASYSFYEII

-152 CLGDKNPHFSDETA
+152 CLEDKNPHFSDESA
-166 KCNVDDIFLFIIM
+166 KCNVDNIFLFIIM

-186 IFLALFLS
+186 IFLAIFLS
-194 LFYNESFLLSNSP
+194 LYYNESFLLSNSP
-207 ISRINTNYELYLNI
+207 MSRVNTNYELYLNI

-245 TIMSI
+245 TIMSL
-250 VLLNYYLS
+250 VLLNYFLNT
-258 SRPFYDYAISYLI
+258 RPFYDSTISYLI

-279 WTSLFTLFF
+279 WTALFTLFF

-293 YQVSIVYISIL
+293 YQVSIVYITIL

-315 QTMSDEITLN
+315 QKMNDEITLN
-325 KPFHQLSDKFT
+325 KPFHQLSDKFS
-336 VLYYIRYIID
+336 VLLYIRYIIN

-355 SDKAKIIGI
+355 ADKAKIIGI

-380 FKKKK
+380 FLKKK

-438 QTIGNFCKSMQYH
+438 QTIGNYCKSMQYH

-458 MNIQEKLMHFRAGEQ
+458 MNIQERLMHFRAGEQ
-473 ISKALIKACRPSNEI
+473 ISKALIKTCRPSNEI
-488 ASNLEYVNFSQYFKY
+488 ASNLEYVNFSQFFKY
-503 QNLAEKLKVNIIR
+503 QNLAEKFKVNIIR

-564 IGTYNG
+564 IGTYSG
-570 YNDLFELYENYVESI
+570 YNELFELYENYVESI

-593 ELLKIKTKNFA
+593 ELLKIKNKNYA
-604 MEGIFNYYNTLFSN
+604 MEGIFNYYNILFNN

-665 FEKDHTGF
+665 FEREHTNF
-673 MKKYIEIGEKK
+673 MKKHIEIGEKK

-694 KDKDNSLI
+694 KDKNNSLI

-726 EEIEDIILLDG
+726 EEIQDIILLDVD
-737 EYNIQIMSRKLYD
+737 YNIQAMSGKLYD
-750 IFGLNSE
+750 IFGINND

-766 WMICREFIRHFQTFM
+766 WMICKEFIRHYQTFM
-781 MNNSKVKNFSQKKN
+781 MNNSKVKNTNLKKR
-795 MKNNNNNEGYV
+795 NNI
-806 AQNKDKN
+806 
-813 VDGKSEIS
+813 KSEGFMTQVEKEQIDLKKSNIS
-821 NDAHSKD
+821 NDEINKD
-828 ENNKMEV
+828 EKKLEV

-847 VEWEMTIPNYLRTFQ
+847 VEWEISIPAFLRTFQ
-862 NNFMTAKTM
+862 NNYLNAKTM
-871 SFKTIQHNNTHFIN
+871 TIKTINTKHNVEN
-885 NSFNNSK
+885 NIENK
-892 LTEKMDDNQQDDDQ
+892 QEDDQ
-906 DETSHLIKKP
+906 DETSLLIKKD
-916 YTEIKPSKFKP
+916 ENKIKQDNIIK
-927 DKSVS
+927 
-932 INEETNKENINK
+932 EEKKENN
-944 NNTHNNNIIHKTF
+944 
-957 TNNNNNNNNYMST
+957 TNNNNYLSN
-970 DQLKSFQ
+970 DQIKNFH
-977 NEITKYRNLFLSG
+977 NEITKYRNLFSSG
-990 NKQNI
+990 NKAHI
-995 AELIQLLD
+995 SELIQILD
-1003 KKKSFGDKTYKF
+1003 KKKTSHDRTYKF

-1039 EGTDSKSSG
+1039 EGADSKSSSHQNQENNKNMG
-1048 HEKEKK
+1048 
-1054 IAGNTTTDLDLNEQ
+1054 ATTTLITLNEQ
-1068 RKKHFDKIYYLKD
+1068 RRKYFDKSNYLKD
-1081 MNEIIKKT
+1081 MNEILKKS
-1089 EIQVLR
+1089 EIQIIKIKT
-1095 MRNNIEQLDF
+1095 NIEQLDI
-1105 LASGNNKIRDL
+1105 LANNNDTIRNL
-1116 IDNYHKEILK
+1116 IDNFHKEILK
-1126 FSRVLGINIVNV
+1126 FSRVLGINNINV
-1138 FEDGG
+1138 F
-1143 SQASSQSDYTNSI
+1143 
-1156 TKKTRIQ
+1156 RIQ
-1163 EIKSHIMKNVNNFY
+1163 EIKSHIMNNVNNFY
-1177 TLILIKFLFILFMLG
+1177 TLILIKFLFIVFMLG
-1192 TIVIGII
+1192 TIVIGVVS
-1199 CIIKFGS
+1199 IIKFEA
-1206 LLSSIEEVDLLHSN
+1206 LLSSIEELDIMHSN

-1228 LYFLERI
+1228 IYFLARI

-1245 NDLNDSITY
+1245 NDLNDSIVY
-1254 KLYLDYKQDNNS
+1254 NIYINNREKNTS
-1266 NNLKNR
+1266 FNNL
-1272 DDAYDYYIKSEKVN
+1272 DEAYDYFIKKEKANMDLLVE
-1286 FDSLIQEL
+1286 DL
-1294 EDLSYNVMFYFSD
+1294 EDLSYKVMFYFSD

-1312 SQREYYFQFIPYYKG
+1312 RQREYYFQFIPYYKG
-1327 MDAESGGE
+1327 EDAESGGE

-1350 RIGKTQKLYFPYK
+1350 RLGKTQKLYFPYK
-1363 FPEDDVDNSVKN
+1363 FPINDTDNGVKN

-1390 TVIPYLLDLLTN
+1390 TVIPYLLDLLNN

-1412 KGGFDIYIIII
+1412 KDSFGIYLIII
-1423 IYSVITVIF
+1423 IYSIITIVF
-1432 AGIYSFFLYL
+1432 AGFYSFFLFL
-1442 TNKNMEEGM
+1442 TNRNMEEGM
-1451 LKLTKIDPRLIGETI
+1451 LKLTKIDPKLIGETI
-1466 KTIDFFNR
+1466 KTIEYFNR
-1474 NALSLYIE
+1474 NALNNYIE
-1482 LTDKENNNN
+1482 FTDKENNNKN
-1491 NKKKSKTKKEKEK
+1491 SKEKNIKNKNDENNNKDAKEKDKNKKKTLKKIKTKGKEEDKEK
-1504 KKEKENKEKDN
+1504 
-1515 NEEEKIKNKKSKKL
+1515 
-1529 KSLKTMAKE
+1529 
-1538 DNKINDNDKN
+1538 
-1548 KDVKSSRNNN
+1548 NNN
-1558 INNGN
+1558 IKTSINKN
-1563 NNNKI
+1563 NNNSNDKE
-1568 KDDINSKKKKNKKEV
+1568 KNKENNPKKKKNKNEV
-1583 EEAMGYYDVSAHKKL
+1583 EEALGYYDSNVHKKL

-1616 IFLIILIIR
+1616 IFVIILVVR
-1625 LKNFLSNIKELLL
+1625 LKNFLSNIKDLFIAKDYL
-1638 TKEFFSYDHIVEI
+1638 SYDHVKEI
-1651 LNLLNMKI
+1651 LDLLNMKI
-1659 FMSQRITDQ
+1659 KMSQRNINMED
-1668 RNFSLF
+1668 FSNLT
-1674 SNYVKDS
+1674 NYVKNS
-1681 EDKVINIYNQI
+1681 ENSVISIYNQI
-1692 SKHKILNDFYENK
+1692 SKHKILNEFYEKK

-1711 SVLYEESNNNYNL
+1711 LVLYKESSDEYIK
-1724 CKNDNVIGTSSN
+1724 CKNDNIIGSNSN
-1736 VDEVKHIFEQK
+1736 VEEVKYIFEQK
-1747 LENIWRDYNL
+1747 LENIWREFNL
-1757 SEQNENYTSFYE
+1757 KQQNLNYTSFYE
-1769 FSTESYGELE
+1769 FSTDDYGELE
-1779 YISTEY
+1779 YISIEY

-1795 VIEESRKQYG
+1795 VIEQSREEYG
-1805 SQEEGNIKMI
+1805 TQEEGNIKI
-1815 VIVMIIFLWIFCL
+1815 VIIIMIIFLWMFCL

>member
-1 MSKEVNFFTPE
+1 MSKEVSFFTPE
-12 YVSTKTKFYRYMDS
+12 HVSNKIKFYRYMDT

-56 QVGILKD
+56 QVNILKD

-103 ILTFLFLRRVR
+103 FLSFLFLHRVR
-114 RTGKVASYSFYEII
+114 QTGKVASYSFYEII

-152 CLGDKNPHFSDETA
+152 CLEDKNPHFSDESA
-166 KCNVDDIFLFIIM
+166 KCNVDNIFLFIIM

-186 IFLALFLS
+186 IFLAIFLS
-194 LFYNESFLLSNSP
+194 LYYNESFLLSNSP
-207 ISRINTNYELYLNI
+207 MSRVNTNYELYLNI

-245 TIMSI
+245 TIMSL
-250 VLLNYYLS
+250 VLLNYFLNT
-258 SRPFYDYAISYLI
+258 RPFYDSTISYLI

-279 WTSLFTLFF
+279 WTALFTLFF

-293 YQVSIVYISIL
+293 YQVSIVYITIL

-315 QTMSDEITLN
+315 QKMNDEITLN
-325 KPFHQLSDKFT
+325 KPFHQLSDKFS
-336 VLYYIRYIID
+336 VLLYIRYIIN

-355 SDKAKIIGI
+355 ADKAKIIGI

-380 FKKKK
+380 FLKKK

-438 QTIGNFCKSMQYH
+438 QTIGNYCKSMQYH
-451 QKAGDNT
+451 QKTGDNT
-458 MNIQEKLMHFRAGEQ
+458 MNIQERLMHFRAGEQ
-473 ISKALIKACRPSNEI
+473 ISKALIKTCRPSNEI
-488 ASNLEYVNFSQYFKY
+488 ASNLEYVNFSQFFKY
-503 QNLAEKLKVNIIR
+503 QNLAEKFKVNIIR

-564 IGTYNG
+564 IGTYSG
-570 YNDLFELYENYVESI
+570 YNELFELYENYVESI

-593 ELLKIKTKNFA
+593 ELLKIKNKNYA
-604 MEGIFNYYNTLFSN
+604 MEGIFNYYNILFNN

-665 FEKDHTGF
+665 FEREHTNF
-673 MKKYIEIGEKK
+673 MKKHIEIGEKK

-694 KDKDNSLI
+694 KDKNNSLI

-726 EEIEDIILLDG
+726 EEIQDIILLDVD
-737 EYNIQIMSRKLYD
+737 YNIQAMSGKLYD
-750 IFGLNSE
+750 IFGINND

-766 WMICREFIRHFQTFM
+766 WMICKEFIRHYQTFM
-781 MNNSKVKNFSQKKN
+781 MNNSKVKNTNLKKR
-795 MKNNNNNEGYV
+795 NNIKNEGFMTQV
-806 AQNKDKN
+806 EKEQIDLK
-813 VDGKSEIS
+813 KSNIS
-821 NDAHSKD
+821 NDEINKD
-828 ENNKMEV
+828 EKKLEV

-847 VEWEMTIPNYLRTFQ
+847 VEWEISIPAFLRTFQ
-862 NNFMTAKTM
+862 NNYLNAKTM
-871 SFKTIQHNNTHFIN
+871 TIKTINTKHNVEN
-885 NSFNNSK
+885 NIENK
-892 LTEKMDDNQQDDDQ
+892 QEDDQ
-906 DETSHLIKKP
+906 DETSLLIKKD
-916 YTEIKPSKFKP
+916 ENKIKQDNIIK
-927 DKSVS
+927 
-932 INEETNKENINK
+932 EEKKENN
-944 NNTHNNNIIHKTF
+944 
-957 TNNNNNNNNYMST
+957 TNNNNYLSN
-970 DQLKSFQ
+970 DQIKNFH
-977 NEITKYRNLFLSG
+977 NEITKYRNLFSSG
-990 NKQNI
+990 NKAHI
-995 AELIQLLD
+995 SELIQILD
-1003 KKKSFGDKTYKF
+1003 KKKTSHDRTYKF

-1039 EGTDSKSSG
+1039 EGADSKSSSHQNQENNKNMG
-1048 HEKEKK
+1048 
-1054 IAGNTTTDLDLNEQ
+1054 ATTTLITLNEQ
-1068 RKKHFDKIYYLKD
+1068 RRKYFDKSNYLKD
-1081 MNEIIKKT
+1081 MNEILKKS
-1089 EIQVLR
+1089 EIQIIKIKT
-1095 MRNNIEQLDF
+1095 NIEQLDI
-1105 LASGNNKIRDL
+1105 LANNNDTIRNL
-1116 IDNYHKEILK
+1116 IDNFHKEILK
-1126 FSRVLGINIVNV
+1126 FSRVLGINNINV
-1138 FEDGG
+1138 FDENG

-1163 EIKSHIMKNVNNFY
+1163 EIKSHIMNNVNNFY
-1177 TLILIKFLFILFMLG
+1177 TLILIKFLFIVFMLG
-1192 TIVIGII
+1192 TIVIGVVS
-1199 CIIKFGS
+1199 IIKFEA
-1206 LLSSIEEVDLLHSN
+1206 LLSSIEELDIMHSN

-1228 LYFLERI
+1228 IYFLARI

-1245 NDLNDSITY
+1245 NDLNDSIVY
-1254 KLYLDYKQDNNS
+1254 NIYINNREKNTS
-1266 NNLKNR
+1266 FNNI
-1272 DDAYDYYIKSEKVN
+1272 DEAYDYFIKKEKANMDLLVE
-1286 FDSLIQEL
+1286 DL
-1294 EDLSYNVMFYFSD
+1294 EDLSYKVMFYFSD

-1312 SQREYYFQFIPYYKG
+1312 RQREYYFQFIPYYKG
-1327 MDAESGGE
+1327 EDAESGGE

-1350 RIGKTQKLYFPYK
+1350 RLGKTQKLYFPYK
-1363 FPEDDVDNSVKN
+1363 FPINDTDNGVKN

-1390 TVIPYLLDLLTN
+1390 TVIPYLLDLLNN

-1412 KGGFDIYIIII
+1412 KDSFGIYLIII
-1423 IYSVITVIF
+1423 IYSIITIVF
-1432 AGIYSFFLYL
+1432 AGFYSFFLFL
-1442 TNKNMEEGM
+1442 TNRNMEEGM
-1451 LKLTKIDPRLIGETI
+1451 LKLTKIDPKLIGETI
-1466 KTIDFFNR
+1466 KTIEYFNR
-1474 NALSLYIE
+1474 NALNNYIE
-1482 LTDKENNNN
+1482 FTDKENNNKN
-1491 NKKKSKTKKEKEK
+1491 SKEKNIKNKNGENNNKDANEKDKNKKKTLKKIKKKGKEEDKEK
-1504 KKEKENKEKDN
+1504 
-1515 NEEEKIKNKKSKKL
+1515 
-1529 KSLKTMAKE
+1529 
-1538 DNKINDNDKN
+1538 
-1548 KDVKSSRNNN
+1548 NNN
-1558 INNGN
+1558 IKTSINKN
-1563 NNNKI
+1563 NNNSNDKE
-1568 KDDINSKKKKNKKEV
+1568 KNKENNPKKKKNKNEV
-1583 EEAMGYYDVSAHKKL
+1583 EEALGYYDSNVHKKL

-1616 IFLIILIIR
+1616 IFVIILVVR
-1625 LKNFLSNIKELLL
+1625 LKNFLSNIKDLFIAKDYL
-1638 TKEFFSYDHIVEI
+1638 SYDHVKEI
-1651 LNLLNMKI
+1651 LDLLNMKI
-1659 FMSQRITDQ
+1659 KMSQRNINMED
-1668 RNFSLF
+1668 FSNLT
-1674 SNYVKDS
+1674 NYVKNS
-1681 EDKVINIYNQI
+1681 ENSVISIYNQI
-1692 SKHKILNDFYENK
+1692 SKHKILNEFYEKK

-1711 SVLYEESNNNYNL
+1711 LVLYKESSDEYIK
-1724 CKNDNVIGTSSN
+1724 CKNDNIIGSNSN
-1736 VDEVKHIFEQK
+1736 VEEVKYIFEQK
-1747 LENIWRDYNL
+1747 LENIWREFNL
-1757 SEQNENYTSFYE
+1757 KQQNLNYTSFYE
-1769 FSTESYGELE
+1769 FSTDDYGELE
-1779 YISTEY
+1779 YISIEY

-1795 VIEESRKQYG
+1795 VIEQSREEYG
-1805 SQEEGNIKMI
+1805 TQEEGNIKI
-1815 VIVMIIFLWIFCL
+1815 VIIIMIIFLWMFCL

>member
-1 MSKEVNFFTPE
+1 MSKEVSFFTPE
-12 YVSTKTKFYRYMDS
+12 HVSNKIKFYRYMDT

-56 QVGILKD
+56 QVNILKD

-103 ILTFLFLRRVR
+103 FLSFLFLHRVR
-114 RTGKVASYSFYEII
+114 QTGKVASYSFYEII

-152 CLGDKNPHFSDETA
+152 CLEDKNPHFSDESA
-166 KCNVDDIFLFIIM
+166 KCNVDNIFLFIIM

-186 IFLALFLS
+186 IFLAIFLS
-194 LFYNESFLLSNSP
+194 LYYNESFLLSNSP
-207 ISRINTNYELYLNI
+207 MSRVNTNYELYLNI

-245 TIMSI
+245 TIMSL
-250 VLLNYYLS
+250 VLLNYFLNT
-258 SRPFYDYAISYLI
+258 RPFYDSTISYLI

-279 WTSLFTLFF
+279 WTALFTLFF

-293 YQVSIVYISIL
+293 YQVSIVYITIL

-315 QTMSDEITLN
+315 QKMNDEITLN
-325 KPFHQLSDKFT
+325 KPFHQLSDKFS
-336 VLYYIRYIID
+336 VLLYIRYIIN

-355 SDKAKIIGI
+355 ADKAKIIGI

-380 FKKKK
+380 FLKKK

-414 IYDYFLSKN
+414 IYNYFLSKN

-438 QTIGNFCKSMQYH
+438 QTIGNYCKSMQYH
-451 QKAGDNT
+451 QKTGDNT
-458 MNIQEKLMHFRAGEQ
+458 MNIQERLMHFRAGEQ
-473 ISKALIKACRPSNEI
+473 ISKALIKTCRPSNEI
-488 ASNLEYVNFSQYFKY
+488 ASNLEYVNFSQFFKY
-503 QNLAEKLKVNIIR
+503 QNLAEKFKVNIIR

-564 IGTYNG
+564 IGTYSG
-570 YNDLFELYENYVESI
+570 YNELFELYENYVESI

-593 ELLKIKTKNFA
+593 ELLKIKNKNYA
-604 MEGIFNYYNTLFSN
+604 MEGIFNYYNILFNN

-665 FEKDHTGF
+665 FEREHTNF
-673 MKKYIEIGEKK
+673 MKKHIEIGEKK

-694 KDKDNSLI
+694 KDKNNSLI

-726 EEIEDIILLDG
+726 EEIQDIILLDVD
-737 EYNIQIMSRKLYD
+737 YNIQAMSGKLYD
-750 IFGLNSE
+750 IFGINND

-766 WMICREFIRHFQTFM
+766 WMICKEFIRHYQTFM
-781 MNNSKVKNFSQKKN
+781 MNNSKVKNKNLKKR
-795 MKNNNNNEGYV
+795 NNI
-806 AQNKDKN
+806 
-813 VDGKSEIS
+813 KSEGFMTQVEKEQIDLKKSNIS
-821 NDAHSKD
+821 NDEINKD
-828 ENNKMEV
+828 EKKLEV

-847 VEWEMTIPNYLRTFQ
+847 VEWEISIPAFLRTFQ
-862 NNFMTAKTM
+862 NNYLNAKTM
-871 SFKTIQHNNTHFIN
+871 TIKTINTKHNVEN
-885 NSFNNSK
+885 NIENK
-892 LTEKMDDNQQDDDQ
+892 QEDDQ
-906 DETSHLIKKP
+906 DETSLLIKKD
-916 YTEIKPSKFKP
+916 ENKIKQDNIIK
-927 DKSVS
+927 
-932 INEETNKENINK
+932 EEKKENN
-944 NNTHNNNIIHKTF
+944 
-957 TNNNNNNNNYMST
+957 TNNNNYLSN
-970 DQLKSFQ
+970 DQIKNFH
-977 NEITKYRNLFLSG
+977 NEITKYRNLFSSG
-990 NKQNI
+990 NKAHI
-995 AELIQLLD
+995 SELIQILD
-1003 KKKSFGDKTYKF
+1003 KKKTSHDRTYKF

-1039 EGTDSKSSG
+1039 EGADSKSSSHQNQENNKNMG
-1048 HEKEKK
+1048 
-1054 IAGNTTTDLDLNEQ
+1054 ATTTLITLNEQ
-1068 RKKHFDKIYYLKD
+1068 RRKYFDKSNYLKD
-1081 MNEIIKKT
+1081 MNEILKKS
-1089 EIQVLR
+1089 EIQIIKIKT
-1095 MRNNIEQLDF
+1095 NIEQLDI
-1105 LASGNNKIRDL
+1105 LANNNDTIRNL
-1116 IDNYHKEILK
+1116 IDNFHKEILK
-1126 FSRVLGINIVNV
+1126 FSRVLGINNINV
-1138 FEDGG
+1138 FDENG

-1163 EIKSHIMKNVNNFY
+1163 EIKSHIMNNVNNFY
-1177 TLILIKFLFILFMLG
+1177 TLILIKFLFIVFMLG
-1192 TIVIGII
+1192 TIVIGVVS
-1199 CIIKFGS
+1199 IIKFEA
-1206 LLSSIEEVDLLHSN
+1206 LLSSIEELDIMHSN

-1228 LYFLERI
+1228 IYFLARI

-1245 NDLNDSITY
+1245 NDLNDSIVY
-1254 KLYLDYKQDNNS
+1254 NIYINNREKNTS
-1266 NNLKNR
+1266 FNNL
-1272 DDAYDYYIKSEKVN
+1272 DEAYDYFIKKEKANMDLLVE
-1286 FDSLIQEL
+1286 DL
-1294 EDLSYNVMFYFSD
+1294 EDLSYKVMFYFSD

-1312 SQREYYFQFIPYYKG
+1312 RQREYYFQFIPYYKG
-1327 MDAESGGE
+1327 EDAESGGE

-1350 RIGKTQKLYFPYK
+1350 RLGKTQKLYFPYK
-1363 FPEDDVDNSVKN
+1363 FPINDTDNGVKN

-1390 TVIPYLLDLLTN
+1390 TVIPYLLDLLNN

-1412 KGGFDIYIIII
+1412 KDSFGIYLIII
-1423 IYSVITVIF
+1423 IYSIITIVF
-1432 AGIYSFFLYL
+1432 AGFYSFFLFL
-1442 TNKNMEEGM
+1442 TNRNMEEGM
-1451 LKLTKIDPRLIGETI
+1451 LKLTKIDPKLIGETI
-1466 KTIDFFNR
+1466 KTIEYFNR
-1474 NALSLYIE
+1474 NALNNYIE
-1482 LTDKENNNN
+1482 FTDKENNNKN
-1491 NKKKSKTKKEKEK
+1491 SKEKNIKNKNDENNNKDAKEKDKNKKKTLKKIKTKGKEEDKEK
-1504 KKEKENKEKDN
+1504 
-1515 NEEEKIKNKKSKKL
+1515 
-1529 KSLKTMAKE
+1529 
-1538 DNKINDNDKN
+1538 
-1548 KDVKSSRNNN
+1548 NNN
-1558 INNGN
+1558 IKTSINKN
-1563 NNNKI
+1563 NNNSNDKE
-1568 KDDINSKKKKNKKEV
+1568 KNKENNPKKKKNKNEV
-1583 EEAMGYYDVSAHKKL
+1583 EEALGYYDSNVHKKL

-1616 IFLIILIIR
+1616 IFVIILVVR
-1625 LKNFLSNIKELLL
+1625 LKNFLSNIKDLFI
-1638 TKEFFSYDHIVEI
+1638 TKDYLSYDHVKEI
-1651 LNLLNMKI
+1651 LDLLNMKI
-1659 FMSQRITDQ
+1659 KMSQRNINMED
-1668 RNFSLF
+1668 FSNLT
-1674 SNYVKDS
+1674 NYVKNS
-1681 EDKVINIYNQI
+1681 ENSVISIYNQI
-1692 SKHKILNDFYENK
+1692 SKHKILNEFYEKK

-1711 SVLYEESNNNYNL
+1711 LVLYKESSDEYIK
-1724 CKNDNVIGTSSN
+1724 CKNDNIIGSNSN
-1736 VDEVKHIFEQK
+1736 VEEVKYIFEQK
-1747 LENIWRDYNL
+1747 LENIWREFNL
-1757 SEQNENYTSFYE
+1757 KQQNLNYTSFYE
-1769 FSTESYGELE
+1769 FSTDDYGELE
-1779 YISTEY
+1779 YISIEY

-1795 VIEESRKQYG
+1795 VIEQSREEYG
-1805 SQEEGNIKMI
+1805 TQEEGNIKI
-1815 VIVMIIFLWIFCL
+1815 VIIIMIIFLWMFCL

>member
-1 MSKEVNFFTPE
+1 MSKEVSFFTPE
-12 YVSTKTKFYRYMDS
+12 HVSNKIKFYRYMDT

-56 QVGILKD
+56 QVNILKD

-103 ILTFLFLRRVR
+103 FLSFLFLHRVR
-114 RTGKVASYSFYEII
+114 QTGKVASYSFYEII

-152 CLGDKNPHFSDETA
+152 CLEDKNPHFSDESA
-166 KCNVDDIFLFIIM
+166 KCNVDNIFLFIIM

-186 IFLALFLS
+186 IFLAIFLS
-194 LFYNESFLLSNSP
+194 LYYNESFLLSNSP
-207 ISRINTNYELYLNI
+207 MSRVNTNYELYLNI

-245 TIMSI
+245 TIMSL
-250 VLLNYYLS
+250 VLLNYFLNT
-258 SRPFYDYAISYLI
+258 RPFYDSTISYLI

-279 WTSLFTLFF
+279 WTALFTLFF

-293 YQVSIVYISIL
+293 YQVSIVYITIL

-315 QTMSDEITLN
+315 QKMNDEITLN
-325 KPFHQLSDKFT
+325 KPFHQLSDKFS
-336 VLYYIRYIID
+336 VLLYIRYIIN

-355 SDKAKIIGI
+355 ADKAKIIGI

-380 FKKKK
+380 FLKKK

-414 IYDYFLSKN
+414 IYNYFLSKN

-438 QTIGNFCKSMQYH
+438 QTIGNYCKSMQYH
-451 QKAGDNT
+451 QKTGDNT
-458 MNIQEKLMHFRAGEQ
+458 MNIQERLMHFRAGEQ
-473 ISKALIKACRPSNEI
+473 ISKALIKTCRPSNEI
-488 ASNLEYVNFSQYFKY
+488 ASNLEYVNFSQFFKY
-503 QNLAEKLKVNIIR
+503 QNLAEKFKVNIIR

-564 IGTYNG
+564 IGTYSG
-570 YNDLFELYENYVESI
+570 YNELFELYENYVESI

-593 ELLKIKTKNFA
+593 ELLKIKNKNYA
-604 MEGIFNYYNTLFSN
+604 MEGIFNYYNILFNN

-665 FEKDHTGF
+665 FEREHTNF
-673 MKKYIEIGEKK
+673 MKKHIEIGEKK

-694 KDKDNSLI
+694 KDKNNSLI

-726 EEIEDIILLDG
+726 EEIEDIILLDVD
-737 EYNIQIMSRKLYD
+737 YNIQAMSGKLYD
-750 IFGLNSE
+750 IFGINND

-766 WMICREFIRHFQTFM
+766 WMICKEFIRHYQTFM
-781 MNNSKVKNFSQKKN
+781 MNNSKVKNKNLKKR
-795 MKNNNNNEGYV
+795 NNI
-806 AQNKDKN
+806 
-813 VDGKSEIS
+813 KSEGFMTQVEKEQIDLKKSNIS
-821 NDAHSKD
+821 NDEINKD
-828 ENNKMEV
+828 EKKLEV

-847 VEWEMTIPNYLRTFQ
+847 VEWEISIPAFLRTFQ
-862 NNFMTAKTM
+862 NNYLNAKTM
-871 SFKTIQHNNTHFIN
+871 TIKTINTKHNVEN
-885 NSFNNSK
+885 NIENK
-892 LTEKMDDNQQDDDQ
+892 QEDDQ
-906 DETSHLIKKP
+906 DETSLLIKKD
-916 YTEIKPSKFKP
+916 ENKIKQ
-927 DKSVS
+927 
-932 INEETNKENINK
+932 
-944 NNTHNNNIIHKTF
+944 NNIIKEEKKE
-957 TNNNNNNNNYMST
+957 NNNNYLSN
-970 DQLKSFQ
+970 DQIKNFH
-977 NEITKYRNLFLSG
+977 NEITKYRNLFSSG
-990 NKQNI
+990 NKAHI
-995 AELIQLLD
+995 SELIQILD
-1003 KKKSFGDKTYKF
+1003 KKKTSNDRIYKF

-1039 EGTDSKSSG
+1039 EGADSKSSSHQNQENNKNMG
-1048 HEKEKK
+1048 
-1054 IAGNTTTDLDLNEQ
+1054 ATTTLITLNEQ
-1068 RKKHFDKIYYLKD
+1068 RRKYFDKSNYLKD
-1081 MNEIIKKT
+1081 MNEILKKS
-1089 EIQVLR
+1089 EIQIIKIKT
-1095 MRNNIEQLDF
+1095 NIEQLDI
-1105 LASGNNKIRDL
+1105 LANNNDTIRNL
-1116 IDNYHKEILK
+1116 IDNFHKEILK
-1126 FSRVLGINIVNV
+1126 FSRVLGINNINV
-1138 FEDGG
+1138 FDENG

-1163 EIKSHIMKNVNNFY
+1163 EIKSHIMNNVNNFY
-1177 TLILIKFLFILFMLG
+1177 TLILIKFLFIVFMLG
-1192 TIVIGII
+1192 TIVIGVVS
-1199 CIIKFGS
+1199 IIKFEA
-1206 LLSSIEEVDLLHSN
+1206 LLSSIEELDIMHSN

-1228 LYFLERI
+1228 IYFLARI

-1245 NDLNDSITY
+1245 NDLNDSIVY
-1254 KLYLDYKQDNNS
+1254 NIYINNREKNTS
-1266 NNLKNR
+1266 FNNL
-1272 DDAYDYYIKSEKVN
+1272 DEAYDYFIKKEKANMDLLVE
-1286 FDSLIQEL
+1286 DL
-1294 EDLSYNVMFYFSD
+1294 EDLSYKVMFYFSD

-1312 SQREYYFQFIPYYKG
+1312 RQREYYFQFIPYYKG
-1327 MDAESGGE
+1327 EDAESGGE

-1350 RIGKTQKLYFPYK
+1350 RLGKTQKLYFPYK
-1363 FPEDDVDNSVKN
+1363 FPINDTDNGVKN

-1390 TVIPYLLDLLTN
+1390 TVIPYLLDLLNN

-1412 KGGFDIYIIII
+1412 KDSFGIYLIII
-1423 IYSVITVIF
+1423 IYSIITIVF
-1432 AGIYSFFLYL
+1432 AGFYSFFLFL
-1442 TNKNMEEGM
+1442 TNRNMEEGM
-1451 LKLTKIDPRLIGETI
+1451 LKLTKIDPKLIGETI
-1466 KTIDFFNR
+1466 KTIEYFNR
-1474 NALSLYIE
+1474 NALNNYIE
-1482 LTDKENNNN
+1482 FTDKENNNKN
-1491 NKKKSKTKKEKEK
+1491 SKEKNIKNKNDENNNKDAKEKDKNKKKTLKKIKTKGKEEDKEK
-1504 KKEKENKEKDN
+1504 
-1515 NEEEKIKNKKSKKL
+1515 
-1529 KSLKTMAKE
+1529 
-1538 DNKINDNDKN
+1538 
-1548 KDVKSSRNNN
+1548 NNN
-1558 INNGN
+1558 IKTSINKN
-1563 NNNKI
+1563 NNNSNDKE
-1568 KDDINSKKKKNKKEV
+1568 KNKENNPKKKKNKNEV
-1583 EEAMGYYDVSAHKKL
+1583 EEALGYYDSNVHKKL

-1616 IFLIILIIR
+1616 IFVIILVVR
-1625 LKNFLSNIKELLL
+1625 LKNFLSNIKDLFIAKDYL
-1638 TKEFFSYDHIVEI
+1638 SYDHVKEI
-1651 LNLLNMKI
+1651 LDLLNMKI
-1659 FMSQRITDQ
+1659 KMSQRNINMED
-1668 RNFSLF
+1668 FSNLT
-1674 SNYVKDS
+1674 NYVKNS
-1681 EDKVINIYNQI
+1681 ENSVISIYNQI
-1692 SKHKILNDFYENK
+1692 SKHKILNEFYEKK

-1711 SVLYEESNNNYNL
+1711 LVLYKESSDEYIK
-1724 CKNDNVIGTSSN
+1724 CKNDNIIGSNSN
-1736 VDEVKHIFEQK
+1736 VEEVKYIFEQK
-1747 LENIWRDYNL
+1747 LENIWREFNL
-1757 SEQNENYTSFYE
+1757 KQQNLNYTSFYE
-1769 FSTESYGELE
+1769 FSTDDYGELE
-1779 YISTEY
+1779 YISIEY

-1795 VIEESRKQYG
+1795 VIEQSREEYG
-1805 SQEEGNIKMI
+1805 TQEEGNIKI
-1815 VIVMIIFLWIFCL
+1815 VIIIMIIFLWMFCL

>member
-1 MSKEVNFFTPE
+1 MSKEVSFFTPE
-12 YVSTKTKFYRYMDS
+12 HVSNKIKFYRYMDT

-56 QVGILKD
+56 QVNILKD

-103 ILTFLFLRRVR
+103 FLSFLFLHRVR
-114 RTGKVASYSFYEII
+114 QTGKVASYSFYEII

-152 CLGDKNPHFSDETA
+152 CLEDKNPHFSDESA
-166 KCNVDDIFLFIIM
+166 KCNVDNIFLFIIM

-186 IFLALFLS
+186 IFLAIFLS
-194 LFYNESFLLSNSP
+194 LYYNESFLLSNSP
-207 ISRINTNYELYLNI
+207 MSRVNTNYELYLNI

-245 TIMSI
+245 TIMSL
-250 VLLNYYLS
+250 VLLNYFLNT
-258 SRPFYDYAISYLI
+258 RPFYDSTISYLI

-279 WTSLFTLFF
+279 WTALFTLFF

-293 YQVSIVYISIL
+293 YQVSIVYITIL

-315 QTMSDEITLN
+315 QKMNDEITLN
-325 KPFHQLSDKFT
+325 KPFHQLSDKFS
-336 VLYYIRYIID
+336 VLLYIRYIIN

-355 SDKAKIIGI
+355 ADKAKIIGI

-380 FKKKK
+380 FLKKK

-414 IYDYFLSKN
+414 IYNYFLSKN

-438 QTIGNFCKSMQYH
+438 QTIGNYCKSMQYH
-451 QKAGDNT
+451 QKTGDNT
-458 MNIQEKLMHFRAGEQ
+458 MNIQERLMHFRAGEQ
-473 ISKALIKACRPSNEI
+473 ISKALIKTCRPSNEI
-488 ASNLEYVNFSQYFKY
+488 ASNLEYVNFSQFFKY
-503 QNLAEKLKVNIIR
+503 QNLAEKFKVNIIR

-564 IGTYNG
+564 IGTYSG
-570 YNDLFELYENYVESI
+570 YNELFELYENYVESI

-593 ELLKIKTKNFA
+593 ELLKIKNKNYA
-604 MEGIFNYYNTLFSN
+604 MEGIFNYYNILFNN

-665 FEKDHTGF
+665 FEREHTNF
-673 MKKYIEIGEKK
+673 MKKHIEIGEKK

-694 KDKDNSLI
+694 KDKNNSLI

-726 EEIEDIILLDG
+726 EEIEDIILLDVD
-737 EYNIQIMSRKLYD
+737 YNIQAMSGKLYD
-750 IFGLNSE
+750 IFGINND

-766 WMICREFIRHFQTFM
+766 WMICKEFIRHYQTFM
-781 MNNSKVKNFSQKKN
+781 MNNSKVKNKNLKKR
-795 MKNNNNNEGYV
+795 NNI
-806 AQNKDKN
+806 
-813 VDGKSEIS
+813 KSEGFMTQVEKEQIDLKKSNIS
-821 NDAHSKD
+821 NDEINKD
-828 ENNKMEV
+828 EKKLEV

-847 VEWEMTIPNYLRTFQ
+847 VEWEISIPAFLRTFQ
-862 NNFMTAKTM
+862 NNYLNAKTM
-871 SFKTIQHNNTHFIN
+871 TIKTINTKHNVEN
-885 NSFNNSK
+885 NIENK
-892 LTEKMDDNQQDDDQ
+892 QEDDQ
-906 DETSHLIKKP
+906 DETSLLIKKD
-916 YTEIKPSKFKP
+916 ENKIKQDNIIK
-927 DKSVS
+927 
-932 INEETNKENINK
+932 EEKKENN
-944 NNTHNNNIIHKTF
+944 
-957 TNNNNNNNNYMST
+957 TNNNNYLSN
-970 DQLKSFQ
+970 DQIKNFH
-977 NEITKYRNLFLSG
+977 NEITKYRNLFSSG
-990 NKQNI
+990 NKAHI
-995 AELIQLLD
+995 SELIQILD
-1003 KKKSFGDKTYKF
+1003 KKKTSHDRTYKF

-1039 EGTDSKSSG
+1039 EGADSKSSSHQNQENNKNMG
-1048 HEKEKK
+1048 
-1054 IAGNTTTDLDLNEQ
+1054 ATTTLITLNEQ
-1068 RKKHFDKIYYLKD
+1068 RRKYFDKSNYLKD
-1081 MNEIIKKT
+1081 MNEILKKS
-1089 EIQVLR
+1089 EIQIIKIKT
-1095 MRNNIEQLDF
+1095 NIEQLDI
-1105 LASGNNKIRDL
+1105 LANNNDTIRNL
-1116 IDNYHKEILK
+1116 IDNFHKEILK
-1126 FSRVLGINIVNV
+1126 FSRVLGINNINV
-1138 FEDGG
+1138 FDENG

-1163 EIKSHIMKNVNNFY
+1163 EIKSHIMNNVNNFY
-1177 TLILIKFLFILFMLG
+1177 TLILIKFLFIVFMLG
-1192 TIVIGII
+1192 TIVIGVVS
-1199 CIIKFGS
+1199 IIKFEA
-1206 LLSSIEEVDLLHSN
+1206 LLSSIEELDIMHSN

-1228 LYFLERI
+1228 IYFLARI

-1245 NDLNDSITY
+1245 NDLNDSIVY
-1254 KLYLDYKQDNNS
+1254 NIYINNREKNTS
-1266 NNLKNR
+1266 FNNL
-1272 DDAYDYYIKSEKVN
+1272 DEAYDYFIKKEKANMDLLVE
-1286 FDSLIQEL
+1286 DL
-1294 EDLSYNVMFYFSD
+1294 EDLSYKVMFYFSD

-1312 SQREYYFQFIPYYKG
+1312 RQREYYFQFIPYYKG
-1327 MDAESGGE
+1327 EDAESGGE

-1350 RIGKTQKLYFPYK
+1350 RLGKTQKLYFPYK
-1363 FPEDDVDNSVKN
+1363 FPINDTDNGVKN

-1390 TVIPYLLDLLTN
+1390 TVIPYLLDLLNN

-1412 KGGFDIYIIII
+1412 KDSFGIYLIII
-1423 IYSVITVIF
+1423 IYSIITIVF
-1432 AGIYSFFLYL
+1432 AGFYSFFLFL
-1442 TNKNMEEGM
+1442 TNRNMEEGM
-1451 LKLTKIDPRLIGETI
+1451 LKLTKIDPKLIGETI
-1466 KTIDFFNR
+1466 KTIEYFNR
-1474 NALSLYIE
+1474 NALNNYIE
-1482 LTDKENNNN
+1482 FTDKENNNKN
-1491 NKKKSKTKKEKEK
+1491 SKEKNIKNKNDENNNKDAKEKDKNKKKTLKKIKTKGKEEDKEK
-1504 KKEKENKEKDN
+1504 
-1515 NEEEKIKNKKSKKL
+1515 
-1529 KSLKTMAKE
+1529 
-1538 DNKINDNDKN
+1538 
-1548 KDVKSSRNNN
+1548 NNN
-1558 INNGN
+1558 IKTSINKN
-1563 NNNKI
+1563 NNNSNDKE
-1568 KDDINSKKKKNKKEV
+1568 KNKENNPKKKKNKNEV
-1583 EEAMGYYDVSAHKKL
+1583 EEALGYYDSNVHKKL

-1616 IFLIILIIR
+1616 IFVIILVVR
-1625 LKNFLSNIKELLL
+1625 LKNFLSNIKDLFI
-1638 TKEFFSYDHIVEI
+1638 TKDYLSYDHVKEI
-1651 LNLLNMKI
+1651 LDLLNMKI
-1659 FMSQRITDQ
+1659 KMSQRNINMED
-1668 RNFSLF
+1668 FSNLT
-1674 SNYVKDS
+1674 NYVKNS
-1681 EDKVINIYNQI
+1681 ENSVISIYNQI
-1692 SKHKILNDFYENK
+1692 SKHKILNEFYEKK

-1711 SVLYEESNNNYNL
+1711 LVLYKESSDEYIK
-1724 CKNDNVIGTSSN
+1724 CKNDNIIGSNSN
-1736 VDEVKHIFEQK
+1736 VEEVKYIFEQK
-1747 LENIWRDYNL
+1747 LENIWREFNL
-1757 SEQNENYTSFYE
+1757 KQQNLNYTSFYE
-1769 FSTESYGELE
+1769 FSTDDYGELE
-1779 YISTEY
+1779 YISIEY

-1795 VIEESRKQYG
+1795 VIEQSREEYG
-1805 SQEEGNIKMI
+1805 TQEEGNIKI
-1815 VIVMIIFLWIFCL
+1815 VIIIMIIFLWMFCL

>member
-1 MSKEVNFFTPE
+1 MSKEVSFFTPE
-12 YVSTKTKFYRYMDS
+12 HVSNKIKFYRYMDT

-56 QVGILKD
+56 QVNILKD

-103 ILTFLFLRRVR
+103 FLSFLFLHRVR
-114 RTGKVASYSFYEII
+114 QTGKVASYSFYEII

-152 CLGDKNPHFSDETA
+152 CLEDKNPHFSDESA
-166 KCNVDDIFLFIIM
+166 KCNVDNIFLFIIM

-186 IFLALFLS
+186 IFLAIFLS
-194 LFYNESFLLSNSP
+194 LYYNESFLLSNSP
-207 ISRINTNYELYLNI
+207 MSRVNTNYELYLNI

-245 TIMSI
+245 TIMSL
-250 VLLNYYLS
+250 VLLNYFLNT
-258 SRPFYDYAISYLI
+258 RPFYDSTISYLI

-279 WTSLFTLFF
+279 WTALFTLFF

-293 YQVSIVYISIL
+293 YQVSIVYITIL

-315 QTMSDEITLN
+315 QKMNDEITLN
-325 KPFHQLSDKFT
+325 KPFHQLSDKFS
-336 VLYYIRYIID
+336 VLLYIRYIIN

-355 SDKAKIIGI
+355 ADKAKIIGI

-380 FKKKK
+380 FLKKK

-438 QTIGNFCKSMQYH
+438 QTIGNYCKSMQYH
-451 QKAGDNT
+451 QKTGDNT
-458 MNIQEKLMHFRAGEQ
+458 MNIQERLMHFRAGEQ
-473 ISKALIKACRPSNEI
+473 ISKALIKTCRPSNEI
-488 ASNLEYVNFSQYFKY
+488 ASNLEYVNFSQFFKY
-503 QNLAEKLKVNIIR
+503 QNLAEKFKVNIIR

-564 IGTYNG
+564 IGTYSG
-570 YNDLFELYENYVESI
+570 YNELFELYENYVESI

-593 ELLKIKTKNFA
+593 ELLKIKNKNYA
-604 MEGIFNYYNTLFSN
+604 MEGIFNYYNILFNN

-665 FEKDHTGF
+665 FEREHTNF
-673 MKKYIEIGEKK
+673 MKKHIEIGEKK

-694 KDKDNSLI
+694 KDKNNSLI

-726 EEIEDIILLDG
+726 EEIQDIILLDVD
-737 EYNIQIMSRKLYD
+737 YNIQAMSGKLYD
-750 IFGLNSE
+750 IFGINND

-766 WMICREFIRHFQTFM
+766 WMICKEFIRHYQTFM
-781 MNNSKVKNFSQKKN
+781 MNNSKVKNTNLKKR
-795 MKNNNNNEGYV
+795 NNI
-806 AQNKDKN
+806 
-813 VDGKSEIS
+813 KSEGFMTQVEKEQIDLKKSNIS
-821 NDAHSKD
+821 NDEINKD
-828 ENNKMEV
+828 EKKLEV

-847 VEWEMTIPNYLRTFQ
+847 VEWEISIPAFLRTFQ
-862 NNFMTAKTM
+862 NNYLNAKTM
-871 SFKTIQHNNTHFIN
+871 TIKTINTKHNVEN
-885 NSFNNSK
+885 NIENK
-892 LTEKMDDNQQDDDQ
+892 QEDDQ
-906 DETSHLIKKP
+906 DETSLLIKKD
-916 YTEIKPSKFKP
+916 ENKIKQDNIIK
-927 DKSVS
+927 
-932 INEETNKENINK
+932 EEKKENN
-944 NNTHNNNIIHKTF
+944 
-957 TNNNNNNNNYMST
+957 TNNNNYLSN
-970 DQLKSFQ
+970 DQIKNFH
-977 NEITKYRNLFLSG
+977 NEITKYRNLFSSG
-990 NKQNI
+990 NKAHI
-995 AELIQLLD
+995 SELIQILD
-1003 KKKSFGDKTYKF
+1003 KKKTSHDRTYKF

-1039 EGTDSKSSG
+1039 EGADSKSSSHQNQENNKNMG
-1048 HEKEKK
+1048 
-1054 IAGNTTTDLDLNEQ
+1054 ATTTLITLNEQ
-1068 RKKHFDKIYYLKD
+1068 RRKYFDKSNYLKD
-1081 MNEIIKKT
+1081 MNEILKKS
-1089 EIQVLR
+1089 EIQIVKIKT
-1095 MRNNIEQLDF
+1095 NIEQLDI
-1105 LASGNNKIRDL
+1105 LANNNDTIRNL
-1116 IDNYHKEILK
+1116 IDNFHKEILK
-1126 FSRVLGINIVNV
+1126 FSRVLGINNINV
-1138 FEDGG
+1138 FDENG

-1163 EIKSHIMKNVNNFY
+1163 EIKSHIMNNVNNFY
-1177 TLILIKFLFILFMLG
+1177 TLILIKFLFIVFMLG
-1192 TIVIGII
+1192 TIVIGVVS
-1199 CIIKFGS
+1199 IIKFEA
-1206 LLSSIEEVDLLHSN
+1206 LLSSIEELDIMHSN

-1228 LYFLERI
+1228 IYFLARI

-1245 NDLNDSITY
+1245 NDLNDSIVY
-1254 KLYLDYKQDNNS
+1254 NIYINNREKNTS
-1266 NNLKNR
+1266 FNNI
-1272 DDAYDYYIKSEKVN
+1272 DEAYDYFIKKEKANMDLLVE
-1286 FDSLIQEL
+1286 DL
-1294 EDLSYNVMFYFSD
+1294 EDLSYKVMFYFSD

-1312 SQREYYFQFIPYYKG
+1312 RQREYYFQFIPYYKG
-1327 MDAESGGE
+1327 EDAESGGE

-1350 RIGKTQKLYFPYK
+1350 RLGKTQKLYFPYK
-1363 FPEDDVDNSVKN
+1363 FPINDTDNGVKN

-1390 TVIPYLLDLLTN
+1390 TVIPYLLDLLNN

-1412 KGGFDIYIIII
+1412 KDGFGIYLIII
-1423 IYSVITVIF
+1423 IYSIITIVF
-1432 AGIYSFFLYL
+1432 AGFYSFFLFL
-1442 TNKNMEEGM
+1442 TNRNMEEGM
-1451 LKLTKIDPRLIGETI
+1451 LKLTKIDPKLIGETI
-1466 KTIDFFNR
+1466 KTIEYFNR
-1474 NALSLYIE
+1474 NALNNYIE
-1482 LTDKENNNN
+1482 FTDKENNNKN
-1491 NKKKSKTKKEKEK
+1491 SKEKNIKNKNDENNNKDANEKDKNKKKTLKKIKTKGKEEDKEK
-1504 KKEKENKEKDN
+1504 
-1515 NEEEKIKNKKSKKL
+1515 
-1529 KSLKTMAKE
+1529 
-1538 DNKINDNDKN
+1538 
-1548 KDVKSSRNNN
+1548 NNN
-1558 INNGN
+1558 IKTSINKN
-1563 NNNKI
+1563 NNNSNDKE
-1568 KDDINSKKKKNKKEV
+1568 KNKENNPKKKKNKNEV
-1583 EEAMGYYDVSAHKKL
+1583 EEALGYYDSNVHKKL

-1616 IFLIILIIR
+1616 IFVIILVVR
-1625 LKNFLSNIKELLL
+1625 LKNFLSNIKDLFI
-1638 TKEFFSYDHIVEI
+1638 TKDYLSYDHVKEI
-1651 LNLLNMKI
+1651 LDLLNMKI
-1659 FMSQRITDQ
+1659 KMSQRNINMED
-1668 RNFSLF
+1668 FSNLT
-1674 SNYVKDS
+1674 NYVKNS
-1681 EDKVINIYNQI
+1681 ENSVISIYNQI
-1692 SKHKILNDFYENK
+1692 SKHKILNEFYEKK

-1711 SVLYEESNNNYNL
+1711 LVLYKESSDEYIK
-1724 CKNDNVIGTSSN
+1724 CKNDNIIGSNSN
-1736 VDEVKHIFEQK
+1736 VEEVKYIFEQK
-1747 LENIWRDYNL
+1747 LENIWREFNL
-1757 SEQNENYTSFYE
+1757 KQQNLNYTSFYE
-1769 FSTESYGELE
+1769 FSTDDYGELE
-1779 YISTEY
+1779 YISIEY

-1795 VIEESRKQYG
+1795 VIEQSREEYG
-1805 SQEEGNIKMI
+1805 TQEEGNIKI
-1815 VIVMIIFLWIFCL
+1815 VIIIMIIFLWMFCL

>member
-1 MSKEVNFFTPE
+1 MSKEVSFFTPE
-12 YVSTKTKFYRYMDS
+12 HVSNKIKFYRYMDT

-56 QVGILKD
+56 QVNILKD

-103 ILTFLFLRRVR
+103 FLSFLFLHRVR
-114 RTGKVASYSFYEII
+114 QTGKVASYSFYEII

-152 CLGDKNPHFSDETA
+152 CLEDKNPHFSDESA
-166 KCNVDDIFLFIIM
+166 KCNVDNIFLFIIM

-186 IFLALFLS
+186 IFLAIFLS
-194 LFYNESFLLSNSP
+194 LYYNESFLLSNSP
-207 ISRINTNYELYLNI
+207 MSRVNTNYELYLNI

-245 TIMSI
+245 TIMSL
-250 VLLNYYLS
+250 VLLNYFLNT
-258 SRPFYDYAISYLI
+258 RPFYDSTISYLI

-279 WTSLFTLFF
+279 WTALFTLFF

-293 YQVSIVYISIL
+293 YQVSIVYITIL

-315 QTMSDEITLN
+315 QKMNDEITLN
-325 KPFHQLSDKFT
+325 KPFHQLSDKFS
-336 VLYYIRYIID
+336 VLLYIRYIIN

-355 SDKAKIIGI
+355 ADKAKIIGI

-380 FKKKK
+380 FLKKK

-438 QTIGNFCKSMQYH
+438 QTIGNYCKSMQYH

-458 MNIQEKLMHFRAGEQ
+458 MNIQERLMHFRAGEQ
-473 ISKALIKACRPSNEI
+473 ISKALIKTCRPSNEI
-488 ASNLEYVNFSQYFKY
+488 ASNLEYVNFSQFFKY
-503 QNLAEKLKVNIIR
+503 QNLAEKFKVNIIR

-564 IGTYNG
+564 IGTYSG
-570 YNDLFELYENYVESI
+570 YNELFELYENYVESI

-593 ELLKIKTKNFA
+593 ELLKIKNKNYA
-604 MEGIFNYYNTLFSN
+604 MEGIFNYYNILFNN

-665 FEKDHTGF
+665 FEREHTNF
-673 MKKYIEIGEKK
+673 MKKHIEIGEKK

-694 KDKDNSLI
+694 KDKNNSLI

-726 EEIEDIILLDG
+726 EEIKDIILLDVD
-737 EYNIQIMSRKLYD
+737 YNIQAMSGKLYD
-750 IFGLNSE
+750 IFGINND

-766 WMICREFIRHFQTFM
+766 WMICKEFIRHYQTFM
-781 MNNSKVKNFSQKKN
+781 MNNSKVKNTNLKKR
-795 MKNNNNNEGYV
+795 NNI
-806 AQNKDKN
+806 
-813 VDGKSEIS
+813 KSEGFMTQVEKEQIDLKKSNIS
-821 NDAHSKD
+821 NDEINKD
-828 ENNKMEV
+828 EKKLEV

-847 VEWEMTIPNYLRTFQ
+847 VEWEISIPAFLRTFQ
-862 NNFMTAKTM
+862 NNYLNAKTM
-871 SFKTIQHNNTHFIN
+871 TIKTINTKHNVEN
-885 NSFNNSK
+885 NIENK
-892 LTEKMDDNQQDDDQ
+892 QEDDQ
-906 DETSHLIKKP
+906 DETSLLIKKD
-916 YTEIKPSKFKP
+916 ENKIKQDNIIK
-927 DKSVS
+927 
-932 INEETNKENINK
+932 EEKKENN
-944 NNTHNNNIIHKTF
+944 
-957 TNNNNNNNNYMST
+957 TNNNNYLSN
-970 DQLKSFQ
+970 DQIKNFH
-977 NEITKYRNLFLSG
+977 NEITKYRNLFSSG
-990 NKQNI
+990 NKAHI
-995 AELIQLLD
+995 SELIQILD
-1003 KKKSFGDKTYKF
+1003 KKKTSHDRTYKF

-1039 EGTDSKSSG
+1039 EGADSKSSSHQNQENNKNMG
-1048 HEKEKK
+1048 
-1054 IAGNTTTDLDLNEQ
+1054 ATTTLITLNEQ
-1068 RKKHFDKIYYLKD
+1068 RRKYFDKSNYLKD
-1081 MNEIIKKT
+1081 MNKILKKSEIQIIKIKT
-1089 EIQVLR
+1089 
-1095 MRNNIEQLDF
+1095 NIEQLDI
-1105 LASGNNKIRDL
+1105 LANNNDTIRNL
-1116 IDNYHKEILK
+1116 IDNFHKEILK
-1126 FSRVLGINIVNV
+1126 FSRVLGINNINV
-1138 FEDGG
+1138 FDENG

-1163 EIKSHIMKNVNNFY
+1163 EIKSHIMNNVNNFY
-1177 TLILIKFLFILFMLG
+1177 TLILIKFLFIVFMLG
-1192 TIVIGII
+1192 TIVIGVVS
-1199 CIIKFGS
+1199 IIKFEA
-1206 LLSSIEEVDLLHSN
+1206 LLSSIEELDIMHSN

-1228 LYFLERI
+1228 IYFLARI
-1235 NSFVALSKIR
+1235 NSLVALSKIR
-1245 NDLNDSITY
+1245 NDLNDSIVY
-1254 KLYLDYKQDNNS
+1254 NIYINNREKNTS
-1266 NNLKNR
+1266 FNNI
-1272 DDAYDYYIKSEKVN
+1272 DEAYDYFIKKEKANMDLLVE
-1286 FDSLIQEL
+1286 DL
-1294 EDLSYNVMFYFSD
+1294 EDLSYKVMFYFSD

-1312 SQREYYFQFIPYYKG
+1312 RQREYYFQFIPYYKG
-1327 MDAESGGE
+1327 EDAESGGE

-1350 RIGKTQKLYFPYK
+1350 RLGKTQKLYFPYK
-1363 FPEDDVDNSVKN
+1363 FPINDTDNGVKN

-1390 TVIPYLLDLLTN
+1390 TVIPYLLDLLNN

-1412 KGGFDIYIIII
+1412 KDGFGIYLIII
-1423 IYSVITVIF
+1423 IYSIITIVF
-1432 AGIYSFFLYL
+1432 AGFYSFFLFL
-1442 TNKNMEEGM
+1442 TNRNMEEGM
-1451 LKLTKIDPRLIGETI
+1451 LKLTKIDPKLIGETI
-1466 KTIDFFNR
+1466 KTIEYFNR
-1474 NALSLYIE
+1474 NALNNYIVF
-1482 LTDKENNNN
+1482 TDKENNNKN
-1491 NKKKSKTKKEKEK
+1491 SKEKNIKNKNGENNNKDANEKDKNKKKTLKKIKTKGKEEDKEK
-1504 KKEKENKEKDN
+1504 
-1515 NEEEKIKNKKSKKL
+1515 
-1529 KSLKTMAKE
+1529 
-1538 DNKINDNDKN
+1538 
-1548 KDVKSSRNNN
+1548 NNN
-1558 INNGN
+1558 IKTSINKN
-1563 NNNKI
+1563 NNNSNDKE
-1568 KDDINSKKKKNKKEV
+1568 KNKENNPKKKKNKNEV
-1583 EEAMGYYDVSAHKKL
+1583 EEALGYYDSNVHKKL

-1616 IFLIILIIR
+1616 IFVIILVLR
-1625 LKNFLSNIKELLL
+1625 LKNFLSNIKDLFI
-1638 TKEFFSYDHIVEI
+1638 TKDYLSYDHVKEI
-1651 LNLLNMKI
+1651 LDLLNMKI
-1659 FMSQRITDQ
+1659 KMSQRNINMED
-1668 RNFSLF
+1668 FSNLT
-1674 SNYVKDS
+1674 NYVKNS
-1681 EDKVINIYNQI
+1681 ENSVISIYNQI
-1692 SKHKILNDFYENK
+1692 SKHKILNEFYEKK

-1711 SVLYEESNNNYNL
+1711 LVLYKESSDEYIK
-1724 CKNDNVIGTSSN
+1724 CKNDNIIGSNSN
-1736 VDEVKHIFEQK
+1736 VEEVKYIFEQK
-1747 LENIWRDYNL
+1747 LENIWREFNL
-1757 SEQNENYTSFYE
+1757 KQQNLNYTSFYE
-1769 FSTESYGELE
+1769 FSTDDYGELE
-1779 YISTEY
+1779 YISIEY

-1795 VIEESRKQYG
+1795 VIEQSREEYG
-1805 SQEEGNIKMI
+1805 TQEEGNIKI
-1815 VIVMIIFLWIFCL
+1815 VIIIMIIFLWMFCL